1 MAHSCRW
8 RFPARPG
15 GSSNSGTGRR
25 AGRIRVTASLRS
37 VSGAHPNA
45 AGLGPGFDAALQV
58 SSVIGS
64 NLQKFRD
71 VLGESSDS
79 SSAEEEAFGGFGTVA
94 EQKLI
99 QSPSTTSSAGPPVQ
113 EKKPR
118 GRPPRALTAQKAAA
132 GLPSPS
138 SLPTHTQAIPEG
150 PDRPAE
156 KVKRL
161 PGRPPGTGEKRR
173 GRPPSS
179 SSKKAWI
186 TGSHAAGEDS
196 RPAGFELGMDTEE
209 DKDRKGAKRLP
220 VGSAQPHDTEAKLP
234 KGGRGESKVTNL
246 KRLTET
252 KLAPL
257 KSRLKTLPGVP
268 RRRRGRPPSAE
279 RLKAEA
285 AAAAAAQLSTSIEC
299 GEGKHKAFRVRG
311 GDRGT
316 EPHTPQ
322 QAMLSNVDGAEDQ
335 DSSNPPS
342 SPSASKPGRTV
353 GLRKSPRHRKPV
365 RIVPPSKRTDA
376 TIAKQLLQRAK
387 KGAQKRLEKEAVAIG
402 GSGARAIEAGIR
414 KTQLKNIRQFIMPV
428 VSTVSLR
435 IIKTPKRFI
444 EDEGSFGTPPPHTKI
459 ARIETTP
466 SSVSTSAQPTSTTS
480 SSPSP
485 ALVAST
491 SAVTS
496 TAPIDS
502 LPPPSS
508 PAPIPSVPTA
518 AASLLNS
525 NTNNAAN
532 GRFSSS
538 APSCGSSAVS
548 QLSSAESSRSSSPSL
563 DDSSCDSQASEATQA
578 LSEPEDHSPSSQ
590 GEREANLLHSSRPPS
605 PPSEP
610 EPEHVLAERSRRG
623 RRGQGVGRG
632 GQKQSVRESLTTGAK
647 KPIISPPTGVL
658 MSSSALVNSQQAS
671 STASSSSSPPPPPLL
686 TPPQPPQSGSSN
698 TAAISEHHP
707 QSSWMPHPIQPF
719 LPGPSVLSSLSDK
732 RSRSILREPTFRWTS
747 LSHPKHQYFS
757 SAKYAKE
764 GLIRKP
770 IFDNFR
776 PPPLTPEDV
785 GLLPQGV
792 SGTGGAAPVAFPAP
806 GSGAGTGTRL
816 FAPLHPHTHR
826 QHPSSSRFDAPLQK
840 RSPLLR
846 APRFTPSEAHS
857 RIFESVTLQSS
868 SGSSPG
874 SLSPHQTSSSSTR
887 TSRRRRRVVSG
898 TFRGHP
904 RSPSHSMTRRSSQIG
919 GQMVVGKGA
928 SEMSV
933 MTGSVSSS
941 NPSSLPGVSASPLAT
956 SALTPAPFSTF
967 STVSRGLASQGTPD
981 SRRGA
986 TGNPPPMSAT
996 SSTSSPLFPL
1006 FPSSAQ
1012 DTGRG
1017 GGKGGKEKSSS
1028 GPQEPAP
1035 KEKERDTDKNREK
1048 EKENKREGRKDL
1060 EKRSKVSTPDGSP
1073 SAPSSLFTVDGRD
1086 SEGAVLSLP
1095 PKKAPGRKK
1104 STSVDIV
1111 SDTASPD
1118 VRGLH
1123 SSVPVSIAKGRL
1135 PKKGRPS
1142 EKGAETEDGEK
1153 EKEKRSTPNQ
1163 QTTSLPGQPGRQQ
1176 LPVSSLGSMLAQ
1188 AEKHPVTD
1196 KRVVGLLK
1204 KAKAQLFEIKKNKLK
1219 PAEQTK
1225 VQGQESD
1232 SSETS
1237 VRGPRIKHVCRR
1249 AAVALGR
1256 NRAVFPDDMPT
1267 LSALPWEEREKIL
1280 SSMGN
1285 DDKSSVAGSEEAE
1298 PQSPPIKPR
1307 ETRQK
1312 AVQEAPPKKGR
1323 RSRRCGQCSGCQVP
1337 EDCGVCTNCLDKPKF
1352 GGRNIKK
1359 QCCKMRKC
1367 QNLQWMPSKM
1377 FLQKQGKGKKD
1388 KKKNK
1393 LSERKESL
1401 NPVKGPNS
1409 ESGSK
1414 PTPAPPK
1421 EEPLRKKSE
1430 TPPLKLSEE
1439 KSKQQPLSKQSS
1451 PALASSPAPVDLP
1464 QTPSTVAAQAQ
1475 SPALTPDPKQLS
1487 GTSSFTSKK
1496 GHKTQQSVPA
1506 STSSSSSSTSSS
1518 SSSSTSSSSSSSAQ
1532 NSPSQSTQSHQ
1543 ASQQQQRPLTSQAPS
1558 KKDASPKIS
1567 LSESKKKPQQH
1578 SLQQQSSTT
1587 AVSDTVESRQLKK
1600 PTSRSVPL
1608 SPKHRPKDK
1617 PLTTK
1622 PSSSSTLNWLS
1633 TPSTR
1638 GQVKSR
1644 APCDGVHRIRVDFK
1658 RDHDVEKVWEAGGL
1672 SLLTSVPVTPRVLCF
1687 LCASSGNVEFVF
1699 CQVCCE
1705 PFHLFC
1711 LGESERPLQEQFENW
1726 CCRRCRYC
1734 QACGRQHQKTK
1745 QQLLECDK
1753 CRNSYHPECLGP
1765 NHPTRPTKKKRV
1777 WVCTKCVRC
1786 KSCGATK
1793 PGKSWDAQWSH
1804 DFSMCHDCAKLFA
1817 KGNFC
1822 PLCDKC
1828 YDDDDYDSKMMEC
1841 GRCNHWVH
1849 AKCENLTDEMYEL
1862 LSKLPESVAYTCTKC
1877 TECHPAEWRTALER
1891 ELQGC
1896 VRNVLTALL
1905 NSRTSTHLLRYRQ
1918 TVKPPELNPETEESL
1933 PSRRSPEGPDPPVL
1947 TEVPSTPPSDS
1958 PPDLESVEKKM
1969 DQGRYNSLL
1978 EFSDDVVRIIQ
1989 TAING
1994 DGGQPESRKAN
2005 SMVKS
2010 FFIRQMDRIF
2020 PWFKVKESTFWERQ
2034 KVSANSGLLPNAVL
2048 PPSLD
2053 HNYAQWQERQELSR
2067 AEHPHFMKKI
2077 IPAPRPKT
2085 PGEPES
2091 PASPPPLPPS
2101 LPPPPPLLP
2110 DREDSPELP
2119 PPPGVTD
2126 NRQCVLCLKYG
2137 DENTNEGGR
2146 LLYIGQNEWAHV
2158 NCALWSAE
2166 VFEDDDGSLKNV
2178 HMAVLRGK
2186 QLRCEKCQKPGATV
2200 GCCLTSCTS
2209 NYHFMCARQCHC
2221 VFLEDKKVYCPK
2233 HRDLIK
2239 GEVVSGFEVTRR
2251 ILVDLDGISLR
2262 RKWLAGLE
2270 PENVHMMIGSMTI
2283 DCLGILTELSDCK
2296 RKLFPVGYQCSR
2308 VYWSTLDARKRCVYT
2323 CRILVCHPPVAESDL
2338 MSMMAPEEN
2347 RTTAHSPPP
2356 IIDFPDPFE
2365 SPRRSDTLS
2374 PTNTP
2379 KLRVYTR
2386 NRHPSYPPC
2395 QRSVG
2400 PRPMPTPGGTSQPQ
2414 SHEIVTVGDSLVNP
2428 GKRNIDSRRHS
2439 SPSLSPPPHQL
2450 NRQRGVTSPPQILS
2464 RPLTSPP
2471 PLIPS
2476 PARDPEKSKHPSKD
2490 STKSPVQ
2497 REDERGRLFSTDRNR
2512 QQPSRDQGLRDA
2524 DKGRMSSRDQAF
2536 KDFDKSRSS
2545 RELGQKDS
2553 DKGDI
2558 SAKET
2563 EKRRPLSKEAGLK
2576 ESDRGRPLSRDP
2588 LRDSVKG
2595 RQANRDSEKGRQA
2608 SRESSSRET
2617 DKSKSSS
2624 RDPSYKDTDKARSL
2638 GRDIG
2643 QRDSE
2648 KHRQYS
2654 RETGKDSGQGKDRP
2668 SSRDSDKGRPPSR
2681 DSSYRS
2687 TERNKDSGSGKD
2699 SNPGSQ
2705 SKQTGGESKSARLAP
2720 AGSGQSSPPV
2730 GTAVLTG
2737 QHRGG
2742 STKQTDKQGKHGGKD
2757 QDVSANLSL
2766 LPRHRSTPI
2775 SNIIQCKDKPS
2786 SGKEGSSGTGN
2797 LIPSSLHKDSVV
2809 GKSGSPQPSF
2819 QKSNT
2824 RKSNDYSSSP
2834 VTAAAVKPL
2843 WSSRTSGE
2851 DDAVKRG
2858 SMHLASP
2865 AAASAAKEKH
2875 PKVKTAGSR
2884 DVSKDRDREKTLQNS
2899 NSSNKIPLLN
2909 NNTKATGSSN
2919 THATNPSSHNSSNSK
2934 APILGNS
2941 TKAHGKAQG
2950 DKHENQ
2956 RGDRSSSKSR
2966 ENYSCPERKNSSSL
2980 DSLQQL
2986 QQAGLAPEKGVKT
2999 SSQSHT
3005 QQATNQLPLS
3015 SRDKKRSVKPP
3026 AATPLKTDIKTDP
3039 NGTSTVGGISSS
3051 SCPTTT
3057 ASTVSPAG
3065 QGTRRS
3071 ARSALFSSPSASSS
3085 NSSESD
3091 TQTQTEEDDLRKEH
3105 SRSELRDHHSL
3116 LAQGTEDEGDGAED
3130 DHDRGMEDKH
3140 HEDDSD
3146 GSGSAKRRYPRRS
3159 ARARANMFFGLTPF
3173 YGVRSYGEEDFP
3185 FYSSGDGAGAMV
3197 KRRTGGRKKSA
3208 EGQVDGADD
3217 MSTSSSS
3224 GDSGE
3229 DDDSGMK
3236 HRGKDPYYYNF
3247 TRTIINPG
3255 EGLPSIEGLDQC
3267 LGRGSQLQR
3276 FLKDE
3281 EQHQQ
3286 RVQEKAE
3293 EDMLSAL
3300 TLGKQRIGQLDGV
3313 DDGSES
3319 DNSICTTSTTTTT
3332 ATSSA
3337 TPHKSTPKR
3346 RGRERHTEKPDSHD
3360 SSKEADNSGG
3370 AVSGNTREGRK
3381 NQKEN
3386 CLPLGGGV
3394 KSQSQSQGQDPLE
3407 AQLSLST
3414 DLLKSDSDNNNS
3426 DDCGNI
3432 LPSDIM
3438 EFVLNTPSMSL
3449 PALGQQ
3455 SEPSS
3460 SELLLDEG
3468 YVGVDVNRRKDI
3480 LFDDFSQPLPSAESG
3495 GVVESS
3501 VNSSISVEE
3510 PYLPL
3515 ELPSDL
3521 SVLTTRSPT
3530 VSTSQNH
3537 TAGSLIS
3544 NTSDRSMLG
3553 LNSDPETISGEK
3565 SADKKRAGPGVSPS
3579 ENQHDAATLGNR
3591 DRQDTEGHMTPE
3603 QFIPSPAIGQVV
3615 EPSANQD
3622 VPRSSG
3628 TPGLPSSPSLPLQ
3641 GQKYLP
3647 ASAAAA
3653 GSPSPV
3659 PGPGPSQAQVS
3670 SPAVL
3675 KPGPDKLIVVNQQ
3688 FQPLYVLQTVPNG
3701 VTQKISATGVMDT
3714 SSPAVL
3720 SSMTLTTGLNT
3731 GLSTAQPI
3739 FPAGGKVLGTMS
3751 HPSQIHTFTGQT
3763 HTGFQTGIPS
3773 TTSGLLIGLPSQ
3785 PHDHSQI
3792 LVSEAGRPRELG
3804 PSVTIV
3810 SSPSSLISSP
3820 TVLASAHG
3828 KKRPISRL
3836 QPRKS
3841 KKLARSRNQPTLA
3854 PSEVGPSNMTLIN
3867 LSSPQITASIPGQPG
3882 GLVELST
3889 ISTSQRKV
3897 PNIIKRPK
3905 SGSVMY
3911 LDPTTLLQ
3919 QRIPGPAQP
3928 GILGHDSST
3937 HLLPCT
3943 VSGLNPSQSVLN
3955 VVSVPPSGG
3964 LLAQGTVSLSTPVLS
3979 SAEIT
3984 GPISNLL
3991 FKASPHGLGLS
4002 DQPVVLQSAGAPL
4015 MSQLSC
4021 SVQTSSASSI
4031 CVLPSQQTISMAVS
4045 QHGETEG
4052 SNVHLQHQPQ
4062 PVNSSQTADSCP
4074 NTVTLA
4080 RSPSTPLSPAKGRV
4094 VGVFTQTQTSAHS
4107 QTRRTTPIPRSSHHR
4122 PPNSTT
4128 VMSAAAAGSGAAKG
4142 KQKAKRSRQSPD
4154 VSSGKK
4160 LKASQAE
4167 EHRGNPAGRI
4177 PSSNPSS
4184 SKELSSPEP
4193 MDTGKPP
4200 DKATNKSMFG
4210 KKKSFEGHVL
4220 PGKVVGKDKLSAT
4233 GGAGSLL
4240 VASPPDQDGNSRDTG
4255 LDSKPKKGIIFEI
4268 CSEDGFHIRCESIE
4282 EAWKSL
4288 TDKVQEARSNAQL
4301 KELSFEGVNGLRML
4315 GVVHEAVVFLLEQLY
4330 GSRHCRSYRFRFHK
4344 PEETDEPPIN
4354 PHGSA
4359 RAEIHHRR
4367 SVFDMFNFL
4376 ASKHR
4381 QPPEYRPQEDDDEEG
4396 QLRTARRASIEL
4408 PLAARF
4414 KQLKATSKETVGV
4427 YRSPIHGRGLFCKKT
4442 IEAGDM
4448 VIEYSGNVIR
4458 SVLTDKREKYYDGK
4472 GIGCYMFRID
4482 DYEVVDATVH
4492 GNAAR
4497 FINHSC
4503 EPNCYSRVIT
4513 VDSQKHIVIF
4523 ASRRIYCGE
4532 ELTYDYKFPI
4542 EDASNKLPCNCGA
4555 KKCRKFLN

>member
-79 SSAEEEAFGGFGTVA
+79 SSGEEEAFGGFGTVA
-94 EQKLI
+94 EQKRI
-99 QSPSTTSSAGPPVQ
+99 QSPSTVSSVGPPLP

-132 GLPSPS
+132 SLPSPS
-138 SLPTHTQAIPEG
+138 SLPSPTQAKPEG
-150 PDRPAE
+150 PERPAE

-179 SSKKAWI
+179 SSKKAWS

-196 RPAGFELGMDTEE
+196 RHVGSELGIDTEE
-209 DKDRKGAKRLP
+209 DKDRKGAKRTPL
-220 VGSAQPHDTEAKLP
+220 GSAQPHDTEAKLP
-234 KGGRGESKVTNL
+234 KGGRGESKVTSL
-246 KRLTET
+246 KRLRAT

-285 AAAAAAQLSTSIEC
+285 AAAAAAAAAAQLSTSIEC
-299 GEGKHKAFRVRG
+299 GDGKNKAFRVRG

-322 QAMLSNVDGAEDQ
+322 QPMLRNMDGAEDQ
-335 DSSNPPS
+335 DSSNPPA
-342 SPSASKPGRTV
+342 SPSPSKPGKTV

-365 RIVPPSKRTDA
+365 RIVPSSKRTDA

-402 GSGARAIEAGIR
+402 GSGAGTIEAGIR

-444 EDEGSFGTPPPHTKI
+444 EDEGSFGTPPPHMKM
-459 ARIETTP
+459 ARLETTP

-480 SSPSP
+480 SCPSP
-485 ALVAST
+485 VLVSST
-491 SAVTS
+491 PAVTS
-496 TAPIDS
+496 TGNTAPIDS
-502 LPPPSS
+502 LPPPPP
-508 PAPIPSVPTA
+508 PAPTPSVTST

-525 NTNNAAN
+525 NTNSAAN

-538 APSCGSSAVS
+538 AASCGSSAMS

-610 EPEHVLAERSRRG
+610 EPEHVLAERNRRG

-632 GQKQSVRESLTTGAK
+632 SQRVRETLTTGGK

-658 MSSSALVNSQQAS
+658 MSSSTLVNSQQAS

-686 TPPQPPQSGSSN
+686 TPPQAPQSASSN

-707 QSSWMPHPIQPF
+707 QSSWMSHPIPPF
-719 LPGPSVLSSLSDK
+719 LSGPSVLSSLSDK

-747 LSHPKHQYFS
+747 LSHPEQQYFS

-776 PPPLTPEDV
+776 PPPLTAEDV
-785 GLLPQGV
+785 GLLPQGL
-792 SGTGGAAPVAFPAP
+792 SGAGGAAPVAFPAP
-806 GSGAGTGTRL
+806 GSGSGKGTRL
-816 FAPLHPHTHR
+816 FAPLHTHTHH

-874 SLSPHQTSSSSTR
+874 SLSPHQRSSSSSR

-898 TFRGHP
+898 IPRGHP
-904 RSPSHSMTRRSSQIG
+904 RSPSHSMTRRSSQMG
-919 GQMVVGKGA
+919 GQISVGKGS

-933 MTGSVSSS
+933 LTGSVSSS

-956 SALTPAPFSTF
+956 SALISPPFSTF
-967 STVSRGLASQGTPD
+967 TTVSLGLASQGTPD
-981 SRRGA
+981 TRRGA
-986 TGNPPPMSAT
+986 AGNPPPLSTT
-996 SSTSSPLFPL
+996 SSSSSPLFPL

-1017 GGKGGKEKSSS
+1017 AGKGGKEKSLSA
-1028 GPQEPAP
+1028 PQEPAP
-1035 KEKERDTDKNREK
+1035 KEKERDSEKNREK

-1073 SAPSSLFTVDGRD
+1073 NAPSSLFTVDGRD
-1086 SEGAVLSLP
+1086 SEDALSSIA

-1111 SDTASPD
+1111 SDTASPE
-1118 VRGLH
+1118 VRGVH
-1123 SSVPVSIAKGRL
+1123 STVPMSIAKGRIS
-1135 PKKGRPS
+1135 KKGRPP
-1142 EKGAETEDGEK
+1142 EKGAEIEDGEK
-1153 EKEKRSTPNQ
+1153 EKEKQSAPSQ
-1163 QTTSLPGQPGRQQ
+1163 QIASLPGQPGREQ
-1176 LPVSSLGSMLAQ
+1176 LAVSSIVS
-1188 AEKHPVTD
+1188 ETD

-1204 KAKAQLFEIKKNKLK
+1204 KAKAQLFEIKKSKLK
-1219 PAEQTK
+1219 PADQTK

-1232 SSETS
+1232 SSEAS

-1377 FLQKQGKGKKD
+1377 IPQKQAKGKKD

-1393 LSERKESL
+1393 LAEKKEGL
-1401 NPVKGPNS
+1401 NPVKGPVS
-1409 ESGSK
+1409 ESGPK
-1414 PTPAPPK
+1414 PALALPK
-1421 EEPLRKKSE
+1421 EEPPRKKSE
-1430 TPPLKLSEE
+1430 TPPLKVGEE
-1439 KSKQQPLSKQSS
+1439 KSRQQPTSKQSS
-1451 PALASSPAPVDLP
+1451 PALASSPAPVEPP
-1464 QTPSTVAAQAQ
+1464 QSVTAQGQ
-1475 SPALTPDPKQLS
+1475 SPALTPDTKQLS
-1487 GTSSFTSKK
+1487 VMSSVTSKK
-1496 GHKTQQSVPA
+1496 GHKPQLSVP
-1506 STSSSSSSTSSS
+1506 TSSSSSS
-1518 SSSSTSSSSSSSAQ
+1518 SSSSTSSSSSSSSSSSPSSSAQ
-1532 NSPSQSTQSHQ
+1532 NSPSQSSQSHHQ
-1543 ASQQQQRPLTSQAPS
+1543 PSQQQQQQQRPLTSQTPS
-1558 KKDASPKIS
+1558 KKDASPKIP
-1567 LSESKKKPQQH
+1567 LSEPKKKPQQH
-1578 SLQQQSSTT
+1578 SSQQQSITT
-1587 AVSDTVESRQLKK
+1587 TVSETAESKPLKK
-1600 PTSRSVPL
+1600 PTSRSVPP
-1608 SPKHRPKDK
+1608 SPKQRPKDK
-1617 PLTTK
+1617 PLTAK
-1622 PSSSSTLNWLS
+1622 PPSSSTLNWLS

-1638 GQVKSR
+1638 GQTKSR

-1726 CCRRCRYC
+1726 CCRRCRFC
-1734 QACGRQHQKTK
+1734 QACGHQHQKTK

-1841 GRCNHWVH
+1841 GRCKHWVH

-1877 TECHPAEWRTALER
+1877 TEHHPAEWRTALER

-1896 VRNVLTALL
+1896 VRHVLTALL
-1905 NSRTSTHLLRYRQ
+1905 NSRTSSHLLRYRQ
-1918 TVKPPELNPETEESL
+1918 AVKPPELNPETEESL

-1947 TEVPSTPPSDS
+1947 TEVTPAPPSDS

-1969 DQGRYNSLL
+1969 DQGRYNSVL
-1978 EFSDDVVRIIQ
+1978 EFSDDIVRIIQ

-2020 PWFKVKESTFWERQ
+2020 PWFKVKESRFWERQ
-2034 KVSANSGLLPNAVL
+2034 NVSANSGLLPNAVL

-2067 AEHPHFMKKI
+2067 AEHPHLMKKI

-2085 PGEPES
+2085 PGEPDS

-2119 PPPGVTD
+2119 PPPGVSD

-2146 LLYIGQNEWAHV
+2146 LLYIGQNEWTHV

-2251 ILVDLDGISLR
+2251 ILVDLEGISLR

-2283 DCLGILTELSDCK
+2283 DCLGILTELSDSK

-2323 CRILVCHPPVAESDL
+2323 CRILVCHPPVVESDL
-2338 MSMMAPEEN
+2338 KNMMAPEEN
-2347 RTTAHSPPP
+2347 RTIAHSPPS
-2356 IIDFPDPFE
+2356 ITDFPDPFE

-2374 PTNTP
+2374 PANTP

-2395 QRSVG
+2395 QRSLG
-2400 PRPMPTPGGTSQPQ
+2400 PRPMPSPGGTSQPQ

-2428 GKRNIDSRRHS
+2428 SMRNIDSRRHS

-2476 PARDPEKSKHPSKD
+2476 PARDPEKSKHLSKD
-2490 STKSPVQ
+2490 TKSSVQ
-2497 REDERGRLFSTDRNR
+2497 RDDERGKLFSTDRNR

-2524 DKGRMSSRDQAF
+2524 DKGRVSGQDQAS
-2536 KDFDKSRSS
+2536 KDSDKNRSS

-2553 DKGDI
+2553 DKGEI
-2558 SAKET
+2558 PAKEP
-2563 EKRRPLSKEAGLK
+2563 EKRRPLSKDSGLK
-2576 ESDRGRPLSRDP
+2576 ESERGRPLSRDS
-2588 LRDSVKG
+2588 LRDSEKS
-2595 RQANRDSEKGRQA
+2595 RQVNRDSEKGRQT
-2608 SRESSSRET
+2608 SRESSNRET

-2624 RDPSYKDTDKARSL
+2624 REPSYKDRSVS
-2638 GRDIG
+2638 RDAG

-2654 RETGKDSGQGKDRP
+2654 RETGKDSGQGKDRL

-2681 DSSYRS
+2681 DSSYRG
-2687 TERNKDSGSGKD
+2687 TEKNKDSGSGKD

-2705 SKQTGGESKSARLAP
+2705 SKQAGGDSKSPRLAP
-2720 AGSGQSSPPV
+2720 ACSGQSSPPV

-2737 QHRGG
+2737 QQRGG

-2757 QDVSANLSL
+2757 QDVSASLGLLS
-2766 LPRHRSTPI
+2766 RHRSNPT
-2775 SNIIQCKDKPS
+2775 SNITQSKEKAS
-2786 SGKEGSSGTGN
+2786 SGKESSSGTGN
-2797 LIPSSLHKDSVV
+2797 LMPSSLHKDSVV
-2809 GKSGSPQPSF
+2809 GKSGSPQSSF
-2819 QKSNT
+2819 QKSNA
-2824 RKSNDYSSSP
+2824 RKSNDYSSGP
-2834 VTAAAVKPL
+2834 ATAAAMKPL
-2843 WSSRTSGE
+2843 WPSRTPAE
-2851 DDAVKRG
+2851 DDVVKRG

-2865 AAASAAKEKH
+2865 AAASAAKDKH

-2884 DVSKDRDREKTLQNS
+2884 EVSKDREREKSLQNS
-2899 NSSNKIPLLN
+2899 NSSNKTPLLN

-2934 APILGNS
+2934 TPVLGNS

-2950 DKHENQ
+2950 EKLENQ
-2956 RGDRSSSKSR
+2956 GGDRSSSKSR
-2966 ENYSCPERKNSSSL
+2966 ENYSGPERKNSSSL
-2980 DSLQQL
+2980 DNLQQL
-2986 QQAGLAPEKGVKT
+2986 QQGGLASEKGVKT
-2999 SSQSHT
+2999 SSQPHT
-3005 QQATNQLPLS
+3005 KQATNQLPLS
-3015 SRDKKRSVKPP
+3015 SREKKRSVKPP
-3026 AATPLKTDIKTDP
+3026 TVTPLKTDIKTDP

-3051 SCPTTT
+3051 CPTTT
-3057 ASTVSPAG
+3057 TSTVSPAG
-3065 QGTRRS
+3065 QGTRHS

-3085 NSSESD
+3085 DSSESD

-3116 LAQGTEDEGDGAED
+3116 TQGTEDEGDGPED
-3130 DHDRGMEDKH
+3130 DHDRGMDDKH

-3159 ARARANMFFGLTPF
+3159 ARARSNMFFGLTPF
-3173 YGVRSYGEEDFP
+3173 YGVRSYGEEDLP
-3185 FYSSGDGAGAMV
+3185 FYGSGDGAGAVV

-3229 DDDSGMK
+3229 DEDSGMK
-3236 HRGKDPYYYNF
+3236 QRVKDPYYYNF

-3255 EGLPSIEGLDQC
+3255 EGLPSIEGIDQC

-3281 EQHQQ
+3281 EQQQQ
-3286 RVQEKAE
+3286 RTQGKAE

-3319 DNSICTTSTTTTT
+3319 DTSICTTSTTTTT
-3332 ATSSA
+3332 ATSSS

-3394 KSQSQSQGQDPLE
+3394 KSQPQSQGQDPLE

-3438 EFVLNTPSMSL
+3438 EFVLNTPSMSMQ
-3449 PALGQQ
+3449 ALGQQ

-3468 YVGVDVNRRKDI
+3468 YVDVNRRKDI

-3521 SVLTTRSPT
+3521 SVLTTRSPS

-3537 TAGSLIS
+3537 TAGNLMSD
-3544 NTSDRSMLG
+3544 TSDRTMMG
-3553 LNSDPETISGEK
+3553 LTSDPETISGDK
-3565 SADKKRAGPGVSPS
+3565 SGDKKRAGPGVSPS
-3579 ENQHDAATLGNR
+3579 ENQRDGTTLGNR
-3591 DRQDTEGHMTPE
+3591 DTQVTEGHMTPE

-3615 EPSANQD
+3615 EPPGNQD

-3628 TPGLPSSPSLPLQ
+3628 TPGLPSSPSLP
-3641 GQKYLP
+3641 QKYLP
-3647 ASAAAA
+3647 ASATAA

-3659 PGPGPSQAQVS
+3659 HGPGPSQAQVS
-3670 SPAVL
+3670 SPAVI
-3675 KPGPDKLIVVNQQ
+3675 KPGPDKLIVVSQQ

-3701 VTQKISATGVMDT
+3701 VTQKISATGVMD
-3714 SSPAVL
+3714 SSSQTVL

-3731 GLSTAQPI
+3731 GLSTAQQI
-3739 FPAGGKVLGTMS
+3739 FPAGGKVLGTMP
-3751 HPSQIHTFTGQT
+3751 HPSQIHTFTGATQA
-3763 HTGFQTGIPS
+3763 GFQTGIPS

-3785 PHDHSQI
+3785 AHDQSQI
-3792 LVSEAGRPRELG
+3792 LVSEASRAHELG
-3804 PSVTIV
+3804 HSVAIV
-3810 SSPSSLISSP
+3810 SSPSSLTSSP
-3820 TVLASAHG
+3820 TILASAHG

-3841 KKLARSRNQPTLA
+3841 KKLARSRSQPTLA
-3854 PSEVGPSNMTLIN
+3854 PSEMGPPNMTVIN
-3867 LSSPQITASIPGQPG
+3867 LSSSIPGQPG
-3882 GLVELST
+3882 SLVELNT
-3889 ISTSQRKV
+3889 LSTSQRKV

-3905 SGSVMY
+3905 SGGVMY
-3911 LDPTTLLQ
+3911 LDPNTLLQ
-3919 QRIPGPAQP
+3919 QRIPGTAQP

-3955 VVSVPPSGG
+3955 VVSVPPSGATG
-3964 LLAQGTVSLSTPVLS
+3964 LLAPGSVSLSTPVLS
-3979 SAEIT
+3979 STDIT

-3991 FKASPHGLGLS
+3991 FKAGPHGLGLS
-4002 DQPVVLQSAGAPL
+4002 DQAMVLQSAGGAPL
-4015 MSQLSC
+4015 MSQLSS
-4021 SVQTSSASSI
+4021 SVQTSIASSI

-4045 QHGETEG
+4045 QQGETDS
-4052 SNVHLQHQPQ
+4052 SNVHLHHQHQP
-4062 PVNSSQTADSCP
+4062 VNRAQTVDSSP
-4074 NTVTLA
+4074 NTTVTLA
-4080 RSPSTPLSPAKGRV
+4080 HGPATPLSPAKGRV
-4094 VGVFTQTQTSAHS
+4094 VGVFTQTSAYS
-4107 QTRRTTPIPRSSHHR
+4107 QSSRTTPISRSSEQR
-4122 PPNSTT
+4122 PHNSATA
-4128 VMSAAAAGSGAAKG
+4128 VAVSGAEKG
-4142 KQKAKRSRQSPD
+4142 KQKTKRSRQSTD
-4154 VSSGKK
+4154 LTSGKR

-4167 EHRGNPAGRI
+4167 EHESNPAGR
-4177 PSSNPSS
+4177 PHSNPSS
-4184 SKELSSPEP
+4184 KELGSPEP
-4193 MDTGKPP
+4193 MDTGKPT
-4200 DKATNKSMFG
+4200 DKATNKSVLG
-4210 KKKSFEGHVL
+4210 KKKTSEGSVL
-4220 PGKVVGKDKLSAT
+4220 PGKVIGKDKPSAA
-4233 GGAGSLL
+4233 GGTGSLP

-4288 TDKVQEARSNAQL
+4288 TDKVQEARSNARL

-4359 RAEIHHRR
+4359 RAEINQRR

-4381 QPPEYRPQEDDDEEG
+4381 QPPEYRPQEEEDDEG
-4396 QLRTARRASIEL
+4396 QLRTARRASMEL
-4408 PLAARF
+4408 PLTIRF

-4442 IEAGDM
+4442 IDAGEM

-4513 VDSQKHIVIF
+4513 VDGQKHIVIF

>member
-79 SSAEEEAFGGFGTVA
+79 SSGEEEAFGGFGTVV
-94 EQKLI
+94 EPKRV
-99 QSPSTTSSAGPPVQ
+99 QSPSTTSSGKVTHYWP
-113 EKKPR
+113 
-118 GRPPRALTAQKAAA
+118 GRALTV
-132 GLPSPS
+132 G
-138 SLPTHTQAIPEG
+138 PE
-150 PDRPAE
+150 RPAE

-179 SSKKAWI
+179 TSKKAWS
-186 TGSHAAGEDS
+186 TGSHTAGDDS
-196 RPAGFELGMDTEE
+196 RQVGSELGIDTEE
-209 DKDRKGAKRLP
+209 DKDRKGAKRTPL
-220 VGSAQPHDTEAKLP
+220 GSAQPHESEAKLP
-234 KGGRGESKVTNL
+234 KGGRGESKVANL
-246 KRLTET
+246 KRLRET
-252 KLAPL
+252 KLTPL

-285 AAAAAAQLSTSIEC
+285 AAAAAQLSTSIEC
-299 GEGKHKAFRVRG
+299 GEGKHKAFRSRG

-316 EPHTPQ
+316 EPHIPQ
-322 QAMLSNVDGAEDQ
+322 QSMLRNVDGAEDQ
-335 DSSNPPS
+335 DSSNPPA
-342 SPSASKPGRTV
+342 SPSPSKPGRTV

-387 KGAQKRLEKEAVAIG
+387 KGAQKRMEKEAVAIG
-402 GSGARAIEAGIR
+402 SSGAGTIEAGIR

-444 EDEGSFGTPPPHTKI
+444 EDEGSFGPPPPHMKMP
-459 ARIETTP
+459 RLETTP
-466 SSVSTSAQPTSTTS
+466 SSVSTSAQLTSTTS
-480 SSPSP
+480 SPSP
-485 ALVAST
+485 VLVSST
-491 SAVTS
+491 AAVTS
-496 TAPIDS
+496 TGTTAPIDS
-502 LPPPSS
+502 LPPPPP
-508 PAPIPSVPTA
+508 PAPIPTVPST

-525 NTNNAAN
+525 NTNNATN

-538 APSCGSSAVS
+538 AASCGSSAVS
-548 QLSSAESSRSSSPSL
+548 QHSSSAESSRSSSPSL

-590 GEREANLLHSSRPPS
+590 GEREGNLLHSSRPPS

-632 GQKQSVRESLTTGAK
+632 SQSQRVRETLNTGPK

-658 MSSSALVNSQQAS
+658 MSSSTHVNSQQAS

-686 TPPQPPQSGSSN
+686 TPPQPPQSASSN

-707 QSSWMPHPIQPF
+707 QSPWMPHPIPQF
-719 LPGPSVLSSLSDK
+719 LSGSSVLSSLSDK

-747 LSHPKHQYFS
+747 LSHPEQQQYFS

-776 PPPLTPEDV
+776 PPPLTAEDV
-785 GLLPQGV
+785 GLLPQSV
-792 SGTGGAAPVAFPAP
+792 SGAGGAAPVAFPAP

-816 FAPLHPHTHR
+816 FAPLHPHTHH

-868 SGSSPG
+868 SGSAPG
-874 SLSPHQTSSSSTR
+874 SLSPHQTSSSSSR
-887 TSRRRRRVVSG
+887 ISRRRKRLIAG
-898 TFRGHP
+898 TLRGHP

-919 GQMVVGKGA
+919 GQISVGKGS

-933 MTGSVSSS
+933 LTGSVSSS

-956 SALTPAPFSTF
+956 SALTPASFSTF
-967 STVSRGLASQGTPD
+967 SMGLASQGTPE

-986 TGNPPPMSAT
+986 AVNPPPMSTT

-1017 GGKGGKEKSSS
+1017 AGKGGKEKSLPA
-1028 GPQEPAP
+1028 PQEPAA
-1035 KEKERDTDKNREK
+1035 KEKERDSEKNREK
-1048 EKENKREGRKDL
+1048 EKENKKEGRK
-1060 EKRSKVSTPDGSP
+1060 
-1073 SAPSSLFTVDGRD
+1073 DGRD
-1086 SEGAVLSLP
+1086 SEDALSLA

-1104 STSVDIV
+1104 STSVDMV
-1111 SDTASPD
+1111 SDTASSE

-1123 SSVPVSIAKGRL
+1123 STIPMSIAKGRL

-1142 EKGAETEDGEK
+1142 EKGAEMEDGEK
-1153 EKEKRSTPNQ
+1153 EKEKQSAPGQ
-1163 QTTSLPGQPGRQQ
+1163 QTASLQGQPGRQQ

-1188 AEKHPVTD
+1188 AEKQPVTD

-1204 KAKAQLFEIKKNKLK
+1204 KAKAQLFEIKKSKLK
-1219 PAEQTK
+1219 PADQTK

-1377 FLQKQGKGKKD
+1377 FLQKQGKSKKD

-1393 LSERKESL
+1393 LSEKREGL

-1409 ESGSK
+1409 ESGPK
-1414 PTPAPPK
+1414 PSPVPPK
-1421 EEPLRKKSE
+1421 EEPPRKKSE
-1430 TPPLKLSEE
+1430 TPPLKVGEE
-1439 KSKQQPLSKQSS
+1439 KSRQQPSSKQSS
-1451 PALASSPAPVDLP
+1451 PALTSSPAPVEPP
-1464 QTPSTVAAQAQ
+1464 QAPGTVTAQAQ

-1487 GTSSFTSKK
+1487 VTS
-1496 GHKTQQSVPA
+1496 G
-1506 STSSSSSSTSSS
+1506 
-1518 SSSSTSSSSSSSAQ
+1518 
-1532 NSPSQSTQSHQ
+1532 
-1543 ASQQQQRPLTSQAPS
+1543 QRPLMSQAPP
-1558 KKDASPKIS
+1558 KKDSSPKIP

-1578 SLQQQSSTT
+1578 SSQQQSSTNI
-1587 AVSDTVESRQLKK
+1587 SDTGFIF
-1600 PTSRSVPL
+1600 
-1608 SPKHRPKDK
+1608 
-1617 PLTTK
+1617 
-1622 PSSSSTLNWLS
+1622 SSMLNSSTLNWLS

-1726 CCRRCRYC
+1726 CCRRCRFC
-1734 QACGRQHQKTK
+1734 QVCGRQHQKTK
-1745 QQLLECDK
+1745 QLLECDK

-1877 TECHPAEWRTALER
+1877 TERHPAEWRTALER

-1896 VRNVLTALL
+1896 IRHVLTALL

-1918 TVKPPELNPETEESL
+1918 AVKPPELNPETEESL

-1947 TEVPSTPPSDS
+1947 TEVTPTPPSDS

-1969 DQGRYNSLL
+1969 VQGRYNSVLD
-1978 EFSDDVVRIIQ
+1978 FSDDIVRIIQ
-1989 TAING
+1989 TAINS

-2020 PWFKVKESTFWERQ
+2020 PWFKAKESRFWERQ

-2053 HNYAQWQERQELSR
+2053 HNYAQWQERLELSR
-2067 AEHPHFMKKI
+2067 AEHPHLMKKI

-2085 PGEPES
+2085 PGEPDS
-2091 PASPPPLPPS
+2091 PASPPSLPPS

-2119 PPPGVTD
+2119 PPPGVSD

-2146 LLYIGQNEWAHV
+2146 LLYIGQNEWTHV

-2251 ILVDLDGISLR
+2251 ILVDLEGISLR

-2323 CRILVCHPPVAESDL
+2323 CRILVCRPPVVESDL
-2338 MSMMAPEEN
+2338 KSMIASEEN
-2347 RTTAHSPPP
+2347 CTIAHSPPP
-2356 IIDFPDPFE
+2356 IADFPDPFE

-2395 QRSVG
+2395 QRSLG
-2400 PRPMPTPGGTSQPQ
+2400 PRPMPSPGIN

-2428 GKRNIDSRRHS
+2428 GMRNIDSRRHS

-2450 NRQRGVTSPPQILS
+2450 NRQRVHTSQ
-2464 RPLTSPP
+2464 
-2471 PLIPS
+2471 
-2476 PARDPEKSKHPSKD
+2476 
-2490 STKSPVQ
+2490 
-2497 REDERGRLFSTDRNR
+2497 
-2512 QQPSRDQGLRDA
+2512 
-2524 DKGRMSSRDQAF
+2524 
-2536 KDFDKSRSS
+2536 
-2545 RELGQKDS
+2545 
-2553 DKGDI
+2553 
-2558 SAKET
+2558 
-2563 EKRRPLSKEAGLK
+2563 
-2576 ESDRGRPLSRDP
+2576 
-2588 LRDSVKG
+2588 
-2595 RQANRDSEKGRQA
+2595 
-2608 SRESSSRET
+2608 
-2617 DKSKSSS
+2617 
-2624 RDPSYKDTDKARSL
+2624 
-2638 GRDIG
+2638 
-2643 QRDSE
+2643 

-2687 TERNKDSGSGKD
+2687 TERNKESGSGKD

-2705 SKQTGGESKSARLAP
+2705 SKQAGGESKSPRLAP
-2720 AGSGQSSPPV
+2720 ASSGQSSPPV

-2737 QHRGG
+2737 QQRGG
-2742 STKQTDKQGKHGGKD
+2742 STKQTEKQGKHTGKD
-2757 QDVSANLSL
+2757 QDLSASLSL
-2766 LPRHRSTPI
+2766 LPRHRSTPT
-2775 SNIIQCKDKPS
+2775 SNIIQSKDKPS
-2786 SGKEGSSGTGN
+2786 SGKESSSGTGN
-2797 LIPSSLHKDSVV
+2797 LMPASHHKDSVV
-2809 GKSGSPQPSF
+2809 GKSSSPQPSF
-2819 QKSNT
+2819 QKSNA
-2824 RKSNDYSSSP
+2824 RKSNDYSSGSA
-2834 VTAAAVKPL
+2834 TAAAMKPL
-2843 WSSRTSGE
+2843 WPSRTSAE
-2851 DDAVKRG
+2851 DDVVKRG
-2858 SMHLASP
+2858 SMHLASS
-2865 AAASAAKEKH
+2865 AAASAAKDKH
-2875 PKVKTAGSR
+2875 PKVKTTGSR
-2884 DVSKDRDREKTLQNS
+2884 EVSKDREKEKTLQNS

-2919 THATNPSSHNSSNSK
+2919 THATNPSSHNSSNM
-2934 APILGNS
+2934 
-2941 TKAHGKAQG
+2941 
-2950 DKHENQ
+2950 
-2956 RGDRSSSKSR
+2956 KS
-2966 ENYSCPERKNSSSL
+2966 
-2980 DSLQQL
+2980 
-2986 QQAGLAPEKGVKT
+2986 
-2999 SSQSHT
+2999 SSQSHSKQT
-3005 QQATNQLPLS
+3005 TNQLSLS
-3015 SRDKKRSVKPP
+3015 SREKKRSVKPP
-3026 AATPLKTDIKTDP
+3026 SVTLLKSDIKTDP
-3039 NGTSTVGGISSS
+3039 NGTSTVSGISSS

-3057 ASTVSPAG
+3057 TSTVSPAG

-3085 NSSESD
+3085 DSSESD
-3091 TQTQTEEDDLRKEH
+3091 TQTQTEDDDLHKEH
-3105 SRSELRDHHSL
+3105 SRSDLRDHRSL
-3116 LAQGTEDEGDGAED
+3116 LTQGPEDEGDGPED
-3130 DHDRGMEDKH
+3130 DHDRGMDDKH

-3159 ARARANMFFGLTPF
+3159 ARARSNMFFGLTPF
-3173 YGVRSYGEEDFP
+3173 YGVRSYGEEDLA
-3185 FYSSGDGAGAMV
+3185 FYGSGDGAGAVV
-3197 KRRTGGRKKSA
+3197 KRRTGSRKKSA

-3229 DDDSGMK
+3229 DEDSAMK
-3236 HRGKDPYYYNF
+3236 QRGKDPYYYNF

-3255 EGLPSIEGLDQC
+3255 EGLPSIEGIDQC

-3281 EQHQQ
+3281 EQQQQ
-3286 RVQEKAE
+3286 RAQGKAE

-3319 DNSICTTSTTTTT
+3319 DTSICTTSTTTTT
-3332 ATSSA
+3332 ATSSS

-3360 SSKEADNSGG
+3360 SSKEADSSGG
-3370 AVSGNTREGRK
+3370 AVSNTREGRK

-3386 CLPLGGGV
+3386 CLPLGVGV
-3394 KSQSQSQGQDPLE
+3394 KSQPQSQGQDPLE

-3438 EFVLNTPSMSL
+3438 EFVLNTPSMSMQ
-3449 PALGQQ
+3449 ALGQQ

-3530 VSTSQNH
+3530 VSSSQNH

-3544 NTSDRSMLG
+3544 DTSDRTMLG
-3553 LNSDPETISGEK
+3553 LTSDPENISGEK
-3565 SADKKRAGPGVSPS
+3565 SGDKKRAGPGVSPS
-3579 ENQHDAATLGNR
+3579 ENQHDATTLGNR
-3591 DRQDTEGHMTPE
+3591 DTQVTEGHMTPE

-3615 EPSANQD
+3615 DPPGNQD

-3659 PGPGPSQAQVS
+3659 S
-3670 SPAVL
+3670 SPAVI

-3714 SSPAVL
+3714 SSPTVL

-3731 GLSTAQPI
+3731 GLSSAQPI
-3739 FPAGGKVLGTMS
+3739 FPAGGKVLGTMP
-3751 HPSQIHTFTGQT
+3751 HPSHIHTFAGATQ
-3763 HTGFQTGIPS
+3763 TGFQTGIPS

-3785 PHDHSQI
+3785 PHDQPQI
-3792 LVSEAGRPRELG
+3792 LVSEAGRPHELG
-3804 PSVTIV
+3804 PSVAIV
-3810 SSPSSLISSP
+3810 SSPSSLTSSP

-3828 KKRPISRL
+3828 RKRPISRL

-3841 KKLARSRNQPTLA
+3841 KKLARSRSQPTLA
-3854 PSEVGPSNMTLIN
+3854 PSEVGPPNMTLIN

-3889 ISTSQRKV
+3889 LSTSQRKV

-3905 SGSVMY
+3905 SGGVMY
-3911 LDPTTLLQ
+3911 LDPTTILQ
-3919 QRIPGPAQP
+3919 QRIPGSAQP

-3955 VVSVPPSGG
+3955 VVSVPPSGATS
-3964 LLAQGTVSLSTPVLS
+3964 LLAPGSVSLSTPVLS
-3979 SAEIT
+3979 STEIT

-4002 DQPVVLQSAGAPL
+4002 DQPMVLQSAGGAPL
-4015 MSQLSC
+4015 MSQLS
-4021 SVQTSSASSI
+4021 SPVQTSIASSI
-4031 CVLPSQQTISMAVS
+4031 CVLPSQQTISMAVN
-4045 QHGETEG
+4045 QQGETEG
-4052 SNVHLQHQPQ
+4052 SNIHLQHQSQ
-4062 PVNSSQTADSCP
+4062 PVNRAHTVDSCH
-4074 NTVTLA
+4074 NTTVTLA
-4080 RSPSTPLSPAKGRV
+4080 HGPATSLSPANGRV

-4107 QTRRTTPIPRSSHHR
+4107 QSSRKTPISRSSEQR

-4128 VMSAAAAGSGAAKG
+4128 VVSAAAAGSGAERG

-4154 VSSGKK
+4154 MNSGKK

-4167 EHRGNPAGRI
+4167 DAKERI
-4177 PSSNPSS
+4177 
-4184 SKELSSPEP
+4184 SPEP
-4193 MDTGKPP
+4193 MDTGKPL
-4200 DKATNKSMFG
+4200 DKATNKRCEVSILDIVLG
-4210 KKKSFEGHVL
+4210 KKKTSEGLVL
-4220 PGKVVGKDKLSAT
+4220 SGKVLGKDKPPAA
-4233 GGAGSLL
+4233 GRAGSLP

-4288 TDKVQEARSNAQL
+4288 TDKVQEARSNARL

-4381 QPPEYRPQEDDDEEG
+4381 QPPEYRPQEDDEEEG
-4396 QLRTARRASIEL
+4396 QLRTARRASMEL
-4408 PLAARF
+4408 PIAVRF

-4442 IEAGDM
+4442 IDAGEM

-4513 VDSQKHIVIF
+4513 VDGLKHIVIF

>member
-37 VSGAHPNA
+37 ISGAHPNA
-45 AGLGPGFDAALQV
+45 SGLGPGFDAALQV

-79 SSAEEEAFGGFGTVA
+79 SSGEEEAFGGFGTVA
-94 EQKLI
+94 EQKRI
-99 QSPSTTSSAGPPVQ
+99 QSPSTTSSGPPIQ

-132 GLPSPS
+132 CLPSPS
-138 SLPTHTQAIPEG
+138 SLPSPTQAKPEG

-161 PGRPPGTGEKRR
+161 PGRPPGSGEKRR

-179 SSKKAWI
+179 SSKKAWS
-186 TGSHAAGEDS
+186 TGSHAPGDDS
-196 RPAGFELGMDTEE
+196 RQAGSELGVETEE
-209 DKDRKGAKRLP
+209 DKDRKGAKRTSL
-220 VGSAQPHDTEAKLP
+220 GSAQPHDTEAKLP

-246 KRLTET
+246 KRLRAT

-285 AAAAAAQLSTSIEC
+285 AAAAAAAAQLSTSIEC
-299 GEGKHKAFRVRG
+299 GEGKHKAFRARG
-311 GDRGT
+311 ADRGT
-316 EPHTPQ
+316 EPHIPQ
-322 QAMLSNVDGAEDQ
+322 QPMLRNVDGAEDQ
-335 DSSNPPS
+335 DPSNPPVS
-342 SPSASKPGRTV
+342 LSPSKPGKTV

-365 RIVPPSKRTDA
+365 RIVPSSKRTDA

-402 GSGARAIEAGIR
+402 GSGAGTIEGGIR

-444 EDEGSFGTPPPHTKI
+444 EDEGSFGTPPPHMKM
-459 ARIETTP
+459 ARLETTP
-466 SSVSTSAQPTSTTS
+466 SSVSTSAQPTSTAS

-485 ALVAST
+485 VPVSST
-491 SAVTS
+491 PAITS
-496 TAPIDS
+496 TGTTAPIDS
-502 LPPPSS
+502 LPPPPP
-508 PAPIPSVPTA
+508 PAPTPSVPST
-518 AASLLNS
+518 AASLLNN

-538 APSCGSSAVS
+538 AASCGSSAVSQHSS

-590 GEREANLLHSSRPPS
+590 GERVANLLHSSRPPS

-610 EPEHVLAERSRRG
+610 EPEHVLAERNRRG

-632 GQKQSVRESLTTGAK
+632 SQSQRVRETLTTGAK

-686 TPPQPPQSGSSN
+686 TPPQPPQSASSN

-707 QSSWMPHPIQPF
+707 QSPWMSHPIPPF

-747 LSHPKHQYFS
+747 LSHPEQQYFS

-776 PPPLTPEDV
+776 PPPLTAEDV

-792 SGTGGAAPVAFPAP
+792 SGAGGAAPVAFPAP
-806 GSGAGTGTRL
+806 GSGTGTGTRL
-816 FAPLHPHTHR
+816 FAPLHPHTHH

-874 SLSPHQTSSSSTR
+874 SLSPHQTSSSSSR
-887 TSRRRRRVVSG
+887 TSRRRRRLVSG
-898 TFRGHP
+898 TPRGHP

-919 GQMVVGKGA
+919 GHMSVGKG
-928 SEMSV
+928 SSDMSAL
-933 MTGSVSSS
+933 TGSVTNS

-967 STVSRGLASQGTPD
+967 STVSLGLASQGTPD
-981 SRRGA
+981 NRRGA
-986 TGNPPPMSAT
+986 AGNPPPLSAT
-996 SSTSSPLFPL
+996 SSSSSPLFPL

-1017 GGKGGKEKSSS
+1017 AGKGGKEKSLSA
-1028 GPQEPAP
+1028 PQEPTP
-1035 KEKERDTDKNREK
+1035 KEKERDSEKNREK

-1086 SEGAVLSLP
+1086 SEDALLSLA

-1104 STSVDIV
+1104 STSVDMG
-1111 SDTASPD
+1111 SDTASSD

-1123 SSVPVSIAKGRL
+1123 STVPVSIAKGRL
-1135 PKKGRPS
+1135 SKKGRPS
-1142 EKGAETEDGEK
+1142 EKGTEIEDGEK
-1153 EKEKRSTPNQ
+1153 EKEKQSAPSQ
-1163 QTTSLPGQPGRQQ
+1163 QTASLPGQPGRQQ

-1188 AEKHPVTD
+1188 AEKQPVTD

-1204 KAKAQLFEIKKNKLK
+1204 KAKAQLFEIKKSKMK
-1219 PAEQTK
+1219 PADQTK

-1393 LSERKESL
+1393 LSEKREGL
-1401 NPVKGPNS
+1401 NPVKGPIS
-1409 ESGSK
+1409 ESGPK
-1414 PTPAPPK
+1414 PTPAAPK
-1421 EEPLRKKSE
+1421 EEPPRKKSE
-1430 TPPLKLSEE
+1430 TPPLKLGEE
-1439 KSKQQPLSKQSS
+1439 KSRQQPSSKQSS
-1451 PALASSPAPVDLP
+1451 PALASSPAPVEPP
-1464 QTPSTVAAQAQ
+1464 QAPSTVTAQ
-1475 SPALTPDPKQLS
+1475 SQSPVLTPDTKQLS
-1487 GTSSFTSKK
+1487 VTSSVTSKK
-1496 GHKTQQSVPA
+1496 GHKPQQSAP
-1506 STSSSSSSTSSS
+1506 SSSSSSS
-1518 SSSSTSSSSSSSAQ
+1518 SSSSTSSSSSSSSSSSPSSSAQ
-1532 NSPSQSTQSHQ
+1532 NSPSQCTQSHQ
-1543 ASQQQQRPLTSQAPS
+1543 PSQQQQRPLTSQAPS
-1558 KKDASPKIS
+1558 KKDASPKIP
-1567 LSESKKKPQQH
+1567 LSELKKKPQQH
-1578 SLQQQSSTT
+1578 SSQQQSATT
-1587 AVSDTVESRQLKK
+1587 VSDTVDSKQLKK
-1600 PTSRSVPL
+1600 PTSRSVPP
-1608 SPKHRPKDK
+1608 SPKQRPKDK
-1617 PLTTK
+1617 PLTAK
-1622 PSSSSTLNWLS
+1622 PPSSSTLNWLS

-1638 GQVKSR
+1638 GQTKSR

-1726 CCRRCRYC
+1726 CCRRCRFC

-1745 QQLLECDK
+1745 QLLECDK

-1793 PGKSWDAQWSH
+1793 PGKSWDAKWSH

-1877 TECHPAEWRTALER
+1877 TERHPAEWRTALER

-1896 VRNVLTALL
+1896 VRHVLTALL
-1905 NSRTSTHLLRYRQ
+1905 NSRTSSHLLRYRQ
-1918 TVKPPELNPETEESL
+1918 AVKPPELNPETEESL

-1947 TEVPSTPPSDS
+1947 TEVTPTPPSDS
-1958 PPDLESVEKKM
+1958 PPDLESIEKKM
-1969 DQGRYNSLL
+1969 DQGRYKSVL
-1978 EFSDDVVRIIQ
+1978 EFSDDIVRIIQ
-1989 TAING
+1989 TAINS

-2020 PWFKVKESTFWERQ
+2020 PWFKVKESRFWERQ
-2034 KVSANSGLLPNAVL
+2034 NVSANSGLLPNAVL

-2067 AEHPHFMKKI
+2067 AEHPHLMKKI

-2085 PGEPES
+2085 PGEPDS

-2119 PPPGVTD
+2119 PPPGVSD

-2146 LLYIGQNEWAHV
+2146 LLYIGQNEWTHV

-2251 ILVDLDGISLR
+2251 ILVDLEGISLR

-2323 CRILVCHPPVAESDL
+2323 CRILVCHPPVVESDL
-2338 MSMMAPEEN
+2338 KNMMAPEEN
-2347 RTTAHSPPP
+2347 RTIAHSPSP
-2356 IIDFPDPFE
+2356 ITDFPDPFE

-2374 PTNTP
+2374 PANTP

-2395 QRSVG
+2395 QRSLG
-2400 PRPMPTPGGTSQPQ
+2400 PRPIPTPGGASQPQ

-2428 GKRNIDSRRHS
+2428 SMRNIDSRRHS
-2439 SPSLSPPPHQL
+2439 SPCLSPPPHQL

-2476 PARDPEKSKHPSKD
+2476 PARDPEKAKHLSKD
-2490 STKSPVQ
+2490 SAKSPIQ
-2497 REDERGRLFSTDRNR
+2497 RDDERGRLFSTDRNR
-2512 QQPSRDQGLRDA
+2512 QQASRDQGLRDT
-2524 DKGRMSSRDQAF
+2524 DKGRVSSQDQAS
-2536 KDFDKSRSS
+2536 KDSDKTRSS

-2553 DKGDI
+2553 DKTETP
-2558 SAKET
+2558 AKEP
-2563 EKRRPLSKEAGLK
+2563 EKRRPLSKDSGLK
-2576 ESDRGRPLSRDP
+2576 ESERGRPLSRDP
-2588 LRDSVKG
+2588 LRDSEKG
-2595 RQANRDSEKGRQA
+2595 RQVNRDSEKGRQT
-2608 SRESSSRET
+2608 SRESSNRET

-2624 RDPSYKDTDKARSL
+2624 RDPSYKDMEKARSL
-2638 GRDIG
+2638 SRDAG
-2643 QRDSE
+2643 LRDSE

-2654 RETGKDSGQGKDRP
+2654 RETGKDSGQGKDRL

-2681 DSSYRS
+2681 DSNYRS
-2687 TERNKDSGSGKD
+2687 TEKNKDSGSGKE

-2705 SKQTGGESKSARLAP
+2705 SKQAGGESKNPRLAP

-2737 QHRGG
+2737 QQRGG
-2742 STKQTDKQGKHGGKD
+2742 STKQMDKLGKHGSKD
-2757 QDVSANLSL
+2757 HDVSVSL
-2766 LPRHRSTPI
+2766 LPRHRSTPT
-2775 SNIIQCKDKPS
+2775 SNITQSKDKAS
-2786 SGKEGSSGTGN
+2786 SGKESSSGTGN
-2797 LIPSSLHKDSVV
+2797 LMPASLHKDSVI
-2809 GKSGSPQPSF
+2809 GKSGSPQSSF
-2819 QKSNT
+2819 HKSNA
-2824 RKSNDYSSSP
+2824 RKSNDYSSGP
-2834 VTAAAVKPL
+2834 ATAAAMKPL
-2843 WSSRTSGE
+2843 WPSRTPAE
-2851 DDAVKRG
+2851 DDIVKRG
-2858 SMHLASP
+2858 STHLASP
-2865 AAASAAKEKH
+2865 AAASAAKDKH
-2875 PKVKTAGSR
+2875 PKVKMAGSR
-2884 DVSKDRDREKTLQNS
+2884 EVSKDREREKSLQNNN

-2909 NNTKATGSSN
+2909 NNTKAAGSSN
-2919 THATNPSSHNSSNSK
+2919 THATNPTSHNSSNSK
-2934 APILGNS
+2934 APVLGNS

-2950 DKHENQ
+2950 EKLENQ
-2956 RGDRSSSKSR
+2956 AGDRSSSKSR

-2980 DSLQQL
+2980 DNLQQL
-2986 QQAGLAPEKGVKT
+2986 QQGGLAPDKGVKT

-3005 QQATNQLPLS
+3005 KPTTNQLPLS
-3015 SRDKKRSVKPP
+3015 SREKKRSVKPP
-3026 AATPLKTDIKTDP
+3026 TVTPLKTDIKTDP

-3051 SCPTTT
+3051 CPTTAT
-3057 ASTVSPAG
+3057 STVSPAG
-3065 QGTRRS
+3065 QGTRRC

-3085 NSSESD
+3085 DSSESD
-3091 TQTQTEEDDLRKEH
+3091 TQTQTEEDDLCKDH
-3105 SRSELRDHHSL
+3105 SRSELRDHRSL
-3116 LAQGTEDEGDGAED
+3116 LTQGTEDEGDGPED
-3130 DHDRGMEDKH
+3130 DNDRGMDDKH

-3159 ARARANMFFGLTPF
+3159 ARARSNMFFGLTPF
-3173 YGVRSYGEEDFP
+3173 YGVRSYGEEDLP
-3185 FYSSGDGAGAMV
+3185 FYGSGDGAGTVV

-3229 DDDSGMK
+3229 DEDSGMK
-3236 HRGKDPYYYNF
+3236 QRGKDPYYYNF

-3255 EGLPSIEGLDQC
+3255 EGLPSIEGIDQC

-3281 EQHQQ
+3281 EQQQQ
-3286 RVQEKAE
+3286 RAQGKAE

-3319 DNSICTTSTTTTT
+3319 DTSICTTSTTTTT
-3332 ATSSA
+3332 ATSSS

-3360 SSKEADNSGG
+3360 SSKEADNSAG

-3394 KSQSQSQGQDPLE
+3394 KSQPQSQGQDPLE
-3407 AQLSLST
+3407 AQLSLGT

-3438 EFVLNTPSMSL
+3438 EFVLNTPSMSMQ
-3449 PALGQQ
+3449 ALGQQ

-3468 YVGVDVNRRKDI
+3468 YVDVNRRKDI

-3495 GVVESS
+3495 GVVETS

-3544 NTSDRSMLG
+3544 DTSDRTMLA
-3553 LNSDPETISGEK
+3553 LTSDPEAISGDK
-3565 SADKKRAGPGVSPS
+3565 SGDKKRAGPGVSPS
-3579 ENQHDAATLGNR
+3579 ENQHDTATLANR
-3591 DRQDTEGHMTPE
+3591 DTQVTEGHMTPE

-3615 EPSANQD
+3615 EPPGNQD

-3628 TPGLPSSPSLPLQ
+3628 TPGLPSSPSLP
-3641 GQKYLP
+3641 QKYLP

-3653 GSPSPV
+3653 SSPSPV

-3670 SPAVL
+3670 SPAVI

-3714 SSPAVL
+3714 SSQAVL

-3739 FPAGGKVLGTMS
+3739 FPAGGKVLGTMP
-3751 HPSQIHTFTGQT
+3751 HPSQIHTFTGATQ
-3763 HTGFQTGIPS
+3763 TGFQTGIPS

-3785 PHDHSQI
+3785 PHDQSQI
-3792 LVSEAGRPRELG
+3792 LVSEAGRPHELG
-3804 PSVTIV
+3804 PSVAIV
-3810 SSPSSLISSP
+3810 SSPSSLTSSP

-3841 KKLARSRNQPTLA
+3841 KKLARSRSQPTLA
-3854 PSEVGPSNMTLIN
+3854 PSEVGPPNMTLIN

-3889 ISTSQRKV
+3889 LSTSQRKV

-3905 SGSVMY
+3905 SGGVMY
-3911 LDPTTLLQ
+3911 LDHTALLQ

-3955 VVSVPPSGG
+3955 VVSVPPSGATG
-3964 LLAQGTVSLSTPVLS
+3964 LLAPGSVSLSTPVLS

-4002 DQPVVLQSAGAPL
+4002 DQPMVLQSAGAPL
-4015 MSQLSC
+4015 MSQLSS
-4021 SVQTSSASSI
+4021 SVQTSIASSI
-4031 CVLPSQQTISMAVS
+4031 CVLPSQQTISMAVN
-4045 QHGETEG
+4045 QQGETEG
-4052 SNVHLQHQPQ
+4052 NNVHLQHQSQ
-4062 PVNSSQTADSCP
+4062 PVNRAQTMDSSQ
-4074 NTVTLA
+4074 NTTVPLA
-4080 RSPSTPLSPAKGRV
+4080 PGPANPLSPAKGRV
-4094 VGVFTQTQTSAHS
+4094 VGLFTQTSAHS
-4107 QTRRTTPIPRSSHHR
+4107 QSSRTTPISRSSDQR
-4122 PPNSTT
+4122 LPNSTT
-4128 VMSAAAAGSGAAKG
+4128 AVVVSGSEKG
-4142 KQKAKRSRQSPD
+4142 KQKTKRSRQSTD
-4154 VSSGKK
+4154 LASGKK
-4160 LKASQAE
+4160 LKTSQPE
-4167 EHRGNPAGRI
+4167 EHHSNPAGH
-4177 PSSNPSS
+4177 PHSNPS

-4193 MDTGKPP
+4193 MDTGKTT
-4200 DKATNKSMFG
+4200 DKATNKSVLG
-4210 KKKSFEGHVL
+4210 KKKTSQGPVV
-4220 PGKVVGKDKLSAT
+4220 PGKVLGKDKPAAA
-4233 GGAGSLL
+4233 GGAGSLP
-4240 VASPPDQDGNSRDTG
+4240 VASPPDQDDNSRDIG
-4255 LDSKPKKGIIFEI
+4255 LDNKPKKGIIFEI

-4288 TDKVQEARSNAQL
+4288 TDKVQEARSNARL

-4359 RAEIHHRR
+4359 RAEINHRR

-4381 QPPEYRPQEDDDEEG
+4381 QPPEYRPQEEDDEEG
-4396 QLRTARRASIEL
+4396 QLRTARRASMEL
-4408 PLAARF
+4408 PLTVRF

-4442 IEAGDM
+4442 IDAGEM

-4523 ASRRIYCGE
+4523 ASRRIYSGE

-4542 EDASNKLPCNCGA
+4542 EDASNKLPCNCGT

>member
-1 MAHSCRW
+1 MFC
-8 RFPARPG
+8 
-15 GSSNSGTGRR
+15 
-25 AGRIRVTASLRS
+25 S
-37 VSGAHPNA
+37 VV
-45 AGLGPGFDAALQV
+45 F
-58 SSVIGS
+58 
-64 NLQKFRD
+64 
-71 VLGESSDS
+71 
-79 SSAEEEAFGGFGTVA
+79 T
-94 EQKLI
+94 
-99 QSPSTTSSAGPPVQ
+99 AGPPIQ

-118 GRPPRALTAQKAAA
+118 GRPPRALTAQKAATIPSPTS
-132 GLPSPS
+132 LPSP
-138 SLPTHTQAIPEG
+138 TQAKPED
-150 PDRPAE
+150 PERPAE

-161 PGRPPGTGEKRR
+161 PGRPPGTGERRGR

-179 SSKKAWI
+179 SSKKAWS
-186 TGSHAAGEDS
+186 TGSHAAGEDIRQAVS
-196 RPAGFELGMDTEE
+196 ELGIDTEE
-209 DKDRKGAKRLP
+209 DKDRKGSKRMPL
-220 VGSAQPHDTEAKLP
+220 GSAQSYDPEAKLP
-234 KGGRGESKVTNL
+234 KGGRGLSKVGNL
-246 KRLTET
+246 KRLRAT

-279 RLKAEA
+279 RLKAKA
-285 AAAAAAQLSTSIEC
+285 AAA
-299 GEGKHKAFRVRG
+299 
-311 GDRGT
+311 
-316 EPHTPQ
+316 
-322 QAMLSNVDGAEDQ
+322 
-335 DSSNPPS
+335 
-342 SPSASKPGRTV
+342 PGRTV
-353 GLRKSPRHRKPV
+353 GLRKSPRHIKPV

-402 GSGARAIEAGIR
+402 GSGAGAIEAGIR
-414 KTQLKNIRQFIMPV
+414 KTPLKNIRQFIMPV

-444 EDEGSFGTPPPHTKI
+444 EDEGSFGTP
-459 ARIETTP
+459 
-466 SSVSTSAQPTSTTS
+466 
-480 SSPSP
+480 
-485 ALVAST
+485 
-491 SAVTS
+491 
-496 TAPIDS
+496 
-502 LPPPSS
+502 
-508 PAPIPSVPTA
+508 
-518 AASLLNS
+518 
-525 NTNNAAN
+525 
-532 GRFSSS
+532 SS
-538 APSCGSSAVS
+538 AASCGSSAVSQHSS

-563 DDSSCDSQASEATQA
+563 DDSSCDSQASEATQV
-578 LSEPEDHSPSSQ
+578 LSEAEDHSPSSQ
-590 GEREANLLHSSRPPS
+590 GEREANLLHSSQSPS

-610 EPEHVLAERSRRG
+610 EAEQVLAERSRRG
-623 RRGQGVGRG
+623 RRGQG
-632 GQKQSVRESLTTGAK
+632 L
-647 KPIISPPTGVL
+647 
-658 MSSSALVNSQQAS
+658 AS
-671 STASSSSSPPPPPLL
+671 SPSSPPPPPLL
-686 TPPQPPQSGSSN
+686 TPPQPPQSASSN

-707 QSSWMPHPIQPF
+707 QSPWMPHTIPPF
-719 LPGPSVLSSLSDK
+719 LSGPSVIPSLQDK

-747 LSHPKHQYFS
+747 LSHPEQQYFS

-776 PPPLTPEDV
+776 PPPLTAEDV
-785 GLLPQGV
+785 GLLPQSV
-792 SGTGGAAPVAFPAP
+792 SGAGGAAPVTFPAP

-816 FAPLHPHTHR
+816 FAPLHPHTHH

-857 RIFESVTLQSS
+857 RIFESVTLHSS

-874 SLSPHQTSSSSTR
+874 SLSPHQTSPSSSR
-887 TSRRRRRVVSG
+887 TSRRRRRPLSG
-898 TFRGHP
+898 TVRGHP
-904 RSPSHSMTRRSSQIG
+904 RSPSHSMTRRSSHIG
-919 GQMVVGKGA
+919 SQMSVGKGA

-933 MTGSVSSS
+933 LTGTVSST

-956 SALTPAPFSTF
+956 SALTPASFSTF
-967 STVSRGLASQGTPD
+967 STVSLGLALQGTPD

-986 TGNPPPMSAT
+986 SGNPPSLSTT
-996 SSTSSPLFPL
+996 SSASSPLFPL

-1017 GGKGGKEKSSS
+1017 CGKGGKEKSLSA
-1028 GPQEPAP
+1028 PQEAAP
-1035 KEKERDTDKNREK
+1035 KEKERDSEKNREK

-1073 SAPSSLFTVDGRD
+1073 NAPSSLFTVDGRD
-1086 SEGAVLSLP
+1086 SEDALLP
-1095 PKKAPGRKK
+1095 LAPKKTPGRKK
-1104 STSVDIV
+1104 STSVDVVTDPV
-1111 SDTASPD
+1111 SSE

-1123 SSVPVSIAKGRL
+1123 SSVPISIAKVRV

-1142 EKGAETEDGEK
+1142 EKGGEMEDGEK
-1153 EKEKRSTPNQ
+1153 EKEKQSVPSQ
-1163 QTTSLPGQPGRQQ
+1163 QTASLPGQPGRTQ
-1176 LPVSSLGSMLAQ
+1176 LPVTSLGSMLAQ
-1188 AEKHPVTD
+1188 AEKQPVTD
-1196 KRVVGLLK
+1196 KRVFKLLK
-1204 KAKAQLFEIKKNKLK
+1204 KAKDQLIDLKKSKLK
-1219 PAEQTK
+1219 PADQTK

-1377 FLQKQGKGKKD
+1377 FLQKQGKVKKE

-1393 LSERKESL
+1393 VSEKKEGPNL
-1401 NPVKGPNS
+1401 AKGPNT
-1409 ESGSK
+1409 ESGPKSS
-1414 PTPAPPK
+1414 PAPPK
-1421 EEPLRKKSE
+1421 EEPPRKKSE
-1430 TPPLKLSEE
+1430 TPPLKLGEE
-1439 KSKQQPLSKQSS
+1439 KSRQQPASKQSS
-1451 PALASSPAPVDLP
+1451 PALASSPAPAEPP
-1464 QTPSTVAAQAQ
+1464 QTPSTVTI
-1475 SPALTPDPKQLS
+1475 P
-1487 GTSSFTSKK
+1487 
-1496 GHKTQQSVPA
+1496 
-1506 STSSSSSSTSSS
+1506 
-1518 SSSSTSSSSSSSAQ
+1518 
-1532 NSPSQSTQSHQ
+1532 
-1543 ASQQQQRPLTSQAPS
+1543 
-1558 KKDASPKIS
+1558 
-1567 LSESKKKPQQH
+1567 LSEPKKKPQEQ
-1578 SLQQQSSTT
+1578 SSQQQSS
-1587 AVSDTVESRQLKK
+1587 
-1600 PTSRSVPL
+1600 
-1608 SPKHRPKDK
+1608 K

-1622 PSSSSTLNWLS
+1622 PPSSSTLNWLG

-1672 SLLTSVPVTPRVLCF
+1672 NLLTSVPVTPRVLCF

-1711 LGESERPLQEQFENW
+1711 LGESERPLQEQIENW
-1726 CCRRCRYC
+1726 CCRRCRFC
-1734 QACGRQHQKTK
+1734 QVCGRQHQKTK
-1745 QQLLECDK
+1745 QLLECDK

-1786 KSCGATK
+1786 TSCGATK

-1828 YDDDDYDSKMMEC
+1828 YDDDNYDSKMMEC

-1877 TECHPAEWRTALER
+1877 TEHHPAEWRTALER

-1896 VRNVLTALL
+1896 IRHVLTALL

-1918 TVKPPELNPETEESL
+1918 AVKPPELNPETEESL

-1947 TEVPSTPPSDS
+1947 TEVPPTPPSDS

-1969 DQGRYNSLL
+1969 DQGRYKSVL
-1978 EFSDDVVRIIQ
+1978 EFSDDIVRIIQ
-1989 TAING
+1989 AAINN
-1994 DGGQPESRKAN
+1994 DGGHPESRKAN
-2005 SMVKS
+2005 SIVKS
-2010 FFIRQMDRIF
+2010 FFIRQMERIF
-2020 PWFKVKESTFWERQ
+2020 PWFKVKESRFWERQ

-2053 HNYAQWQERQELSR
+2053 HNYAQWQQRQELSR
-2067 AEHPHFMKKI
+2067 AEHPHLMKKI

-2085 PGEPES
+2085 PGEPDS
-2091 PASPPPLPPS
+2091 PASPPQVPPAIT
-2101 LPPPPPLLP
+2101 PPPLLLP
-2110 DREDSPELP
+2110 DCEDSPELP
-2119 PPPGVTD
+2119 PPPGVRD

-2137 DENTNEGGR
+2137 DENINEGGR
-2146 LLYIGQNEWAHV
+2146 LLYIGQNEWTHV

-2178 HMAVLRGK
+2178 HMAVLRGR

-2251 ILVDLDGISLR
+2251 VLVDLEGVSLR
-2262 RKWLAGLE
+2262 RKWQAGLE

-2323 CRILVCHPPVAESDL
+2323 CRILVCHPPVVESDVK
-2338 MSMMAPEEN
+2338 SKMAPEEN
-2347 RTTAHSPPP
+2347 RTIAHST
-2356 IIDFPDPFE
+2356 
-2365 SPRRSDTLS
+2365 SPVAGNLQTIVSLCHLTVCTLFIM
-2374 PTNTP
+2374 
-2379 KLRVYTR
+2379 
-2386 NRHPSYPPC
+2386 C
-2395 QRSVG
+2395 I
-2400 PRPMPTPGGTSQPQ
+2400 SQPQ
-2414 SHEIVTVGDSLVNP
+2414 NHEIVTVGASLMNP
-2428 GKRNIDSRRHS
+2428 GIRNIDSRRHS
-2439 SPSLSPPPHQL
+2439 SPSLSPPPHHL
-2450 NRQRGVTSPPQILS
+2450 NRQRGVTSPSQILS

-2476 PARDPEKSKHPSKD
+2476 PARDPEKSKHLFKD
-2490 STKSPVQ
+2490 SARSPVQ
-2497 REDERGRLFSTDRNR
+2497 RDDERGRLFSTDRSR

-2524 DKGRMSSRDQAF
+2524 DKGRMSSRDQAS
-2536 KDFDKSRSS
+2536 KDSEKNRLS

-2553 DKGDI
+2553 DR
-2558 SAKET
+2558 SEQPAKES
-2563 EKRRPLSKEAGLK
+2563 EKRRLSSKDSGQK
-2576 ESDRGRPLSRDP
+2576 ESERGRPLCRDP
-2588 LRDSVKG
+2588 LKESEKV
-2595 RQANRDSEKGRQA
+2595 RQVNRDSEKGRQA
-2608 SRESSSRET
+2608 SRESSNREA
-2617 DKSKSSS
+2617 DKCKSTS
-2624 RDPSYKDTDKARSL
+2624 RDPSYKDMEKAKTL
-2638 GRDIG
+2638 
-2643 QRDSE
+2643 
-2648 KHRQYS
+2648 
-2654 RETGKDSGQGKDRP
+2654 
-2668 SSRDSDKGRPPSR
+2668 
-2681 DSSYRS
+2681 
-2687 TERNKDSGSGKD
+2687 
-2699 SNPGSQ
+2699 
-2705 SKQTGGESKSARLAP
+2705 
-2720 AGSGQSSPPV
+2720 
-2730 GTAVLTG
+2730 
-2737 QHRGG
+2737 
-2742 STKQTDKQGKHGGKD
+2742 
-2757 QDVSANLSL
+2757 
-2766 LPRHRSTPI
+2766 
-2775 SNIIQCKDKPS
+2775 
-2786 SGKEGSSGTGN
+2786 KEDD
-2797 LIPSSLHKDSVV
+2797 LHKD
-2809 GKSGSPQPSF
+2809 
-2819 QKSNT
+2819 
-2824 RKSNDYSSSP
+2824 
-2834 VTAAAVKPL
+2834 
-2843 WSSRTSGE
+2843 
-2851 DDAVKRG
+2851 
-2858 SMHLASP
+2858 H
-2865 AAASAAKEKH
+2865 
-2875 PKVKTAGSR
+2875 
-2884 DVSKDRDREKTLQNS
+2884 
-2899 NSSNKIPLLN
+2899 
-2909 NNTKATGSSN
+2909 
-2919 THATNPSSHNSSNSK
+2919 
-2934 APILGNS
+2934 
-2941 TKAHGKAQG
+2941 
-2950 DKHENQ
+2950 
-2956 RGDRSSSKSR
+2956 
-2966 ENYSCPERKNSSSL
+2966 SCS
-2980 DSLQQL
+2980 QL
-2986 QQAGLAPEKGVKT
+2986 Q
-2999 SSQSHT
+2999 
-3005 QQATNQLPLS
+3005 
-3015 SRDKKRSVKPP
+3015 
-3026 AATPLKTDIKTDP
+3026 
-3039 NGTSTVGGISSS
+3039 
-3051 SCPTTT
+3051 
-3057 ASTVSPAG
+3057 
-3065 QGTRRS
+3065 
-3071 ARSALFSSPSASSS
+3071 
-3085 NSSESD
+3085 
-3091 TQTQTEEDDLRKEH
+3091 
-3105 SRSELRDHHSL
+3105 DHHNL
-3116 LAQGTEDEGDGAED
+3116 LTQGTEDEGDGPED
-3130 DHDRGMEDKH
+3130 DHDRGMDDKH

-3159 ARARANMFFGLTPF
+3159 ARARSNMFFGLTHL
-3173 YGVRSYGEEDFP
+3173 YGIRSYGEEDLP
-3185 FYSSGDGAGAMV
+3185 FSGVRDGAGAMV

-3208 EGQVDGADD
+3208 EGQVDGD
-3217 MSTSSSS
+3217 
-3224 GDSGE
+3224 E
-3229 DDDSGMK
+3229 DSGMK
-3236 HRGKDPYYYNF
+3236 QRGKDPYYYNF
-3247 TRTIINPG
+3247 TRTIINRG
-3255 EGLPSIEGLDQC
+3255 EGLPSIEGIDQC

-3281 EQHQQ
+3281 EH
-3286 RVQEKAE
+3286 
-3293 EDMLSAL
+3293 
-3300 TLGKQRIGQLDGV
+3300 
-3313 DDGSES
+3313 
-3319 DNSICTTSTTTTT
+3319 TTTTT
-3332 ATSSA
+3332 ATSSS

-3346 RGRERHTEKPDSHD
+3346 RGRERHIEKLDD
-3360 SSKEADNSGG
+3360 SSKEADSSGG

-3386 CLPLGGGV
+3386 CLPLGV
-3394 KSQSQSQGQDPLE
+3394 KSQPQSHGQDPLE
-3407 AQLSLST
+3407 TQLSLST

-3438 EFVLNTPSMSL
+3438 EFVLNTPSMSMQ
-3449 PALGQQ
+3449 ALGQQ

-3460 SELLLDEG
+3460 SELLLDES

-3480 LFDDFSQPLPSAESG
+3480 LFEDFSQPLPSAEGG

-3501 VNSSISVEE
+3501 VNSSMSVEE

-3521 SVLTTRSPT
+3521 SVLTTRSPA

-3544 NTSDRSMLG
+3544 DTSERTML
-3553 LNSDPETISGEK
+3553 
-3565 SADKKRAGPGVSPS
+3565 
-3579 ENQHDAATLGNR
+3579 ENQHDTTTLGNR
-3591 DRQDTEGHMTPE
+3591 DTQVTEGHMTPE

-3615 EPSANQD
+3615 EPPGNQD
-3622 VPRSSG
+3622 VPRGSG

-3647 ASAAAA
+3647 AAAA

-3659 PGPGPSQAQVS
+3659 SGPGPSQAQVS
-3670 SPAVL
+3670 SPAVI

-3688 FQPLYVLQTVPNG
+3688 FQPLYVFQTVPNG
-3701 VTQKISATGVMDT
+3701 VTQKLSATGVMDT

-3731 GLSTAQPI
+3731 GLSPAQPI
-3739 FPAGGKVLGTMS
+3739 FPAGGKVLGTMP
-3751 HPSQIHTFTGQT
+3751 HPSQIHTFTGAAQA
-3763 HTGFQTGIPS
+3763 GFPTGIPS
-3773 TTSGLLIGLPSQ
+3773 TTSGLLIGLPSHT
-3785 PHDHSQI
+3785 HDQSQI
-3792 LVSEAGRPRELG
+3792 LVSEA
-3804 PSVTIV
+3804 V
-3810 SSPSSLISSP
+3810 SSPSSLTSSP

-3828 KKRPISRL
+3828 RKRPISRL
-3836 QPRKS
+3836 QPRKN
-3841 KKLARSRNQPTLA
+3841 KKLARSRSQPTLA
-3854 PSEVGPSNMTLIN
+3854 PSEVGPPNMTLIN

-3889 ISTSQRKV
+3889 LSASQRKV

-3905 SGSVMY
+3905 SGGVMY

-3919 QRIPGPAQP
+3919 SRIPGSAQP

-3937 HLLPCT
+3937 HLLPCS

-3955 VVSVPPSGG
+3955 VVSVPPSGATG
-3964 LLAQGTVSLSTPVLS
+3964 ILAPGSVSLSTPVLS

-3991 FKASPHGLGLS
+3991 FKASQHGLGLS
-4002 DQPVVLQSAGAPL
+4002 DQPVVLQSAGGAPL
-4015 MSQLSC
+4015 MSQLS
-4021 SVQTSSASSI
+4021 SPVQTSISSSI
-4031 CVLPSQQTISMAVS
+4031 CVLPSQQTISMAVN
-4045 QHGETEG
+4045 QQVETE
-4052 SNVHLQHQPQ
+4052 
-4062 PVNSSQTADSCP
+4062 
-4074 NTVTLA
+4074 VTLA
-4080 RSPSTPLSPAKGRV
+4080 PGPATSLSPAKGRV
-4094 VGVFTQTQTSAHS
+4094 VGVFSQTQTSAHS
-4107 QTRRTTPIPRSSHHR
+4107 QSSRTTPISRSSEHR
-4122 PPNSTT
+4122 PGNSNT
-4128 VMSAAAAGSGAAKG
+4128 VVSAAFSGSGAEKG
-4142 KQKAKRSRQSPD
+4142 KQKVKRSRQSLD
-4154 VSSGKK
+4154 LTSGKK
-4160 LKASQAE
+4160 LKASQTE
-4167 EHRGNPAGRI
+4167 DHHILMPHI
-4177 PSSNPSS
+4177 VSSM
-4184 SKELSSPEP
+4184 L
-4193 MDTGKPP
+4193 
-4200 DKATNKSMFG
+4200 G
-4210 KKKSFEGHVL
+4210 KKKTSEGPVL
-4220 PGKVVGKDKLSAT
+4220 PGKVVGKDKPAT
-4233 GGAGSLL
+4233 ARAGSLL
-4240 VASPPDQDGNSRDTG
+4240 VASPPDQDGNSMDTS

-4288 TDKVQEARSNAQL
+4288 TDKVKEARANARL
-4301 KELSFEGVNGLRML
+4301 KELSFEGVNALRML

-4344 PEETDEPPIN
+4344 PEETNEPPIN

-4396 QLRTARRASIEL
+4396 QLRTARRTSMEL
-4408 PLAARF
+4408 PLTVRF

-4442 IEAGDM
+4442 IDAGEM

-4513 VDSQKHIVIF
+4513 VDGQKHIVIF

-4542 EDASNKLPCNCGA
+4542 EDASNKLLCNCGA

>member
-37 VSGAHPNA
+37 VSGTHPNA

-58 SSVIGS
+58 SSVIES

-79 SSAEEEAFGGFGTVA
+79 SSGEEEAFGGFGTVV
-94 EQKLI
+94 EQKRI
-99 QSPSTTSSAGPPVQ
+99 QSPSTTSSVGPPIQ

-132 GLPSPS
+132 NLPSPS
-138 SLPTHTQAIPEG
+138 SLPSPTQAKPEG
-150 PDRPAE
+150 PERPAE

-179 SSKKAWI
+179 SNKKAWS
-186 TGSHAAGEDS
+186 TGSHAAVEDS
-196 RPAGFELGMDTEE
+196 RQAGSELGMDTEE
-209 DKDRKGAKRLP
+209 DKDRKGTKRMSL
-220 VGSAQPHDTEAKLP
+220 GSAQPHDTEAKLP

-246 KRLTET
+246 KRLRAT

-285 AAAAAAQLSTSIEC
+285 AAAAAAAQLSTSIEC
-299 GEGKHKAFRVRG
+299 GDGKYKAFRARG

-316 EPHTPQ
+316 EPHTSQ
-322 QAMLSNVDGAEDQ
+322 QPILRNVDGTEDQ
-335 DSSNPPS
+335 DSSNPPA
-342 SPSASKPGRTV
+342 SPSPSKPGKTV

-365 RIVPPSKRTDA
+365 RIVPSSKRTDA

-402 GSGARAIEAGIR
+402 GSGAGTIEAGIR

-444 EDEGSFGTPPPHTKI
+444 EDEGSFGTPPPHMKV
-459 ARIETTP
+459 ARLESTP
-466 SSVSTSAQPTSTTS
+466 SSVSTSAQPTSATS

-485 ALVAST
+485 VLVSST
-491 SAVTS
+491 LPVTTTGT
-496 TAPIDS
+496 TAPTDT
-502 LPPPSS
+502 LPPPPP
-508 PAPIPSVPTA
+508 PAPAPSVPST

-538 APSCGSSAVS
+538 AASCGSSALSQHSS

-590 GEREANLLHSSRPPS
+590 GEREPNLLHSSQPPS

-610 EPEHVLAERSRRG
+610 EPEHMLSERDRRG
-623 RRGQGVGRG
+623 RRGQGVNRG
-632 GQKQSVRESLTTGAK
+632 SQNQRVRDTLTTGAK

-658 MSSSALVNSQQAS
+658 MSSSSLVNSQQAS

-686 TPPQPPQSGSSN
+686 TPPQPQSASSN
-698 TAAISEHHP
+698 TAAVSEHHP
-707 QSSWMPHPIQPF
+707 QSPWMSHSIPPF
-719 LPGPSVLSSLSDK
+719 LSGTSVLSNLSDK

-747 LSHPKHQYFS
+747 LSHPEHQYFS

-776 PPPLTPEDV
+776 PPPLTAEDV

-792 SGTGGAAPVAFPAP
+792 SGPGGAAPVAFPAQ

-816 FAPLHPHTHR
+816 FAPLHPHTHH
-826 QHPSSSRFDAPLQK
+826 QHPSSSRFDASLQK

-874 SLSPHQTSSSSTR
+874 SLSPHQTSSNSSR
-887 TSRRRRRVVSG
+887 TSRRRKRLVS
-898 TFRGHP
+898 TTPRGHP

-919 GQMVVGKGA
+919 GQMSRGKG
-928 SEMSV
+928 SSDMSV
-933 MTGSVSSS
+933 LTGSVSCS

-967 STVSRGLASQGTPD
+967 SPVSLGLTSQGTPD

-986 TGNPPPMSAT
+986 PGNPPPLTTT
-996 SSTSSPLFPL
+996 STTSSSPLFPL

-1017 GGKGGKEKSSS
+1017 PGKGGKEKSLST
-1028 GPQEPAP
+1028 PQEPSP
-1035 KEKERDTDKNREK
+1035 KEKERDSEKNREK
-1048 EKENKREGRKDL
+1048 EKENKREGRKEL
-1060 EKRSKVSTPDGSP
+1060 EKRSKVSSPDGSP
-1073 SAPSSLFTVDGRD
+1073 NAPSSLFTVDGRD
-1086 SEGAVLSLP
+1086 SEDALLSLA
-1095 PKKAPGRKK
+1095 PKKNPGRKK
-1104 STSVDIV
+1104 STSVDVV
-1111 SDTASPD
+1111 SDTASSE
-1118 VRGLH
+1118 VRGVH
-1123 SSVPVSIAKGRL
+1123 STVPMSVAKGRL
-1135 PKKGRPS
+1135 SKKGRPS
-1142 EKGAETEDGEK
+1142 DKGAEIEDGEK
-1153 EKEKRSTPNQ
+1153 EKEKQSAPSQ
-1163 QTTSLPGQPGRQQ
+1163 QTTNLPGQPGRQQ
-1176 LPVSSLGSMLAQ
+1176 LPSLGLVLIE
-1188 AEKHPVTD
+1188 AEKQPVSD

-1204 KAKAQLFEIKKNKLK
+1204 KAKAQFFEIKKSKLK
-1219 PAEQTK
+1219 PADQTK

-1393 LSERKESL
+1393 LSEKKEIL
-1401 NPVKGPNS
+1401 NPVKGPIS
-1409 ESGSK
+1409 ESGPKS
-1414 PTPAPPK
+1414 TPAPPK

-1430 TPPLKLSEE
+1430 TPPLKLGEE
-1439 KSKQQPLSKQSS
+1439 KSRQQPLSKQPS
-1451 PALASSPAPVDLP
+1451 PALASSPAPIEPP
-1464 QTPSTVAAQAQ
+1464 QAPNTVTAQTQ
-1475 SPALTPDPKQLS
+1475 SPALTADTKQVS
-1487 GTSSFTSKK
+1487 ITSSVTSKK
-1496 GHKTQQSVPA
+1496 GHKPQQSVPT
-1506 STSSSSSSTSSS
+1506 SSSSSSSSSSTSSS
-1518 SSSSTSSSSSSSAQ
+1518 SSSSSSSSPSSSAQ

-1543 ASQQQQRPLTSQAPS
+1543 PSQQQQRPLTSQASS
-1558 KKDASPKIS
+1558 KKDASPRIP
-1567 LSESKKKPQQH
+1567 LIEPKKKPQQH
-1578 SLQQQSSTT
+1578 SSQQQSST
-1587 AVSDTVESRQLKK
+1587 AISDTVESKQLKK
-1600 PTSRSVPL
+1600 PPSRSALP
-1608 SPKHRPKDK
+1608 SPKQRPKDK
-1617 PLTTK
+1617 PLTAK
-1622 PSSSSTLNWLS
+1622 PPSSSTLNWLS

-1638 GQVKSR
+1638 GQTKSR

-1726 CCRRCRYC
+1726 CCRRCRFC

-1753 CRNSYHPECLGP
+1753 CRNSYHPECLDP

-1777 WVCTKCVRC
+1777 WVCTKCVCC

-1793 PGKSWDAQWSH
+1793 PGKSLGAQWSH

-1877 TECHPAEWRTALER
+1877 TERHPPEWRTALER

-1896 VRNVLTALL
+1896 VRHVLTALL
-1905 NSRTSTHLLRYRQ
+1905 NSRTSSHLLRYRQ
-1918 TVKPPELNPETEESL
+1918 AVKPPELNPETEESL

-1947 TEVPSTPPSDS
+1947 TEVTPTPPSDS

-1969 DQGRYNSLL
+1969 DQGRYNSVL
-1978 EFSDDVVRIIQ
+1978 EFSDDIVRIIQ
-1989 TAING
+1989 TAMNS

-2020 PWFKVKESTFWERQ
+2020 PWFKVKESRFWERQ
-2034 KVSANSGLLPNAVL
+2034 NVSANSGLLPNAVL

-2067 AEHPHFMKKI
+2067 AEHPHLMKKI

-2085 PGEPES
+2085 PGEPDC

-2101 LPPPPPLLP
+2101 LLPPFPLLP

-2119 PPPGVTD
+2119 PPPGVSD

-2146 LLYIGQNEWAHV
+2146 LLYIGQNEWTHV

-2186 QLRCEKCQKPGATV
+2186 QLRCEMCQKPGATV

-2209 NYHFMCARQCHC
+2209 NYHFMCARQCNC

-2251 ILVDLDGISLR
+2251 ILVDLEGISIR

-2270 PENVHMMIGSMTI
+2270 PENVHMIIGSMTI
-2283 DCLGILTELSDCK
+2283 DCLGILTELSDSK

-2323 CRILVCHPPVAESDL
+2323 CRILVCHPPVVESDL
-2338 MSMMAPEEN
+2338 KNMMAPEEN
-2347 RTTAHSPPP
+2347 RTIAHSPPP
-2356 IIDFPDPFE
+2356 ITEFLDPFE
-2365 SPRRSDTLS
+2365 SPRRSDSLS
-2374 PTNTP
+2374 PANTP

-2395 QRSVG
+2395 QRSLG
-2400 PRPMPTPGGTSQPQ
+2400 PRPMPSPGGTSQPQ

-2428 GKRNIDSRRHS
+2428 SMRNIDSRRHS
-2439 SPSLSPPPHQL
+2439 SPSLSPPSHQL

-2476 PARDPEKSKHPSKD
+2476 PARDPEKSKHLSKD
-2490 STKSPVQ
+2490 LAKSPVQ
-2497 REDERGRLFSTDRNR
+2497 RDDERGRLFSTDRNR
-2512 QQPSRDQGLRDA
+2512 QQPSRDQGMRDA
-2524 DKGRMSSRDQAF
+2524 DKGRVSSQDQVS
-2536 KDFDKSRSS
+2536 KDSDKNRSY

-2553 DKGDI
+2553 DKGETP
-2558 SAKET
+2558 AKEL
-2563 EKRRPLSKEAGLK
+2563 EKKRPLSKDSGLK
-2576 ESDRGRPLSRDP
+2576 ESERGRPLGRDL
-2588 LRDSVKG
+2588 LRDSEKG
-2595 RQANRDSEKGRQA
+2595 RQANRDSEKGRQT

-2624 RDPSYKDTDKARSL
+2624 KDPSYKDRSL
-2638 GRDIG
+2638 SRDVG
-2643 QRDSE
+2643 LRDSE
-2648 KHRQYS
+2648 KHRQYC
-2654 RETGKDSGQGKDRP
+2654 RETGKDSGQGKDRL
-2668 SSRDSDKGRPPSR
+2668 SSRDSDKGRPLSR

-2687 TERNKDSGSGKD
+2687 TEKSKDSGSGKD

-2705 SKQTGGESKSARLAP
+2705 SKQAGGESKSPRLAP
-2720 AGSGQSSPPV
+2720 AGLSLQM
-2730 GTAVLTG
+2730 
-2737 QHRGG
+2737 RM
-2742 STKQTDKQGKHGGKD
+2742 DKQGQHGGKD
-2757 QDVSANLSL
+2757 QDVSSSPGL
-2766 LPRHRSTPI
+2766 LPRHRSTPT
-2775 SNIIQCKDKPS
+2775 SHSTQFKDKAS
-2786 SGKEGSSGTGN
+2786 SGKESNSGTGN
-2797 LIPSSLHKDSVV
+2797 LMPVHKDSV
-2809 GKSGSPQPSF
+2809 GKSGSPQSSF
-2819 QKSNT
+2819 QKSNA
-2824 RKSNDYSSSP
+2824 RKSNDYSSGP
-2834 VTAAAVKPL
+2834 ATAADMKPL
-2843 WSSRTSGE
+2843 WPLRTPAE
-2851 DDAVKRG
+2851 DDVVKRG
-2858 SMHLASP
+2858 SLHLASP
-2865 AAASAAKEKH
+2865 TAASAAKDKH
-2875 PKVKTAGSR
+2875 SKVKMASSR
-2884 DVSKDRDREKTLQNS
+2884 EVSKDHEREKSLQ
-2899 NSSNKIPLLN
+2899 NSSNKISLLN
-2909 NNTKATGSSN
+2909 NNTKATGSTN
-2919 THATNPSSHNSSNSK
+2919 THATNPSSHNSNNSK
-2934 APILGNS
+2934 APVLGNS
-2941 TKAHGKAQG
+2941 TKAHGKAQLE
-2950 DKHENQ
+2950 KLENQ
-2956 RGDRSSSKSR
+2956 GADRLPSKSR

-2980 DSLQQL
+2980 DNLQQL
-2986 QQAGLAPEKGVKT
+2986 QSAGLPSEKGVKT

-3005 QQATNQLPLS
+3005 KPTTNQLPLS
-3015 SRDKKRSVKPP
+3015 SREKKRSIKPP
-3026 AATPLKTDIKTDP
+3026 AVAPLKTDIKTDP
-3039 NGTSTVGGISSS
+3039 NGTSTLGGISSS
-3051 SCPTTT
+3051 CPTSTT
-3057 ASTVSPAG
+3057 STVSPAE
-3065 QGTRRS
+3065 QGARRS
-3071 ARSALFSSPSASSS
+3071 ARSTLFSSPSASSS
-3085 NSSESD
+3085 DSSESD
-3091 TQTQTEEDDLRKEH
+3091 TQTQTEEDDLCKEPSH
-3105 SRSELRDHHSL
+3105 SELRDHHSL
-3116 LAQGTEDEGDGAED
+3116 LSQGTEDEGECPED
-3130 DHDRGMEDKH
+3130 DQDRGMDYKH

-3159 ARARANMFFGLTPF
+3159 ARARSNMFFGLTPF
-3173 YGVRSYGEEDFP
+3173 YGVRSYGEEDLP
-3185 FYSSGDGAGAMV
+3185 FYGSGDGPGAAV

-3229 DDDSGMK
+3229 DEDSGMK

-3247 TRTIINPG
+3247 TRTIINPSD
-3255 EGLPSIEGLDQC
+3255 GLPSIEGIDQC

-3281 EQHQQ
+3281 AQQQQ
-3286 RVQEKAE
+3286 RAQGKAE

-3300 TLGKQRIGQLDGV
+3300 TLGKQQIGQLDGV

-3319 DNSICTTSTTTTT
+3319 DTSICTTSTTTTT
-3332 ATSSA
+3332 TPSSS
-3337 TPHKSTPKR
+3337 TPHKSIPKR

-3360 SSKEADNSGG
+3360 SNKEADNSGG
-3370 AVSGNTREGRK
+3370 TVSSNTREGRK

-3386 CLPLGGGV
+3386 CLSLGGGV
-3394 KSQSQSQGQDPLE
+3394 KSQPQSQGQDPLE

-3438 EFVLNTPSMSL
+3438 EFVLNTPSMSMQ
-3449 PALGQQ
+3449 ALGQQ

-3468 YVGVDVNRRKDI
+3468 YVDVNRRKDI
-3480 LFDDFSQPLPSAESG
+3480 LFDDFSQPLPTAESG

-3501 VNSSISVEE
+3501 VNSSMSVEE

-3544 NTSDRSMLG
+3544 DTSDRTMLG
-3553 LNSDPETISGEK
+3553 LTSDPETISADK
-3565 SADKKRAGPGVSPS
+3565 SGDKKRTRPGVSPS
-3579 ENQHDAATLGNR
+3579 ENQHDATTLGNR
-3591 DRQDTEGHMTPE
+3591 DTQVTEGHMTPE
-3603 QFIPSPAIGQVV
+3603 QFIPSPTVGQVI
-3615 EPSANQD
+3615 EPQGNQD
-3622 VPRSSG
+3622 VSRSSG
-3628 TPGLPSSPSLPLQ
+3628 TPGLPSSPSLP
-3641 GQKYLP
+3641 QKYLP

-3659 PGPGPSQAQVS
+3659 PGPGPAQAQVS
-3670 SPAVL
+3670 SPAVI

-3714 SSPAVL
+3714 SSQAVL

-3731 GLSTAQPI
+3731 GLSTAQSI
-3739 FPAGGKVLGTMS
+3739 FPAGGKVLGTMP
-3751 HPSQIHTFTGQT
+3751 HPSQIHTFTGPSQ
-3763 HTGFQTGIPS
+3763 TGFQTGIPS

-3785 PHDHSQI
+3785 PHEQSQI
-3792 LVSEAGRPRELG
+3792 LVSEAGRPHELG
-3804 PSVTIV
+3804 PSVAIV
-3810 SSPSSLISSP
+3810 SSPSSLTSSS

-3841 KKLARSRNQPTLA
+3841 KKLARSRSQPTLA
-3854 PSEVGPSNMTLIN
+3854 PSEVGPPNMTLIN

-3889 ISTSQRKV
+3889 LSTSQRKV

-3905 SGSVMY
+3905 SGGVMY

-3955 VVSVPPSGG
+3955 VVSVPPSGATG
-3964 LLAQGTVSLSTPVLS
+3964 LLAPGSVSLSTPVLS
-3979 SAEIT
+3979 STEIT

-4002 DQPVVLQSAGAPL
+4002 DQPMVLQSAGGAPL
-4015 MSQLSC
+4015 MSQLSS
-4021 SVQTSSASSI
+4021 SVQTSIASSI
-4031 CVLPSQQTISMAVS
+4031 CVLPSQQTISMAVN
-4045 QHGETEG
+4045 QQGETEG
-4052 SNVHLQHQPQ
+4052 SNVHLQHQSQ
-4062 PVNSSQTADSCP
+4062 LVNRAQTVDSSP
-4074 NTVTLA
+4074 NTTVTLA
-4080 RSPSTPLSPAKGRV
+4080 PGPANPLSPAKGRV
-4094 VGVFTQTQTSAHS
+4094 VGVFTQTSAHS
-4107 QTRRTTPIPRSSHHR
+4107 QSSRTTPISRSSEQR
-4122 PPNSTT
+4122 LPNSST
-4128 VMSAAAAGSGAAKG
+4128 AAAISGTEKG
-4142 KQKAKRSRQSPD
+4142 KQKMKRSRQSTD
-4154 VSSGKK
+4154 VTSGKK
-4160 LKASQAE
+4160 PKVSQVE
-4167 EHRGNPAGRI
+4167 EHRSNSAGQ
-4177 PSSNPSS
+4177 PHSNPSS
-4184 SKELSSPEP
+4184 KELNSPEP
-4193 MDTGKPP
+4193 MDTGKPM
-4200 DKATNKSMFG
+4200 DKASSKSVLG
-4210 KKKSFEGHVL
+4210 KKKTPGSPVL
-4220 PGKVVGKDKLSAT
+4220 SGKVVGKDKPSAS
-4233 GGAGSLL
+4233 GGAGTFP
-4240 VASPPDQDGNSRDTG
+4240 VTSPPDQDENSRDTG

-4268 CSEDGFHIRCESIE
+4268 SSEDGFHIRCESIE

-4288 TDKVQEARSNAQL
+4288 TDKVQEARSNARL

-4315 GVVHEAVVFLLEQLY
+4315 GIVHEAVVFLLEQLY

-4359 RAEIHHRR
+4359 RAEINHRR

-4381 QPPEYRPQEDDDEEG
+4381 QPPEYRPQEEDDDEG
-4396 QLRTARRASIEL
+4396 QLRTVRRASMEL
-4408 PLAARF
+4408 PLAVRF

-4442 IEAGDM
+4442 IDAGEM

-4513 VDSQKHIVIF
+4513 VDGQKHIVIF

-4542 EDASNKLPCNCGA
+4542 EDASNKLLCNCGA

>member
-15 GSSNSGTGRR
+15 GSCNSGTGRR

-37 VSGAHPNA
+37 VSGA

-71 VLGESSDS
+71 VLGESTDS
-79 SSAEEEAFGGFGTVA
+79 SSGEEEAFGGFGPVA
-94 EQKLI
+94 EQKRI
-99 QSPSTTSSAGPPVQ
+99 QSPSTTPLGLPIQ

-132 GLPSPS
+132 CLPSPS
-138 SLPTHTQAIPEG
+138 SLPSPTQAKPEG
-150 PDRPAE
+150 PERPAE

-179 SSKKAWI
+179 SSKKAWS

-196 RPAGFELGMDTEE
+196 RQDGSEVGMETEE
-209 DKDRKGAKRLP
+209 DKDRKGAKRTPL
-220 VGSAQPHDTEAKLP
+220 GSAQPHGTEAKLP
-234 KGGRGESKVTNL
+234 KGGRGESKVTTL
-246 KRLTET
+246 KRLRAT
-252 KLAPL
+252 KLSPL

-285 AAAAAAQLSTSIEC
+285 AAAAAATAAAQLSTSIEC
-299 GEGKHKAFRVRG
+299 EEGKHKAFRVRG

-322 QAMLSNVDGAEDQ
+322 HGLLRSVDGAEYQ
-335 DSSNPPS
+335 DSSDPPA
-342 SPSASKPGRTV
+342 SPSPSKPGKVV

-365 RIVPPSKRTDA
+365 RIVPSSKRTDA
-376 TIAKQLLQRAK
+376 AIAKQLLQRAK

-402 GSGARAIEAGIR
+402 GSGTRAVDSGIR

-444 EDEGSFGTPPPHTKI
+444 EDEGNFGTPPPHMKI
-459 ARIETTP
+459 ARLETTP

-485 ALVAST
+485 VLVSST
-491 SAVTS
+491 PAVTS
-496 TAPIDS
+496 TGTTAPIDS
-502 LPPPSS
+502 LPPPPPPP
-508 PAPIPSVPTA
+508 PAPLPTA
-518 AASLLNS
+518 PSTTASLLNNN

-538 APSCGSSAVS
+538 AASCGSSAVSQHSS

-578 LSEPEDHSPSSQ
+578 LSEPEDHSLSSQ

-610 EPEHVLAERSRRG
+610 EPERVLAERSRRG

-632 GQKQSVRESLTTGAK
+632 SQSQRARETLTTGAK

-658 MSSSALVNSQQAS
+658 MSSSTLVNSQQAS

-686 TPPQPPQSGSSN
+686 TPPQPPQSASSN
-698 TAAISEHHP
+698 TAAISEHHS
-707 QSSWMPHPIQPF
+707 QSPWISHPIPPF
-719 LPGPSVLSSLSDK
+719 LSGPSVLSSLSDK

-747 LSHPKHQYFS
+747 LSHPEQQYFS

-776 PPPLTPEDV
+776 PPPLTAEDV
-785 GLLPQGV
+785 GLLPHGV
-792 SGTGGAAPVAFPAP
+792 SGAGGAAPGVFPAS

-816 FAPLHPHTHR
+816 FAPHHQHTHHQ
-826 QHPSSSRFDAPLQK
+826 QHPSSSRFDAPHQK

-857 RIFESVTLQSS
+857 RIFESVTLHSS

-874 SLSPHQTSSSSTR
+874 SLSPHQTSSSSNR
-887 TSRRRRRVVSG
+887 TSRRRRRLVSG
-898 TFRGHP
+898 IIRGHP
-904 RSPSHSMTRRSSQIG
+904 RSPSHSMTRRSSQMG
-919 GQMVVGKGA
+919 GPMSMGKGS

-933 MTGSVSSS
+933 LTGSVPCC
-941 NPSSLPGVSASPLAT
+941 NPSSLPGASASPIAT
-956 SALTPAPFSTF
+956 SALTPPFSTF
-967 STVSRGLASQGTPD
+967 STVSMGLAPQGTPD
-981 SRRGA
+981 GRRGA
-986 TGNPPPMSAT
+986 IGNPPPLSTT

-1017 GGKGGKEKSSS
+1017 AGKGGKEKTSSA
-1028 GPQEPAP
+1028 PQEPAQ
-1035 KEKERDTDKNREK
+1035 KEKERDLEKNREK

-1073 SAPSSLFTVDGRD
+1073 NAPSSLFTVDGRD
-1086 SEGAVLSLP
+1086 SEDALLSIA

-1104 STSVDIV
+1104 STSVDTV
-1111 SDTASPD
+1111 SDTASSD
-1118 VRGLH
+1118 VRGPH
-1123 SSVPVSIAKGRL
+1123 STVPISIAKGRL
-1135 PKKGRPS
+1135 SKKNRPS
-1142 EKGAETEDGEK
+1142 EKGAEVEDGEK
-1153 EKEKRSTPNQ
+1153 EKEKQSAPSQ
-1163 QTTSLPGQPGRQQ
+1163 QTASLPGQPGRQQ

-1188 AEKHPVTD
+1188 AEKQPVTD

-1204 KAKAQLFEIKKNKLK
+1204 KAKAQLFAIKKSKLK

-1225 VQGQESD
+1225 VQSQESD
-1232 SSETS
+1232 SSEAS

-1377 FLQKQGKGKKD
+1377 FLQKQGKCKKD

-1393 LSERKESL
+1393 SSEKKDSL
-1401 NPVKGPNS
+1401 VPVKVMVS
-1409 ESGSK
+1409 ESGPK
-1414 PTPAPPK
+1414 PASAPLK
-1421 EEPLRKKSE
+1421 EEPPRKKSE
-1430 TPPLKLSEE
+1430 TPPLKLGEE
-1439 KSKQQPLSKQSS
+1439 KSRLQPLSKQSS
-1451 PALASSPAPVDLP
+1451 PALASSPAPVEPLQGP
-1464 QTPSTVAAQAQ
+1464 GAAQ
-1475 SPALTPDPKQLS
+1475 SPGLTPDAKPLS
-1487 GTSSFTSKK
+1487 ATSSVTSKK
-1496 GHKTQQSVPA
+1496 GHKPQPSVP
-1506 STSSSSSSTSSS
+1506 TSSSSSSS
-1518 SSSSTSSSSSSSAQ
+1518 SSSSTSSSASSSSSSSPSSSAQ

-1543 ASQQQQRPLTSQAPS
+1543 PSQQQQRPLTSQAPS

-1567 LSESKKKPQQH
+1567 LCEPKKKPQQH
-1578 SLQQQSSTT
+1578 SSLQQSSTT
-1587 AVSDTVESRQLKK
+1587 TISDIVESKQLKK
-1600 PTSRSVPL
+1600 PTSRSIPP
-1608 SPKHRPKDK
+1608 SPKQRPKDK
-1617 PLTTK
+1617 PLSTK
-1622 PSSSSTLNWLS
+1622 PPSSSTLNWLS

-1638 GQVKSR
+1638 GQAKSR

-1658 RDHDVEKVWEAGGL
+1658 RDLDVEKVWEAGGL
-1672 SLLTSVPVTPRVLCF
+1672 SLLTSVPVTPRVLCY

-1726 CCRRCRYC
+1726 CCRRCRFC

-1877 TECHPAEWRTALER
+1877 TERHPAEWRTALER

-1896 VRNVLTALL
+1896 VRHVLTALL
-1905 NSRTSTHLLRYRQ
+1905 NSRTSSHLLRYKQ
-1918 TVKPPELNPETEESL
+1918 AVKPPELNPETEESL

-1947 TEVPSTPPSDS
+1947 TEVPVTPPTDS
-1958 PPDLESVEKKM
+1958 PPDLESVDKKM
-1969 DQGRYNSLL
+1969 DQGRYNSVL
-1978 EFSDDVVRIIQ
+1978 EFSDDITRIIQ
-1989 TAING
+1989 TAINS

-2020 PWFKVKESTFWERQ
+2020 PWFKVKESRLWERQ
-2034 KVSANSGLLPNAVL
+2034 KVSSNGLLPNAVL

-2067 AEHPHFMKKI
+2067 AELPHLMKKI

-2085 PGEPES
+2085 PGEPDS
-2091 PASPPPLPPS
+2091 PASPSPSLPPS

-2110 DREDSPELP
+2110 DRDDSPELP
-2119 PPPGVTD
+2119 PPPGISD

-2137 DENTNEGGR
+2137 DENTNDGGR
-2146 LLYIGQNEWAHV
+2146 LLYIGQNEWTHV

-2233 HRDLIK
+2233 HKDLIK

-2251 ILVDLDGISLR
+2251 ILVDLEGIRLR

-2308 VYWSTLDARKRCVYT
+2308 VYWSTSDARKRCVYT
-2323 CRILVCHPPVAESDL
+2323 CRILVCHPPVVESDL
-2338 MSMMAPEEN
+2338 RNMMAPEEN
-2347 RTTAHSPPP
+2347 RTITHSPPP
-2356 IIDFPDPFE
+2356 IADFPDPFE

-2374 PTNTP
+2374 PANTP

-2395 QRSVG
+2395 QRSLG
-2400 PRPMPTPGGTSQPQ
+2400 PRPMPSPGGTSQPQ

-2428 GKRNIDSRRHS
+2428 SLRNIDSRRHS

-2450 NRQRGVTSPPQILS
+2450 NRQRVVTSSPQVVS

-2476 PARDPEKSKHPSKD
+2476 PARDPEKSKHLSKE
-2490 STKSPVQ
+2490 SAKGPVQ
-2497 REDERGRLFSTDRNR
+2497 REDEKGRLFSTDRNR
-2512 QQPSRDQGLRDA
+2512 HQTNKDQGLRDA
-2524 DKGRMSSRDQAF
+2524 DKGRASSQDQAS
-2536 KDFDKSRSS
+2536 KDSDKNRSS

-2553 DKGDI
+2553 DKGEI
-2558 SAKET
+2558 SAKEP
-2563 EKRRPLSKEAGLK
+2563 EKRRPLSKDLGVK
-2576 ESDRGRPLSRDP
+2576 ESERRRPPSRD
-2588 LRDSVKG
+2588 SEKG
-2595 RQANRDSEKGRQA
+2595 RQVNRDSEKGRQT
-2608 SRESSSRET
+2608 SRDSSNSVT
-2617 DKSKSSS
+2617 DRSKSSS
-2624 RDPSYKDTDKARSL
+2624 RNPNYKDIEKARSL
-2638 GRDIG
+2638 SRDAG
-2643 QRDSE
+2643 LRDTEKQRQ
-2648 KHRQYS
+2648 HC
-2654 RETGKDSGQGKDRP
+2654 RETGKDSGPGKDRP

-2681 DSSYRS
+2681 ESSYRS
-2687 TERNKDSGSGKD
+2687 TEKNKDSGSGKD
-2699 SNPGSQ
+2699 NNLGSQ
-2705 SKQTGGESKSARLAP
+2705 SKQTGGESKSPRLAP
-2720 AGSGQSSPPV
+2720 AGSGQSSPPA
-2730 GTAVLTG
+2730 GNAVLTG
-2737 QHRGG
+2737 QQRGG

-2757 QDVSANLSL
+2757 QDVSASV
-2766 LPRHRSTPI
+2766 LPRHRATPT
-2775 SNIIQCKDKPS
+2775 SNITQSKDKPS
-2786 SGKEGSSGTGN
+2786 SGKESSSGGTGN
-2797 LIPSSLHKDSVV
+2797 VMPASLHKDSVV
-2809 GKSGSPQPSF
+2809 GKSGSPQSSF
-2819 QKSNT
+2819 QKST
-2824 RKSNDYSSSP
+2824 SRKSNDYSSGP
-2834 VTAAAVKPL
+2834 ATAAAAAMKPV
-2843 WSSRTSGE
+2843 WPSRTPAE
-2851 DDAVKRG
+2851 DDVAKRG
-2858 SMHLASP
+2858 SMHPAST

-2875 PKVKTAGSR
+2875 PKIKTAGSR
-2884 DVSKDRDREKTLQNS
+2884 ELPKDREREKTFQNS
-2899 NSSNKIPLLN
+2899 NSSNKIPPLN
-2909 NNTKATGSSN
+2909 NNTKATGSAN
-2919 THATNPSSHNSSNSK
+2919 AHATNPSSHNSTNSK
-2934 APILGNS
+2934 ALLLGNS

-2950 DKHENQ
+2950 EKLESQ
-2956 RGDRSSSKSR
+2956 GGDRSVSKSR
-2966 ENYSCPERKNSSSL
+2966 ENYSCPERKNSSGL

-2986 QQAGLAPEKGVKT
+2986 QPAGLAPEKGAKIA
-2999 SSQSHT
+2999 SQSHT
-3005 QQATNQLPLS
+3005 KTTTTNQLPLS
-3015 SRDKKRSVKPP
+3015 TREKKRSVKPP
-3026 AATPLKTDIKTDP
+3026 AVTPLKTDIKTDP

-3051 SCPTTT
+3051 CPTTT
-3057 ASTVSPAG
+3057 TSTVPPAG

-3085 NSSESD
+3085 DSSESD
-3091 TQTQTEEDDLRKEH
+3091 TRTQMEEEDLRKEH
-3105 SRSELRDHHSL
+3105 SLSELRDHHSL
-3116 LAQGTEDEGDGAED
+3116 LTQGTEDEGDGPED
-3130 DHDRGMEDKH
+3130 DRDRGMDDKH

-3159 ARARANMFFGLTPF
+3159 ARARSNMFFGLTPF
-3173 YGVRSYGEEDFP
+3173 YGVRSYGEEDLP
-3185 FYSSGDGAGAMV
+3185 FYGSGDGAGAVV
-3197 KRRTGGRKKSA
+3197 KKRTGGRKKSA

-3229 DDDSGMK
+3229 DEDSAMK
-3236 HRGKDPYYYNF
+3236 QRGKDPYYYNF

-3255 EGLPSIEGLDQC
+3255 EALPSIEGIDRC

-3281 EQHQQ
+3281 EQQQQ
-3286 RVQEKAE
+3286 RAQGKAE

-3319 DNSICTTSTTTTT
+3319 DTSVCTTSTTTTT
-3332 ATSSA
+3332 TATSSS
-3337 TPHKSTPKR
+3337 TPHKSAPKR
-3346 RGRERHTEKPDSHD
+3346 RGRERHTEKPDAHD

-3394 KSQSQSQGQDPLE
+3394 KSQPQSQGQDPLE

-3438 EFVLNTPSMSL
+3438 EFVLNTPSMSMQ
-3449 PALGQQ
+3449 ALGQQ

-3468 YVGVDVNRRKDI
+3468 YVGVDVNRPKDI
-3480 LFDDFSQPLPSAESG
+3480 LFDDFSQQLPSAESG
-3495 GVVESS
+3495 AVVESS

-3521 SVLTTRSPT
+3521 SVLTTRSPS
-3530 VSTSQNH
+3530 VNASQNH

-3544 NTSDRSMLG
+3544 DTSDRTMLG
-3553 LNSDPETISGEK
+3553 LTSDPETIRGEK
-3565 SADKKRAGPGVSPS
+3565 SGDKKRAGPGVSPS
-3579 ENQHDAATLGNR
+3579 ESQHEATTLGNR
-3591 DRQDTEGHMTPE
+3591 DTQVTEGHMTPE
-3603 QFIPSPAIGQVV
+3603 QFIPSPSIGQVV
-3615 EPSANQD
+3615 EPPGNQD

-3641 GQKYLP
+3641 GQKYIP

-3653 GSPSPV
+3653 GSPCTV
-3659 PGPGPSQAQVS
+3659 PGPGPSQTQVS

-3701 VTQKISATGVMDT
+3701 VAQKMSAAGVLD
-3714 SSPAVL
+3714 SSSSAVL

-3731 GLSTAQPI
+3731 ALSTAQSI
-3739 FPAGGKVLGTMS
+3739 FPAGGKVLGTMA
-3751 HPSQIHTFTGQT
+3751 HPSQIHTFTGATQ
-3763 HTGFQTGIPS
+3763 TGFQTGIPS
-3773 TTSGLLIGLPSQ
+3773 TTSGLLIGLP
-3785 PHDHSQI
+3785 HDQSQI
-3792 LVSEAGRPRELG
+3792 LVSEAGRPHELG
-3804 PSVTIV
+3804 PGVAIM
-3810 SSPSSLISSP
+3810 SSPSSQ

-3841 KKLARSRNQPTLA
+3841 KKLARSRSQPTLA
-3854 PSEVGPSNMTLIN
+3854 PSEVGPPNMTLIN
-3867 LSSPQITASIPGQPG
+3867 LSSPQITASISGQPG
-3882 GLVELST
+3882 GLV
-3889 ISTSQRKV
+3889 STSQRKV
-3897 PNIIKRPK
+3897 PNIIKRPT
-3905 SGSVMY
+3905 SGGVMY

-3919 QRIPGPAQP
+3919 QRISGPGQP
-3928 GILGHDSST
+3928 GILGCDSST
-3937 HLLPCT
+3937 HLIPCT
-3943 VSGLNPSQSVLN
+3943 VSGLNSSQSVLN
-3955 VVSVPPSGG
+3955 VVSVASSGATG
-3964 LLAQGTVSLSTPVLS
+3964 LLAPGTVSLSTPVLS
-3979 SAEIT
+3979 STEIT
-3984 GPISNLL
+3984 GPISSLL
-3991 FKASPHGLGLS
+3991 FKAGPHGLGL
-4002 DQPVVLQSAGAPL
+4002 QSAGGPL
-4015 MSQLSC
+4015 ISHISS
-4021 SVQTSSASSI
+4021 SVQTCIASSI
-4031 CVLPSQQTISMAVS
+4031 CVLPSQQTFSMAVNR
-4045 QHGETEG
+4045 QGETEV
-4052 SNVHLQHQPQ
+4052 SNIHLQHHSQHINRAQ
-4062 PVNSSQTADSCP
+4062 TLDSSPHT
-4074 NTVTLA
+4074 TVTLA
-4080 RSPSTPLSPAKGRV
+4080 TSLSPANRRV

-4107 QTRRTTPIPRSSHHR
+4107 QSSRTTPISRSSEQR

-4128 VMSAAAAGSGAAKG
+4128 LRAEKG
-4142 KQKAKRSRQSPD
+4142 KPKSKRSRQSPD
-4154 VSSGKK
+4154 ITSVKK
-4160 LKASQAE
+4160 LKASQTE
-4167 EHRGNPAGRI
+4167 EHQSNPAGRHHSK
-4177 PSSNPSS
+4177 PS
-4184 SKELSSPEP
+4184 SKELSSSEP
-4193 MDTGKPP
+4193 MDTGKPA
-4200 DKATNKSMFG
+4200 DKATSKSVLG
-4210 KKKSFEGHVL
+4210 KKKTSESPVL
-4220 PGKVVGKDKLSAT
+4220 PGKVVGKDKPSAD
-4233 GGAGSLL
+4233 GGAGSLP

-4288 TDKVQEARSNAQL
+4288 TDKVQEARSNARL

-4381 QPPEYRPQEDDDEEG
+4381 QPPEYRPQEDDDDEG
-4396 QLRTARRASIEL
+4396 QLRTARRASMEL
-4408 PLAARF
+4408 PLAVRF

-4442 IEAGDM
+4442 IDAAEM

-4513 VDSQKHIVIF
+4513 VDGLKHIVIL

>member
-1 MAHSCRW
+1 MRLA
-8 RFPARPG
+8 
-15 GSSNSGTGRR
+15 
-25 AGRIRVTASLRS
+25 
-37 VSGAHPNA
+37 
-45 AGLGPGFDAALQV
+45 
-58 SSVIGS
+58 
-64 NLQKFRD
+64 
-71 VLGESSDS
+71 SDS
-79 SSAEEEAFGGFGTVA
+79 VHAGFATITTSPLTDRVMWGCVRLSELPSSFFMMSSMRSLQWEYTVWGCLPPTPGLHSHTTYLEEAFGGFGPVA
-94 EQKLI
+94 EEKRI
-99 QSPSTTSSAGPPVQ
+99 QSPSTTPSAGPPIQ

-118 GRPPRALTAQKAAA
+118 GRPPRALTAQKATAS
-132 GLPSPS
+132 LPSPS
-138 SLPTHTQAIPEG
+138 SLPSPTQAKPEG
-150 PDRPAE
+150 PERPSE

-179 SSKKAWI
+179 SSKKAWSA
-186 TGSHAAGEDS
+186 GSHAAGDDS
-196 RPAGFELGMDTEE
+196 RQAGSELGMDTEE
-209 DKDRKGAKRLP
+209 DKDRKGTRRMPL
-220 VGSAQPHDTEAKLP
+220 GSAQPYDTEAKIP
-234 KGGRGESKVTNL
+234 KGGRGDSKVTNL
-246 KRLTET
+246 KRLRAT

-285 AAAAAAQLSTSIEC
+285 AAAAAAAAAAQLSTSIEC
-299 GEGKHKAFRVRG
+299 GEGKHKVFRVRG

-322 QAMLSNVDGAEDQ
+322 QPMLRNADGAEEQ
-335 DSSNPPS
+335 DSSNPPA
-342 SPSASKPGRTV
+342 SPSPSKPGRTV

-365 RIVPPSKRTDA
+365 RIVPSSKRTDA

-387 KGAQKRLEKEAVAIG
+387 KGAQKRLEKGAVAIG
-402 GSGARAIEAGIR
+402 GSGTGAIDAGIR

-444 EDEGSFGTPPPHTKI
+444 EDEGSFGAPPPHMKI
-459 ARIETTP
+459 ARLETTP

-485 ALVAST
+485 VLVSST
-491 SAVTS
+491 PAVSSTGT

-502 LPPPSS
+502 LPPPPP
-508 PAPIPSVPTA
+508 PAPIPTVPST

-525 NTNNAAN
+525 TNNAAN

-538 APSCGSSAVS
+538 AASCGSSAVSQHSS

-590 GEREANLLHSSRPPS
+590 GEREANLVHSSRPPS
-605 PPSEP
+605 PPS

-632 GQKQSVRESLTTGAK
+632 SQSQRVRETLSSGAK
-647 KPIISPPTGVL
+647 KPLISPPTGVL
-658 MSSSALVNSQQAS
+658 MSSSTLVNSQQAS

-686 TPPQPPQSGSSN
+686 TPPQPPQSASSN
-698 TAAISEHHP
+698 TAAISEHHS
-707 QSSWMPHPIQPF
+707 QSPWMTHPIPPF
-719 LPGPSVLSSLSDK
+719 LSGPSVLSSSSDK

-747 LSHPKHQYFS
+747 LSHTEQQYFS

-776 PPPLTPEDV
+776 PPPLTAEDV

-792 SGTGGAAPVAFPAP
+792 SGAGGAAPVVFPAP
-806 GSGAGTGTRL
+806 GSGTGTGTRL
-816 FAPLHPHTHR
+816 FAPLHSHTHH
-826 QHPSSSRFDAPLQK
+826 QHPSSSRFDPPHQK

-874 SLSPHQTSSSSTR
+874 SLSPHQTSSSSSR
-887 TSRRRRRVVSG
+887 TSRRRRRPVSG
-898 TFRGHP
+898 TVRSHP

-919 GQMVVGKGA
+919 GPMSMGKGS

-933 MTGSVSSS
+933 LTSCS
-941 NPSSLPGVSASPLAT
+941 NSSSLPGVSASPLAT
-956 SALTPAPFSTF
+956 CALTPPFSTF
-967 STVSRGLASQGTPD
+967 STVSMGLAPQGTPD

-986 TGNPPPMSAT
+986 AGNPPPLSTA
-996 SSTSSPLFPL
+996 SSTSSPLFPI

-1012 DTGRG
+1012 DTVRG
-1017 GGKGGKEKSSS
+1017 AGKGGKEKSLSA
-1028 GPQEPAP
+1028 PQDPAS
-1035 KEKERDTDKNREK
+1035 KEKERDSEKNREK

-1073 SAPSSLFTVDGRD
+1073 NAPSSMFTVDGRD
-1086 SEGAVLSLP
+1086 SEDALLSIAT
-1095 PKKAPGRKK
+1095 KKAPGRKK
-1104 STSVDIV
+1104 STSVDMV
-1111 SDTASPD
+1111 SDTASSD
-1118 VRGLH
+1118 LRG
-1123 SSVPVSIAKGRL
+1123 SPSTVPMSIAKGRL
-1135 PKKGRPS
+1135 SKKGRPS
-1142 EKGAETEDGEK
+1142 EKGAEMEDGEK
-1153 EKEKRSTPNQ
+1153 EKEKQSAPSQ
-1163 QTTSLPGQPGRQQ
+1163 QTASLPGQPGRQQ

-1188 AEKHPVTD
+1188 AEKQPVTD

-1204 KAKAQLFEIKKNKLK
+1204 KAKAQLFEIKKSKLK
-1219 PAEQTK
+1219 PAEQLK
-1225 VQGQESD
+1225 GQGQESD
-1232 SSETS
+1232 SSEAS

-1393 LSERKESL
+1393 LSEKKEGL
-1401 NPVKGPNS
+1401 NPVKGPIS
-1409 ESGSK
+1409 DSGPK

-1421 EEPLRKKSE
+1421 EEPPSKKSE
-1430 TPPLKLSEE
+1430 TPPLKVGEE
-1439 KSKQQPLSKQSS
+1439 KSRQQPLSKQSS
-1451 PALASSPAPVDLP
+1451 PALASSPAPVEPP
-1464 QTPSTVAAQAQ
+1464 QAPSTVAAHTQ
-1475 SPALTPDPKQLS
+1475 SPALTPDARQLPV
-1487 GTSSFTSKK
+1487 TSSVTSKK
-1496 GHKTQQSVPA
+1496 GHKPQQSVP
-1506 STSSSSSSTSSS
+1506 TSSSSSSS
-1518 SSSSTSSSSSSSAQ
+1518 SSSSTSSSSSSSSSSSPSSSSQ

-1543 ASQQQQRPLTSQAPS
+1543 PSQQQQQQQQQRPLTSQATS
-1558 KKDASPKIS
+1558 KKDASPKIP
-1567 LSESKKKPQQH
+1567 LSEPKKKPQQH
-1578 SLQQQSSTT
+1578 SSHQQSSTT
-1587 AVSDTVESRQLKK
+1587 TYSDTVESKQLKK
-1600 PTSRSVPL
+1600 PTSRSVPP
-1608 SPKHRPKDK
+1608 SPKQRLKDK

-1622 PSSSSTLNWLS
+1622 PTSSSTLNWLS

-1638 GQVKSR
+1638 GQAKSR

-1726 CCRRCRYC
+1726 CCRRCRFC

-1877 TECHPAEWRTALER
+1877 TERHPAEWRTALER

-1896 VRNVLTALL
+1896 VRHVLTALL
-1905 NSRTSTHLLRYRQ
+1905 NSRTSSHLLRYRQ
-1918 TVKPPELNPETEESL
+1918 AVKPPELNPETEESL

-1947 TEVPSTPPSDS
+1947 TEVAPTPPSDF
-1958 PPDLESVEKKM
+1958 PPDLDSVEKKM
-1969 DQGRYNSLL
+1969 DLGRYNSVL
-1978 EFSDDVVRIIQ
+1978 EFSDDITRIIQ
-1989 TAING
+1989 TAINS

-2020 PWFKVKESTFWERQ
+2020 PWFKVKESRLWERQ

-2067 AEHPHFMKKI
+2067 AELPHLMKKI

-2085 PGEPES
+2085 PGEPDS
-2091 PASPPPLPPS
+2091 PASPPS
-2101 LPPPPPLLP
+2101 LPPALPPPHPLLP
-2110 DREDSPELP
+2110 DREDSQELP
-2119 PPPGVTD
+2119 PPPGVSD

-2137 DENTNEGGR
+2137 DENTNESGR
-2146 LLYIGQNEWAHV
+2146 LLYIGQNEWTHV

-2209 NYHFMCARQCHC
+2209 NYHFMCARQSHC

-2239 GEVVSGFEVTRR
+2239 GEVVSEFEVTRR
-2251 ILVDLDGISLR
+2251 ILVDLEGISLR

-2323 CRILVCHPPVAESDL
+2323 CRILVCHPPVVESDL
-2338 MSMMAPEEN
+2338 KNMMAPEEN
-2347 RTTAHSPPP
+2347 RTIAHSPPP
-2356 IIDFPDPFE
+2356 IA
-2365 SPRRSDTLS
+2365 
-2374 PTNTP
+2374 
-2379 KLRVYTR
+2379 
-2386 NRHPSYPPC
+2386 
-2395 QRSVG
+2395 
-2400 PRPMPTPGGTSQPQ
+2400 GGTSHPQ
-2414 SHEIVTVGDSLVNP
+2414 SHEIVTVGDSMVNP
-2428 GKRNIDSRRHS
+2428 SMRNIDSRRHS

-2450 NRQRGVTSPPQILS
+2450 NRQRGVTFPLQIVS

-2476 PARDPEKSKHPSKD
+2476 PARDPEKSKHLSKE
-2490 STKSPVQ
+2490 SAKSPVQ
-2497 REDERGRLFSTDRNR
+2497 RDDERGRLFSTDRNR
-2512 QQPSRDQGLRDA
+2512 QQPSRDHGLRDA
-2524 DKGRMSSRDQAF
+2524 DKGKGSSQDLAP
-2536 KDFDKSRSS
+2536 KDSDKNRSS

-2553 DKGDI
+2553 DKGGI
-2558 SAKET
+2558 PAKEP
-2563 EKRRPLSKEAGLK
+2563 EKRRLLSKDSGLK
-2576 ESDRGRPLSRDP
+2576 DSERGRPPSRDP
-2588 LRDSVKG
+2588 LRDSEKG
-2595 RQANRDSEKGRQA
+2595 RQVNRDSEKRRQA
-2608 SRESSSRET
+2608 SRDSSNRET

-2624 RDPSYKDTDKARSL
+2624 RDPSYKDMEKARSL
-2638 GRDIG
+2638 SRDAG
-2643 QRDSE
+2643 LRDSE
-2648 KHRQYS
+2648 KHRQHS

-2668 SSRDSDKGRPPSR
+2668 SSRDSDKSRPPSK

-2687 TERNKDSGSGKD
+2687 TEKNKESGSGKD

-2705 SKQTGGESKSARLAP
+2705 SKQAGGESKSPRLAP

-2737 QHRGG
+2737 QQRGG

-2757 QDVSANLSL
+2757 QDVSASL
-2766 LPRHRSTPI
+2766 LPRHRATPTSPI
-2775 SNIIQCKDKPS
+2775 TQSKDKPS
-2786 SGKEGSSGTGN
+2786 SGKESSSGTGN
-2797 LIPSSLHKDSVV
+2797 VMPASLHKDSVV
-2809 GKSGSPQPSF
+2809 AKSGSPQSPF
-2819 QKSNT
+2819 QKSNS
-2824 RKSNDYSSSP
+2824 RKSNDYSSGP
-2834 VTAAAVKPL
+2834 ATAAAMKPV
-2843 WSSRTSGE
+2843 WSSRAPAE
-2851 DDAVKRG
+2851 DEVVKRG

-2865 AAASAAKEKH
+2865 AAASAAKDKQ
-2875 PKVKTAGSR
+2875 PKVKTAGNR
-2884 DVSKDRDREKTLQNS
+2884 EVSKDREREKTLQNS
-2899 NSSNKIPLLN
+2899 NSNNKIPLLN
-2909 NNTKATGSSN
+2909 NNTKATGSTN
-2919 THATNPSSHNSSNSK
+2919 AHATNPGSHNSSNSK
-2934 APILGNS
+2934 APVLGNS

-2950 DKHENQ
+2950 EKPENQ
-2956 RGDRSSSKSR
+2956 AGDRSSSKSR

-2986 QQAGLAPEKGVKT
+2986 QQGGLAPEKGVKT

-3005 QQATNQLPLS
+3005 KPTTNQLSLS
-3015 SRDKKRSVKPP
+3015 SREKKRSVKPP
-3026 AATPLKTDIKTDP
+3026 TVPPLKTDIKTDP
-3039 NGTSTVGGISSS
+3039 NGTSAVGGISS

-3057 ASTVSPAG
+3057 TSTVSPAA

-3085 NSSESD
+3085 DSSESD
-3091 TQTQTEEDDLRKEH
+3091 TQTQTEDDDLRKEH
-3105 SRSELRDHHSL
+3105 LRSELRDHHSL
-3116 LAQGTEDEGDGAED
+3116 LTQGTEDEGDGPED
-3130 DHDRGMEDKH
+3130 DHDRGMDDKH

-3159 ARARANMFFGLTPF
+3159 ARARSNMFFGLTPF
-3173 YGVRSYGEEDFP
+3173 YGVRSYGEEDLP
-3185 FYSSGDGAGAMV
+3185 FYGSGDGAGPVV

-3224 GDSGE
+3224 GDSG
-3229 DDDSGMK
+3229 DDEDSGM
-3236 HRGKDPYYYNF
+3236 RGKDPYYYNF
-3247 TRTIINPG
+3247 TRTIINPS

-3281 EQHQQ
+3281 EQQQQ
-3286 RVQEKAE
+3286 RAQGKAE

-3300 TLGKQRIGQLDGV
+3300 TLGKQHIGQLDGI

-3319 DNSICTTSTTTTT
+3319 DTSICTTSTTSTTTTT
-3332 ATSSA
+3332 ATSSS

-3360 SSKEADNSGG
+3360 STKEADNSGG

-3394 KSQSQSQGQDPLE
+3394 KSQPQSQGQDPLE

-3438 EFVLNTPSMSL
+3438 EFVLNTPSMSMQ
-3449 PALGQQ
+3449 ALGQQ

-3468 YVGVDVNRRKDI
+3468 YVGVDVNRPKDI
-3480 LFDDFSQPLPSAESG
+3480 LFDDFSQQLPSAESG

-3521 SVLTTRSPT
+3521 SVLTTRSPS
-3530 VSTSQNH
+3530 VNTSQNH
-3537 TAGSLIS
+3537 AAGSLIS
-3544 NTSDRSMLG
+3544 DTSERTMLG
-3553 LNSDPETISGEK
+3553 LTSDPDSIRGEK
-3565 SADKKRAGPGVSPS
+3565 SGDKKRAGPGVSPS
-3579 ENQHDAATLGNR
+3579 ENQHDSTNR
-3591 DRQDTEGHMTPE
+3591 DTQVTEGHMTPE
-3603 QFIPSPAIGQVV
+3603 QFISSPAIGQVV
-3615 EPSANQD
+3615 EPPGNQD

-3628 TPGLPSSPSLPLQ
+3628 TPGLPSSSSLPLQ

-3670 SPAVL
+3670 SPAVI
-3675 KPGPDKLIVVNQQ
+3675 KPGPDKLILVNQQ

-3701 VTQKISATGVMDT
+3701 VAQKISATGVIDT
-3714 SSPAVL
+3714 SSSAVL

-3731 GLSTAQPI
+3731 ALSTAQPI
-3739 FPAGGKVLGTMS
+3739 FPAGGKVLGTMP
-3751 HPSQIHTFTGQT
+3751 HPSQIHTFTGATQ
-3763 HTGFQTGIPS
+3763 TGFQTGIPS
-3773 TTSGLLIGLPSQ
+3773 TTSGLLIGLPHDQ
-3785 PHDHSQI
+3785 PQI
-3792 LVSEAGRPRELG
+3792 LVSEAGRPHELG
-3804 PSVTIV
+3804 HGVAIV
-3810 SSPSSLISSP
+3810 SSPSSLTSSP

-3841 KKLARSRNQPTLA
+3841 KKLARSRSQPTLA
-3854 PSEVGPSNMTLIN
+3854 PSEMGPPNMTLIN
-3867 LSSPQITASIPGQPG
+3867 LSSPQITAGIPGQ
-3882 GLVELST
+3882 LST
-3889 ISTSQRKV
+3889 ITTSQRKV

-3905 SGSVMY
+3905 SGGVMY
-3911 LDPTTLLQ
+3911 LDPSTLLQ
-3919 QRIPGPAQP
+3919 QRIPGTAQP

-3937 HLLPCT
+3937 HLIPCT

-3955 VVSVPPSGG
+3955 VVSVPPSGAAG
-3964 LLAQGTVSLSTPVLS
+3964 LLAPGSVSLSTPVLS

-4002 DQPVVLQSAGAPL
+4002 DQPMVLQSAGAPL
-4015 MSQLSC
+4015 MSQLSS
-4021 SVQTSSASSI
+4021 SVQTSIASSI
-4031 CVLPSQQTISMAVS
+4031 CVLPSQQTFSMAVN
-4045 QHGETEG
+4045 QQGETEV
-4052 SNVHLQHQPQ
+4052 SNVHLQHQSQ
-4062 PVNSSQTADSCP
+4062 PINRAQTVDSSP
-4074 NTVTLA
+4074 NTTVTLA
-4080 RSPSTPLSPAKGRV
+4080 TSLSPAKGRV
-4094 VGVFTQTQTSAHS
+4094 VGVFSQTQTSAHS
-4107 QTRRTTPIPRSSHHR
+4107 QSRRTTPISRSSEQR

-4128 VMSAAAAGSGAAKG
+4128 IGAEKG
-4142 KQKAKRSRQSPD
+4142 KQKTKRSRQSSD
-4154 VSSGKK
+4154 ITSVKK

-4167 EHRGNPAGRI
+4167 EHLSNPAGRHH
-4177 PSSNPSS
+4177 SNQS
-4184 SKELSSPEP
+4184 SKELSPPEP
-4193 MDTGKPP
+4193 MDTGKPA
-4200 DKATNKSMFG
+4200 DKATNKSVLG
-4210 KKKSFEGHVL
+4210 KKKTSDGPVL
-4220 PGKVVGKDKLSAT
+4220 PGKVVGIDKSSAA
-4233 GGAGSLL
+4233 GGARSLP

-4288 TDKVQEARSNAQL
+4288 TDKVQEARSNARL

-4359 RAEIHHRR
+4359 RAEISHRR

-4381 QPPEYRPQEDDDEEG
+4381 QPPEYKPQEDDDDEG
-4396 QLRTARRASIEL
+4396 QLRTARRASMEL
-4408 PLAARF
+4408 PLAVRF

-4442 IEAGDM
+4442 IDAGEM

>member
-15 GSSNSGTGRR
+15 GSCNSGTGRR

-79 SSAEEEAFGGFGTVA
+79 SSEEVSTGQDGG
-94 EQKLI
+94 
-99 QSPSTTSSAGPPVQ
+99 SPM
-113 EKKPR
+113 KKPR
-118 GRPPRALTAQKAAA
+118 GRPPRALTAQKVK
-132 GLPSPS
+132 
-138 SLPTHTQAIPEG
+138 PEG
-150 PDRPAE
+150 PERPAE

-179 SSKKAWI
+179 SSKKAWS

-196 RPAGFELGMDTEE
+196 RQTGSELGMETEE
-209 DKDRKGAKRLP
+209 DKDKKGAKRTPL
-220 VGSAQPHDTEAKLP
+220 GCAQPHDTEAKLP

-246 KRLTET
+246 KRLRAT

-285 AAAAAAQLSTSIEC
+285 AAAAAQLSASIEC
-299 GEGKHKAFRVRG
+299 VEGKHNAFRVRG

-322 QAMLSNVDGAEDQ
+322 QPMLRDVDGTEYQ
-335 DSSNPPS
+335 VSSDLPA
-342 SPSASKPGRTV
+342 SPSPSKLGRTV

-365 RIVPPSKRTDA
+365 RIVPSTKRTDA

-402 GSGARAIEAGIR
+402 GSGTGTIDSGIR
-414 KTQLKNIRQFIMPV
+414 KTQVKNIRQFIMPV

-444 EDEGSFGTPPPHTKI
+444 EDEGNFGTQPPHMKI
-459 ARIETTP
+459 ARLEPTP
-466 SSVSTSAQPTSTTS
+466 SSISTSAQPTSTSTIS

-485 ALVAST
+485 VLVSST
-491 SAVTS
+491 PAVTS
-496 TAPIDS
+496 TGTAVQIDS
-502 LPPPSS
+502 LPPPPP
-508 PAPIPSVPTA
+508 PAPLPTVPSTA
-518 AASLLNS
+518 ASMLNNN

-538 APSCGSSAVS
+538 AASCGSSAVSQHSS

-563 DDSSCDSQASEATQA
+563 DDSSCDSQASEATHA

-632 GQKQSVRESLTTGAK
+632 NPSQRVRETLTTGAK
-647 KPIISPPTGVL
+647 KPIISPPTGVI
-658 MSSSALVNSQQAS
+658 MSSSTLVNSQHAS

-686 TPPQPPQSGSSN
+686 TPPQPPQSASSN
-698 TAAISEHHP
+698 TAAISEHHS
-707 QSSWMPHPIQPF
+707 QSPWITHPIPPF
-719 LPGPSVLSSLSDK
+719 LSGPSVLSSLSDK

-747 LSHPKHQYFS
+747 LSHPEQQYFS

-770 IFDNFR
+770 VFDNFR
-776 PPPLTPEDV
+776 PPPLTAEDV
-785 GLLPQGV
+785 GLLPHGV
-792 SGTGGAAPVAFPAP
+792 SGAGGAAPVVFPAP

-816 FAPLHPHTHR
+816 FSPLHPHSHH
-826 QHPSSSRFDAPLQK
+826 QHPSSSRFDAPHQK

-857 RIFESVTLQSS
+857 RIFESVTLHSS

-874 SLSPHQTSSSSTR
+874 SLSPHQTSSSSNR
-887 TSRRRRRVVSG
+887 TSRRRRRLVLG
-898 TFRGHP
+898 ILRGHP

-919 GQMVVGKGA
+919 GPMLMGKGS
-928 SEMSV
+928 SEMSAL
-933 MTGSVSSS
+933 TGSVPCS

-956 SALTPAPFSTF
+956 SALTPPFSTF
-967 STVSRGLASQGTPD
+967 STVSMGLAPQGTPD
-981 SRRGA
+981 SRRA
-986 TGNPPPMSAT
+986 AAGNPPPLSTTSAT
-996 SSTSSPLFPL
+996 SGTLFPH

-1017 GGKGGKEKSSS
+1017 AGKGGKEKTLSA
-1028 GPQEPAP
+1028 PQEPAQ
-1035 KEKERDTDKNREK
+1035 KEKERDSEKNREK

-1060 EKRSKVSTPDGSP
+1060 EKRSKVSTPDDSP
-1073 SAPSSLFTVDGRD
+1073 NAPSSLFTVDGRD
-1086 SEGAVLSLP
+1086 SEDALLSIA
-1095 PKKAPGRKK
+1095 PKKVPGRKK
-1104 STSVDIV
+1104 STSVETI
-1111 SDTASPD
+1111 SDTASSE
-1118 VRGLH
+1118 VRGAH
-1123 SSVPVSIAKGRL
+1123 STVPLSIAKGRL
-1135 PKKGRPS
+1135 SKKNRPS
-1142 EKGAETEDGEK
+1142 EKGAEIDDGEK
-1153 EKEKRSTPNQ
+1153 EKEKQSAPSQ

-1188 AEKHPVTD
+1188 AEKQPVTD

-1204 KAKAQLFEIKKNKLK
+1204 KAKAQLFEIKKSKLK

-1225 VQGQESD
+1225 GQGQESD
-1232 SSETS
+1232 SSEAS

-1298 PQSPPIKPR
+1298 PQSPPSKPR

-1323 RSRRCGQCSGCQVP
+1323 RSRRCSQCPGCQVP

-1377 FLQKQGKGKKD
+1377 FLQKQGKCKKD

-1393 LSERKESL
+1393 LSEKKEGFIL
-1401 NPVKGPNS
+1401 VKGLVS
-1409 ESGSK
+1409 ESGPK
-1414 PTPAPPK
+1414 PPSAPLK
-1421 EEPLRKKSE
+1421 EEPVRKKSE
-1430 TPPLKLSEE
+1430 TPELKLGEE
-1439 KSKQQPLSKQSS
+1439 KSRLQPLSKQSS
-1451 PALASSPAPVDLP
+1451 PALASSPASVEPLHA
-1464 QTPSTVAAQAQ
+1464 PSTAQAH
-1475 SPALTPDPKQLS
+1475 SPALTPDAKPLS
-1487 GTSSFTSKK
+1487 VTSSVT
-1496 GHKTQQSVPA
+1496 T
-1506 STSSSSSSTSSS
+1506 
-1518 SSSSTSSSSSSSAQ
+1518 Q

-1543 ASQQQQRPLTSQAPS
+1543 PSHQQHRPLTSQAPS

-1567 LSESKKKPQQH
+1567 LSEPKKKPLQQ
-1578 SLQQQSSTT
+1578 SSQQQSSTT
-1587 AVSDTVESRQLKK
+1587 TVSDIGTKNWAH
-1600 PTSRSVPL
+1600 TCI
-1608 SPKHRPKDK
+1608 K

-1622 PSSSSTLNWLS
+1622 PPSSSTLNWLS

-1638 GQVKSR
+1638 GQAKSR

-1658 RDHDVEKVWEAGGL
+1658 RDLDVEKVWEAGGL

-1726 CCRRCRYC
+1726 CCRRCRFC

-1745 QQLLECDK
+1745 QLLECDK

-1877 TECHPAEWRTALER
+1877 TERHPAEWRTALER

-1896 VRNVLTALL
+1896 VRHVLTALL
-1905 NSRTSTHLLRYRQ
+1905 NSRTSSHLLRYKQ
-1918 TVKPPELNPETEESL
+1918 AVKPPQLNPETEESL

-1947 TEVPSTPPSDS
+1947 TEVTSAPPSDS
-1958 PPDLESVEKKM
+1958 PPDLESVDKKM
-1969 DQGRYNSLL
+1969 DHGRYNSVL
-1978 EFSDDVVRIIQ
+1978 EFSDDITRIIQ
-1989 TAING
+1989 TAINS

-2020 PWFKVKESTFWERQ
+2020 PWFKVKESRLWERQ

-2067 AEHPHFMKKI
+2067 AELPHLMKKI
-2077 IPAPRPKT
+2077 IPAPQPKT
-2085 PGEPES
+2085 PGEPDS

-2110 DREDSPELP
+2110 DRDDSPELP
-2119 PPPGVTD
+2119 PPPGICD
-2126 NRQCVLCLKYG
+2126 NRKCVLCLKYG

-2146 LLYIGQNEWAHV
+2146 LLYIGQNEWTHV

-2251 ILVDLDGISLR
+2251 ILVDLEGIRLR

-2283 DCLGILTELSDCK
+2283 ECLGILTELSDCK

-2323 CRILVCHPPVAESDL
+2323 CRILVCHPLVVESDL
-2338 MSMMAPEEN
+2338 KNMMAPEEN
-2347 RTTAHSPPP
+2347 RTIAHSPPS
-2356 IIDFPDPFE
+2356 IADPFE

-2374 PTNTP
+2374 PANTP
-2379 KLRVYTR
+2379 KLRKLI
-2386 NRHPSYPPC
+2386 SL
-2395 QRSVG
+2395 
-2400 PRPMPTPGGTSQPQ
+2400 
-2414 SHEIVTVGDSLVNP
+2414 IVTVGDSLVNP
-2428 GKRNIDSRRHS
+2428 GMRNIDSRRHS

-2450 NRQRGVTSPPQILS
+2450 NRLRVFTSPPQVLS

-2476 PARDPEKSKHPSKD
+2476 PARDPEKSKHLSKE
-2490 STKSPVQ
+2490 SN
-2497 REDERGRLFSTDRNR
+2497 RL
-2512 QQPSRDQGLRDA
+2512 
-2524 DKGRMSSRDQAF
+2524 
-2536 KDFDKSRSS
+2536 S
-2545 RELGQKDS
+2545 RELGQKES
-2553 DKGDI
+2553 DKNEI
-2558 SAKET
+2558 SAKEP
-2563 EKRRPLSKEAGLK
+2563 EKRRPLSKDSGLK
-2576 ESDRGRPLSRDP
+2576 ESER
-2588 LRDSVKG
+2588 
-2595 RQANRDSEKGRQA
+2595 RQPPSRDSEKGRQLNKDSEKGRQT
-2608 SRESSSRET
+2608 SRDSSNSVK
-2617 DKSKSSS
+2617 DKNKSSS
-2624 RDPSYKDTDKARSL
+2624 KNPNYKDIEKARSL
-2638 GRDIG
+2638 SRDAG
-2643 QRDSE
+2643 LRDSE
-2648 KHRQYS
+2648 KQRQHCRET
-2654 RETGKDSGQGKDRP
+2654 RETGKD
-2668 SSRDSDKGRPPSR
+2668 
-2681 DSSYRS
+2681 
-2687 TERNKDSGSGKD
+2687 
-2699 SNPGSQ
+2699 
-2705 SKQTGGESKSARLAP
+2705 L
-2720 AGSGQSSPPV
+2720 
-2730 GTAVLTG
+2730 
-2737 QHRGG
+2737 
-2742 STKQTDKQGKHGGKD
+2742 
-2757 QDVSANLSL
+2757 
-2766 LPRHRSTPI
+2766 
-2775 SNIIQCKDKPS
+2775 
-2786 SGKEGSSGTGN
+2786 
-2797 LIPSSLHKDSVV
+2797 
-2809 GKSGSPQPSF
+2809 
-2819 QKSNT
+2819 
-2824 RKSNDYSSSP
+2824 
-2834 VTAAAVKPL
+2834 
-2843 WSSRTSGE
+2843 
-2851 DDAVKRG
+2851 
-2858 SMHLASP
+2858 
-2865 AAASAAKEKH
+2865 
-2875 PKVKTAGSR
+2875 
-2884 DVSKDRDREKTLQNS
+2884 
-2899 NSSNKIPLLN
+2899 
-2909 NNTKATGSSN
+2909 
-2919 THATNPSSHNSSNSK
+2919 
-2934 APILGNS
+2934 
-2941 TKAHGKAQG
+2941 
-2950 DKHENQ
+2950 
-2956 RGDRSSSKSR
+2956 
-2966 ENYSCPERKNSSSL
+2966 
-2980 DSLQQL
+2980 
-2986 QQAGLAPEKGVKT
+2986 
-2999 SSQSHT
+2999 
-3005 QQATNQLPLS
+3005 
-3015 SRDKKRSVKPP
+3015 
-3026 AATPLKTDIKTDP
+3026 
-3039 NGTSTVGGISSS
+3039 
-3051 SCPTTT
+3051 
-3057 ASTVSPAG
+3057 
-3065 QGTRRS
+3065 
-3071 ARSALFSSPSASSS
+3071 
-3085 NSSESD
+3085 
-3091 TQTQTEEDDLRKEH
+3091 
-3105 SRSELRDHHSL
+3105 
-3116 LAQGTEDEGDGAED
+3116 
-3130 DHDRGMEDKH
+3130 
-3140 HEDDSD
+3140 
-3146 GSGSAKRRYPRRS
+3146 
-3159 ARARANMFFGLTPF
+3159 
-3173 YGVRSYGEEDFP
+3173 
-3185 FYSSGDGAGAMV
+3185 
-3197 KRRTGGRKKSA
+3197 
-3208 EGQVDGADD
+3208 GQVHTLIFD
-3217 MSTSSSS
+3217 
-3224 GDSGE
+3224 
-3229 DDDSGMK
+3229 
-3236 HRGKDPYYYNF
+3236 Y
-3247 TRTIINPG
+3247 
-3255 EGLPSIEGLDQC
+3255 C
-3267 LGRGSQLQR
+3267 L
-3276 FLKDE
+3276 E
-3281 EQHQQ
+3281 
-3286 RVQEKAE
+3286 
-3293 EDMLSAL
+3293 
-3300 TLGKQRIGQLDGV
+3300 QRIGQLDGV

-3319 DNSICTTSTTTTT
+3319 DTSICTTSTTTTT
-3332 ATSSA
+3332 ATSSS

-3346 RGRERHTEKPDSHD
+3346 RGRERHPEKPDSHD
-3360 SSKEADNSGG
+3360 SSKEAENSGG

-3394 KSQSQSQGQDPLE
+3394 KSQPQSQGQDPLE

-3438 EFVLNTPSMSL
+3438 EFVLNTPSMSMQ
-3449 PALGQQ
+3449 ALGQQ

-3460 SELLLDEG
+3460 SELLLDDG
-3468 YVGVDVNRRKDI
+3468 YVGVDVNRPKDI
-3480 LFDDFSQPLPSAESG
+3480 LFDDFSQQLPSAESG
-3495 GVVESS
+3495 AVVESS

-3521 SVLTTRSPT
+3521 SVLTTRSPS
-3530 VSTSQNH
+3530 VNTSQNH
-3537 TAGSLIS
+3537 TAVSLIS
-3544 NTSDRSMLG
+3544 DTSDRTMLG
-3553 LNSDPETISGEK
+3553 LAPDPEMIRGEK
-3565 SADKKRAGPGVSPS
+3565 NGDKKRAGPGVSPS
-3579 ENQHDAATLGNR
+3579 QNHHDATTLGNR
-3591 DRQDTEGHMTPE
+3591 DAQVTEGHMTPE

-3615 EPSANQD
+3615 EPPGNQG

-3628 TPGLPSSPSLPLQ
+3628 TPGLPNSPSLPLQ
-3641 GQKYLP
+3641 VQKYIP
-3647 ASAAAA
+3647 APAAAA
-3653 GSPSPV
+3653 GSPSTV
-3659 PGPGPSQAQVS
+3659 PGPGPSQTQVS
-3670 SPAVL
+3670 SPAVI
-3675 KPGPDKLIVVNQQ
+3675 KPAPDKLIVVNQQ

-3701 VTQKISATGVMDT
+3701 VAQNISAGVMDR
-3714 SSPAVL
+3714 
-3720 SSMTLTTGLNT
+3720 LNT
-3731 GLSTAQPI
+3731 TLSTAQSI
-3739 FPAGGKVLGTMS
+3739 FPAGGKVMGTMA
-3751 HPSQIHTFTGQT
+3751 HPSQIHSFKGTT
-3763 HTGFQTGIPS
+3763 HTGFQTGLPS
-3773 TTSGLLIGLPSQ
+3773 TTSGLLIGLPHDQ
-3785 PHDHSQI
+3785 PQI

-3804 PSVTIV
+3804 PGVAIV
-3810 SSPSSLISSP
+3810 SCPSSQ

-3841 KKLARSRNQPTLA
+3841 KKLARTRRQPTLA

-3882 GLVELST
+3882 GLVELSSL
-3889 ISTSQRKV
+3889 STSQRKV

-3905 SGSVMY
+3905 SGRVMY

-3919 QRIPGPAQP
+3919 QRIPGIAQP

-3937 HLLPCT
+3937 HLIPCT

-3955 VVSVPPSGG
+3955 VVSVPTSGATG
-3964 LLAQGTVSLSTPVLS
+3964 LLAPGSVSLSTPLLGS
-3979 SAEIT
+3979 TEIT
-3984 GPISNLL
+3984 GPIGNLL
-3991 FKASPHGLGLS
+3991 FKASPHGLGL
-4002 DQPVVLQSAGAPL
+4002 QSAGAPL
-4015 MSQLSC
+4015 ISHLSS
-4021 SVQTSSASSI
+4021 SVQTSIASSI
-4031 CVLPSQQTISMAVS
+4031 CILPSQQTISMAVN
-4045 QHGETEG
+4045 QHGETEI
-4052 SNVHLQHQPQ
+4052 SNIHLQHQSQHGNRAPS
-4062 PVNSSQTADSCP
+4062 VDSSP
-4074 NTVTLA
+4074 NTTVTLA
-4080 RSPSTPLSPAKGRV
+4080 TSLSSAKRRV
-4094 VGVFTQTQTSAHS
+4094 VGVFTQTQTSTHS
-4107 QTRRTTPIPRSSHHR
+4107 HSSRTTPISRSSEQR

-4128 VMSAAAAGSGAAKG
+4128 LGAEKG
-4142 KQKAKRSRQSPD
+4142 KPKSKRSRQSPD
-4154 VSSGKK
+4154 ITTVKK

-4167 EHRGNPAGRI
+4167 EHQTSLIVFA
-4177 PSSNPSS
+4177 SS

-4193 MDTGKPP
+4193 MDTGKPA
-4200 DKATNKSMFG
+4200 DKATNKRYG
-4210 KKKSFEGHVL
+4210 VIHARGPVL
-4220 PGKVVGKDKLSAT
+4220 PGKDKPSAA
-4233 GGAGSLL
+4233 GGAGSLT
-4240 VASPPDQDGNSRDTG
+4240 VPSPPGQDGNSRDTG

-4288 TDKVQEARSNAQL
+4288 TDKVQEARSNARL

-4354 PHGSA
+4354 PHGSV

-4381 QPPEYRPQEDDDEEG
+4381 QPPEYRPQEDDDDEG
-4396 QLRTARRASIEL
+4396 QLRTARRASMEL
-4408 PLAARF
+4408 PLAVRF

-4442 IEAGDM
+4442 IDAGEM

-4513 VDSQKHIVIF
+4513 VDGQKHIVIL

-4555 KKCRKFLN
+4555 KKCRKSLN

>member
-37 VSGAHPNA
+37 ISGAHPNA
-45 AGLGPGFDAALQV
+45 SGLGPGFDAALQV

-79 SSAEEEAFGGFGTVA
+79 SSGEEEAFGGFGTVA
-94 EQKLI
+94 EQKRI
-99 QSPSTTSSAGPPVQ
+99 QSPSTTSSAGPPIQ

-132 GLPSPS
+132 CLPSPS
-138 SLPTHTQAIPEG
+138 SLPSPTQAKPEG

-161 PGRPPGTGEKRR
+161 PGRPPGSGEKRR

-179 SSKKAWI
+179 SSKKAWS
-186 TGSHAAGEDS
+186 TGSHAPGDDS
-196 RPAGFELGMDTEE
+196 RQAGSELGVETEE
-209 DKDRKGAKRLP
+209 DKDRKGAKRTSL
-220 VGSAQPHDTEAKLP
+220 GSAQPHDTEAKLP

-246 KRLTET
+246 KRLRAT

-285 AAAAAAQLSTSIEC
+285 AAAAAAAAQLSTSIEC
-299 GEGKHKAFRVRG
+299 GEGKHKAFRARG
-311 GDRGT
+311 ADRGT
-316 EPHTPQ
+316 EPHIPQ
-322 QAMLSNVDGAEDQ
+322 QPMLRNVDGAEDQ
-335 DSSNPPS
+335 DPSNPPVS
-342 SPSASKPGRTV
+342 LSPSKPGKTV

-365 RIVPPSKRTDA
+365 RIVPSSKRTDA

-402 GSGARAIEAGIR
+402 GSGAGTIEGGIR

-444 EDEGSFGTPPPHTKI
+444 EDEGSFGTPPPHMKM
-459 ARIETTP
+459 ARLETTP
-466 SSVSTSAQPTSTTS
+466 SSVSTSAQPTSTAS

-485 ALVAST
+485 VPVSST
-491 SAVTS
+491 PAITS
-496 TAPIDS
+496 TGTTAPIDS
-502 LPPPSS
+502 LPPPPP
-508 PAPIPSVPTA
+508 PAPTPSVPST
-518 AASLLNS
+518 AASLLNN

-538 APSCGSSAVS
+538 AASCGSSAVSQHSS

-590 GEREANLLHSSRPPS
+590 GERVANLLHSSRPPS

-610 EPEHVLAERSRRG
+610 EPEHVLAERNRRG

-632 GQKQSVRESLTTGAK
+632 SQSQRVRETLTTGAK

-686 TPPQPPQSGSSN
+686 TPPQPPQSASSN

-707 QSSWMPHPIQPF
+707 QSPWMSHPIPPF

-747 LSHPKHQYFS
+747 LSHPEQQYFS

-776 PPPLTPEDV
+776 PPPLTAEDV

-792 SGTGGAAPVAFPAP
+792 SGAGGAAPVAFPAP
-806 GSGAGTGTRL
+806 GSGTGTGTRL
-816 FAPLHPHTHR
+816 FAPLHPHTHH

-874 SLSPHQTSSSSTR
+874 SLSPHQTSSSSSR
-887 TSRRRRRVVSG
+887 TSRRRRRLVSG
-898 TFRGHP
+898 TPRGHP

-919 GQMVVGKGA
+919 GHMSVGKG
-928 SEMSV
+928 SSDMSAL
-933 MTGSVSSS
+933 TGSVTNS

-967 STVSRGLASQGTPD
+967 STVSLGLASQGTPD
-981 SRRGA
+981 NRRGA
-986 TGNPPPMSAT
+986 AGNPPPLSAT
-996 SSTSSPLFPL
+996 SSSSSPLFPL

-1017 GGKGGKEKSSS
+1017 AGKG
-1028 GPQEPAP
+1028 
-1035 KEKERDTDKNREK
+1035 
-1048 EKENKREGRKDL
+1048 
-1060 EKRSKVSTPDGSP
+1060 
-1073 SAPSSLFTVDGRD
+1073 
-1086 SEGAVLSLP
+1086 
-1095 PKKAPGRKK
+1095 
-1104 STSVDIV
+1104 
-1111 SDTASPD
+1111 D

-1123 SSVPVSIAKGRL
+1123 STVPVSIAKGRL
-1135 PKKGRPS
+1135 SKKGRPS
-1142 EKGAETEDGEK
+1142 EKGTEIEDGEK
-1153 EKEKRSTPNQ
+1153 EKEKQSAPSQ
-1163 QTTSLPGQPGRQQ
+1163 QTASLPGQPGRQQ

-1188 AEKHPVTD
+1188 AEKQPVTD

-1204 KAKAQLFEIKKNKLK
+1204 KAKAQLFEIKKSKMK
-1219 PAEQTK
+1219 PADQTK

-1393 LSERKESL
+1393 LSEKREGL
-1401 NPVKGPNS
+1401 NPVKGPIS
-1409 ESGSK
+1409 ESGPK
-1414 PTPAPPK
+1414 PTPAAPK
-1421 EEPLRKKSE
+1421 EEPPRKKSE
-1430 TPPLKLSEE
+1430 TPPLKLGEE
-1439 KSKQQPLSKQSS
+1439 KSRQQPSSKQSS
-1451 PALASSPAPVDLP
+1451 PALASSPAPVEPP
-1464 QTPSTVAAQAQ
+1464 QAPSTVTAQ
-1475 SPALTPDPKQLS
+1475 SQSPVLTPDTKQLS
-1487 GTSSFTSKK
+1487 VTSSVTSKK
-1496 GHKTQQSVPA
+1496 GHKPQQSAP
-1506 STSSSSSSTSSS
+1506 SSSSSSS
-1518 SSSSTSSSSSSSAQ
+1518 SSSSTSSSSSSSSSSSPSSSAQ
-1532 NSPSQSTQSHQ
+1532 NSPSQCTQSHQ
-1543 ASQQQQRPLTSQAPS
+1543 PSQQQQRPLTSQAPS
-1558 KKDASPKIS
+1558 KKDASPKIP
-1567 LSESKKKPQQH
+1567 LSELKKKPQQH
-1578 SLQQQSSTT
+1578 SSQQQSATT
-1587 AVSDTVESRQLKK
+1587 VSDTVDSKQLKK
-1600 PTSRSVPL
+1600 PTSRSVPP
-1608 SPKHRPKDK
+1608 SPKQRPKDK
-1617 PLTTK
+1617 PLTAK
-1622 PSSSSTLNWLS
+1622 PPSSSTLNWLS

-1638 GQVKSR
+1638 GQTKSR

-1726 CCRRCRYC
+1726 CCRRCRFC

-1793 PGKSWDAQWSH
+1793 PGKSWDAKWSH

-1877 TECHPAEWRTALER
+1877 TERHPAEWRTALER

-1896 VRNVLTALL
+1896 VRHVLTALL
-1905 NSRTSTHLLRYRQ
+1905 NSRTSSHLLRYRQ
-1918 TVKPPELNPETEESL
+1918 AVKPPELNPETEESL

-1947 TEVPSTPPSDS
+1947 TEVTPTPPSDS
-1958 PPDLESVEKKM
+1958 PPDLESIEKKM
-1969 DQGRYNSLL
+1969 DQGRYKSVL
-1978 EFSDDVVRIIQ
+1978 EFSDDIVRIIQ
-1989 TAING
+1989 TAINS

-2020 PWFKVKESTFWERQ
+2020 PWFKVKESRFWERQ
-2034 KVSANSGLLPNAVL
+2034 NVSANSGLLPNAVL

-2067 AEHPHFMKKI
+2067 AEHPHLMKKI

-2085 PGEPES
+2085 PGEPDS

-2119 PPPGVTD
+2119 PPPGVSD

-2146 LLYIGQNEWAHV
+2146 LLYIGQNEWTHV

-2251 ILVDLDGISLR
+2251 ILVDLEGISLR

-2323 CRILVCHPPVAESDL
+2323 CRILVCHPPVVESDL
-2338 MSMMAPEEN
+2338 KNMMAPEEN
-2347 RTTAHSPPP
+2347 RTIAHSPSP
-2356 IIDFPDPFE
+2356 ITDFPDPFE

-2374 PTNTP
+2374 PANTP

-2395 QRSVG
+2395 QRSLG
-2400 PRPMPTPGGTSQPQ
+2400 PRPIPTPGGASQPQ

-2428 GKRNIDSRRHS
+2428 SMRNIDSRRHS
-2439 SPSLSPPPHQL
+2439 SPCLSPPPHQL

-2476 PARDPEKSKHPSKD
+2476 PARDPEKAKHLSKD
-2490 STKSPVQ
+2490 SAKSPIQ
-2497 REDERGRLFSTDRNR
+2497 RDDERGRLFSTDRNR
-2512 QQPSRDQGLRDA
+2512 QQASRDQGLRDT
-2524 DKGRMSSRDQAF
+2524 DKGRVSSQDQAS
-2536 KDFDKSRSS
+2536 KDSDKTRSS

-2553 DKGDI
+2553 DKTETP
-2558 SAKET
+2558 AKEP
-2563 EKRRPLSKEAGLK
+2563 EKRRPLSKDSGLK
-2576 ESDRGRPLSRDP
+2576 ESERGRPLSRDP
-2588 LRDSVKG
+2588 LRDSEKG
-2595 RQANRDSEKGRQA
+2595 RQVNRDSEKGRQT
-2608 SRESSSRET
+2608 SRESSNRET

-2624 RDPSYKDTDKARSL
+2624 RDPSYKDMEKARSL
-2638 GRDIG
+2638 SRDAG
-2643 QRDSE
+2643 LRDSE

-2654 RETGKDSGQGKDRP
+2654 RETGKDSGQGKDRL

-2681 DSSYRS
+2681 DSNYRS
-2687 TERNKDSGSGKD
+2687 TEKNKDSGSGKE

-2705 SKQTGGESKSARLAP
+2705 SKQAGGESKNPRLAP

-2737 QHRGG
+2737 QQRGG
-2742 STKQTDKQGKHGGKD
+2742 STKQMDKLGKHGSKD
-2757 QDVSANLSL
+2757 HDVSVSL
-2766 LPRHRSTPI
+2766 LPRHRSTPT
-2775 SNIIQCKDKPS
+2775 SNITQSKDKAS
-2786 SGKEGSSGTGN
+2786 SGKESSSGTGN
-2797 LIPSSLHKDSVV
+2797 LMPASLHKDSVI
-2809 GKSGSPQPSF
+2809 GKSGSPQSSF
-2819 QKSNT
+2819 HKSNA
-2824 RKSNDYSSSP
+2824 RKSNDYSSGP
-2834 VTAAAVKPL
+2834 ATAAAMKPL
-2843 WSSRTSGE
+2843 WPSRTPAE
-2851 DDAVKRG
+2851 DDIVKRG
-2858 SMHLASP
+2858 STHLASP
-2865 AAASAAKEKH
+2865 AAASAAKDKH
-2875 PKVKTAGSR
+2875 PKVKMAGSR
-2884 DVSKDRDREKTLQNS
+2884 EVSKDREREKSLQNNN

-2909 NNTKATGSSN
+2909 NNTKAAGSSN
-2919 THATNPSSHNSSNSK
+2919 THATNPTSHNSSNSK
-2934 APILGNS
+2934 APVLGNS

-2950 DKHENQ
+2950 EKLENQ
-2956 RGDRSSSKSR
+2956 AGDRSSSKSR

-2980 DSLQQL
+2980 DNLQQL
-2986 QQAGLAPEKGVKT
+2986 QQGGLAPDKGVKT

-3005 QQATNQLPLS
+3005 KPTTNQLPLS
-3015 SRDKKRSVKPP
+3015 SREKKRSVKPP
-3026 AATPLKTDIKTDP
+3026 TVTPLKTDIKTDP

-3051 SCPTTT
+3051 CPTTAT
-3057 ASTVSPAG
+3057 STVSPAG
-3065 QGTRRS
+3065 QGTRRC

-3085 NSSESD
+3085 DSSESD
-3091 TQTQTEEDDLRKEH
+3091 TQTQTEEDDLCKDH
-3105 SRSELRDHHSL
+3105 SRSELRDHRSL
-3116 LAQGTEDEGDGAED
+3116 LTQGTEDEGDGPED
-3130 DHDRGMEDKH
+3130 DNDRGMDDKH

-3159 ARARANMFFGLTPF
+3159 ARARSNMFFGLTPF
-3173 YGVRSYGEEDFP
+3173 YGVRSYGEEDLP
-3185 FYSSGDGAGAMV
+3185 FYGSGDGAGTVV

-3229 DDDSGMK
+3229 DEDSGMK
-3236 HRGKDPYYYNF
+3236 QRGKDPYYYNF

-3255 EGLPSIEGLDQC
+3255 EGLPSIEGIDQC

-3281 EQHQQ
+3281 EQQQQ
-3286 RVQEKAE
+3286 RAQGKAE

-3319 DNSICTTSTTTTT
+3319 DTSICTTSTTTTT
-3332 ATSSA
+3332 ATSSS

-3360 SSKEADNSGG
+3360 SSKEADNSAG

-3394 KSQSQSQGQDPLE
+3394 KSQPQSQGQDPLE
-3407 AQLSLST
+3407 AQLSLGT

-3438 EFVLNTPSMSL
+3438 EFVLNTPSMSMQ
-3449 PALGQQ
+3449 ALGQQ

-3468 YVGVDVNRRKDI
+3468 YVDVNRRKDI

-3495 GVVESS
+3495 GVVETS

-3544 NTSDRSMLG
+3544 DTSDRTMLA
-3553 LNSDPETISGEK
+3553 LTSDPEAISGDK
-3565 SADKKRAGPGVSPS
+3565 SGDKKRAGPGVSPS
-3579 ENQHDAATLGNR
+3579 ENQHDTATLANR
-3591 DRQDTEGHMTPE
+3591 DTQVTEGHMTPE

-3615 EPSANQD
+3615 EPPGNQD

-3628 TPGLPSSPSLPLQ
+3628 TPGLPSSPSLP
-3641 GQKYLP
+3641 QKYLP

-3653 GSPSPV
+3653 SSPSPV

-3670 SPAVL
+3670 SPAVI

-3714 SSPAVL
+3714 SSQAVL

-3739 FPAGGKVLGTMS
+3739 FPAGGKVLGTMP
-3751 HPSQIHTFTGQT
+3751 HPSQIHTFTGATQ
-3763 HTGFQTGIPS
+3763 TGFQTGIPS

-3785 PHDHSQI
+3785 PHDQSQI
-3792 LVSEAGRPRELG
+3792 LVSEAGRPHELG
-3804 PSVTIV
+3804 PSVAIV
-3810 SSPSSLISSP
+3810 SSPSSLTSSP

-3841 KKLARSRNQPTLA
+3841 KKLARSRSQPTLA
-3854 PSEVGPSNMTLIN
+3854 PSEVGPPNMTLIN

-3889 ISTSQRKV
+3889 LSTSQRKV

-3905 SGSVMY
+3905 SGGVMY
-3911 LDPTTLLQ
+3911 LDHTALLQ

-3955 VVSVPPSGG
+3955 VVSVPPSGATG
-3964 LLAQGTVSLSTPVLS
+3964 LLAPGSVSLSTPVLS

-4002 DQPVVLQSAGAPL
+4002 DQPMVLQSAGAPL
-4015 MSQLSC
+4015 MSQLSS
-4021 SVQTSSASSI
+4021 SVQTSIASSI
-4031 CVLPSQQTISMAVS
+4031 CVLPSQQTISMAVN
-4045 QHGETEG
+4045 QQGETEG
-4052 SNVHLQHQPQ
+4052 NNVHLQHQSQ
-4062 PVNSSQTADSCP
+4062 PVNRAQTMDSSQ
-4074 NTVTLA
+4074 NTTVPLA
-4080 RSPSTPLSPAKGRV
+4080 PGPANPLSPAKGRV
-4094 VGVFTQTQTSAHS
+4094 VGLFTQTSAHS
-4107 QTRRTTPIPRSSHHR
+4107 QSSRTTPISRSSDQR
-4122 PPNSTT
+4122 LPNSTT
-4128 VMSAAAAGSGAAKG
+4128 AVVVSGSEKG
-4142 KQKAKRSRQSPD
+4142 KQKTKRSRQSTD
-4154 VSSGKK
+4154 LASGKK
-4160 LKASQAE
+4160 LKTSQPE
-4167 EHRGNPAGRI
+4167 EHHSNPAGH
-4177 PSSNPSS
+4177 PHSNPS

-4193 MDTGKPP
+4193 MDTGKTT
-4200 DKATNKSMFG
+4200 DKATNKSVLG
-4210 KKKSFEGHVL
+4210 KKKTSQGPVV
-4220 PGKVVGKDKLSAT
+4220 PGKVLGKDKPAAA
-4233 GGAGSLL
+4233 GGAGSLP
-4240 VASPPDQDGNSRDTG
+4240 VASPPDQDDNSRDIG
-4255 LDSKPKKGIIFEI
+4255 LDNKPKKGIIFEI

-4288 TDKVQEARSNAQL
+4288 TDKVQEARSNARL

-4359 RAEIHHRR
+4359 RAEINHRR

-4381 QPPEYRPQEDDDEEG
+4381 QPPEYRPQEEDDEEG
-4396 QLRTARRASIEL
+4396 QLRTARRASMEL
-4408 PLAARF
+4408 PLTVRF

-4442 IEAGDM
+4442 IDAGEM

-4523 ASRRIYCGE
+4523 ASRRIYSGE

-4542 EDASNKLPCNCGA
+4542 EDASNKLPCNCGT

>member
-37 VSGAHPNA
+37 ILGAHPNA

-79 SSAEEEAFGGFGTVA
+79 SSGEEEAFGGFGTVA
-94 EQKLI
+94 EQKGV
-99 QSPSTTSSAGPPVQ
+99 QSPSTTSLGK

-118 GRPPRALTAQKAAA
+118 GRPPRSLTIQKAATS
-132 GLPSPS
+132 LHTPS
-138 SLPTHTQAIPEG
+138 SLSSPTQVKPE
-150 PDRPAE
+150 DNERTAE

-179 SSKKAWI
+179 SSKKAWS

-196 RPAGFELGMDTEE
+196 RQAGSELGVDTEE
-209 DKDRKGAKRLP
+209 DKDKKGARRMPL
-220 VGSAQPHDTEAKLP
+220 GSAQPHDTEAKLS
-234 KGGRGESKVTNL
+234 KGGCSESKVGNL
-246 KRLTET
+246 KRLKGT

-257 KSRLKTLPGVP
+257 KSRLKTLPGAP

-285 AAAAAAQLSTSIEC
+285 AAATAAAQLSTSVDC

-322 QAMLSNVDGAEDQ
+322 QTIVRNVDGPEDQ
-335 DSSNPPS
+335 DSSNSPA
-342 SPSASKPGRTV
+342 SPSPSKPGRTV

-402 GSGARAIEAGIR
+402 GSGAGAIEAGIR

-444 EDEGSFGTPPPHTKI
+444 EDEGSFGTPPPHMKI
-459 ARIETTP
+459 PRLEATP
-466 SSVSTSAQPTSTTS
+466 SSVSTSVQPTSTTS

-485 ALVAST
+485 VLVSPA

-496 TAPIDS
+496 IGTTSLVDS
-502 LPPPSS
+502 LPPPPP
-508 PAPIPSVPTA
+508 PAPVPTVPPT

-525 NTNNAAN
+525 NNTNNAAN

-538 APSCGSSAVS
+538 VASCGSSAVSQHSS

-563 DDSSCDSQASEATQA
+563 DDSSCDSQASEATQV
-578 LSEPEDHSPSSQ
+578 LSEAEDHSPSSQ
-590 GEREANLLHSSRPPS
+590 GEREASLLHSSRPPS

-610 EPEHVLAERSRRG
+610 EPEPEPERVLAERSRRG
-623 RRGQGVGRG
+623 RRGQGVARG
-632 GQKQSVRESLTTGAK
+632 SQNQKVRETLSTGGK

-658 MSSSALVNSQQAS
+658 MSSPTLVNSQQAS
-671 STASSSSSPPPPPLL
+671 STASSPSSPPPPPLL
-686 TPPQPPQSGSSN
+686 TPPQPPQSASTN
-698 TAAISEHHP
+698 TVISEHHP
-707 QSSWMPHPIQPF
+707 QSPWISHPIPPF
-719 LPGPSVLSSLSDK
+719 LSGPSVLSSLQDK

-747 LSHPKHQYFS
+747 LSHPEHQYFS

-776 PPPLTPEDV
+776 PPPLTAEDV
-785 GLLPQGV
+785 GLLPQSV
-792 SGTGGAAPVAFPAP
+792 SGAGGAATVAFPAP

-816 FAPLHPHTHR
+816 FAPLHPHTHH
-826 QHPSSSRFDAPLQK
+826 QHPPSSRFDAPLQK

-857 RIFESVTLQSS
+857 RIFESVTLHQSS

-874 SLSPHQTSSSSTR
+874 SLSPHQTPSTSSR
-887 TSRRRRRVVSG
+887 LSRRRKRLPLG
-898 TFRGHP
+898 TLRDHL
-904 RSPSHSMTRRSSQIG
+904 RSPSHSMTRRSSQVG
-919 GQMVVGKGA
+919 VPTSVGKG
-928 SEMSV
+928 STEKSV
-933 MTGSVSSS
+933 LTGTVSSS
-941 NPSSLPGVSASPLAT
+941 NPSSLPVVSASPLAT
-956 SALTPAPFSTF
+956 SALTPPFSTF
-967 STVSRGLASQGTPD
+967 SSVSLGLASQRTPD
-981 SRRGA
+981 IRRGA
-986 TGNPPPMSAT
+986 AGNQAPLSTT
-996 SSTSSPLFPL
+996 SSASSPLFPL
-1006 FPSSAQ
+1006 FPSGAQ

-1017 GGKGGKEKSSS
+1017 CGKGGKDKSLSV
-1028 GPQEPAP
+1028 PQEPAP
-1035 KEKERDTDKNREK
+1035 KEKERDSEKNREK
-1048 EKENKREGRKDL
+1048 EKENKREGRKDM

-1073 SAPSSLFTVDGRD
+1073 NAPSSLFTVDGRD
-1086 SEGAVLSLP
+1086 SEDALLP
-1095 PKKAPGRKK
+1095 LAPKKTPGRKK
-1104 STSVDIV
+1104 SASVDMV
-1111 SDTASPD
+1111 TDSASSEAH
-1118 VRGLH
+1118 GLH
-1123 SSVPVSIAKGRL
+1123 STVPLSIAKARI

-1142 EKGAETEDGEK
+1142 EKGAEMEDGEK
-1153 EKEKRSTPNQ
+1153 EKEKQSASSQ
-1163 QTTSLPGQPGRQQ
+1163 QTASLPGQPGRQQ
-1176 LPVSSLGSMLAQ
+1176 LPVSSLGSMLAE
-1188 AEKHPVTD
+1188 AEKQPVTD

-1204 KAKAQLFEIKKNKLK
+1204 KAKAQLFEIKKSKLK
-1219 PAEQTK
+1219 PADQTK

-1232 SSETS
+1232 SSEAS

-1312 AVQEAPPKKGR
+1312 VVQEAPPKKGR

-1377 FLQKQGKGKKD
+1377 FLQKQGKAKKD

-1393 LSERKESL
+1393 VSDKKEGL
-1401 NPVKGPNS
+1401 NLVKGPNS
-1409 ESGSK
+1409 ESGPK
-1414 PTPAPPK
+1414 PSPAPPK
-1421 EEPLRKKSE
+1421 EEPPRKKSE
-1430 TPPLKLSEE
+1430 TPLKLGEE
-1439 KSKQQPLSKQSS
+1439 KSRPQPPSKQSS
-1451 PALASSPAPVDLP
+1451 PALASSPAPEEPP
-1464 QTPSTVAAQAQ
+1464 QALSTVTTQAQ
-1475 SPALTPDPKQLS
+1475 SPAQTPDPKQLS
-1487 GTSSFTSKK
+1487 VTSPVTGKK
-1496 GHKTQQSVPA
+1496 GQKPQHEP
-1506 STSSSSSSTSSS
+1506 
-1518 SSSSTSSSSSSSAQ
+1518 
-1532 NSPSQSTQSHQ
+1532 
-1543 ASQQQQRPLTSQAPS
+1543 
-1558 KKDASPKIS
+1558 
-1567 LSESKKKPQQH
+1567 KKKPQEQP
-1578 SLQQQSSTT
+1578 SQQQN
-1587 AVSDTVESRQLKK
+1587 A
-1600 PTSRSVPL
+1600 
-1608 SPKHRPKDK
+1608 K

-1622 PSSSSTLNWLS
+1622 PPSSSTLNWLS

-1644 APCDGVHRIRVDFK
+1644 APCDGVHRIRMDFK

-1726 CCRRCRYC
+1726 CCRRCRFC

-1745 QQLLECDK
+1745 QLLECDK
-1753 CRNSYHPECLGP
+1753 CHNSYHPECLGP

-1786 KSCGATK
+1786 TSCGATK
-1793 PGKSWDAQWSH
+1793 PGKTRDAQWSH

-1817 KGNFC
+1817 KSNFC

-1828 YDDDDYDSKMMEC
+1828 CDDDDYDSKMMEC
-1841 GRCNHWVH
+1841 GRCNRWVH

-1862 LSKLPESVAYTCTKC
+1862 LSKRPESVSYTCTKC

-1896 VRNVLTALL
+1896 IRHVLSALL
-1905 NSRTSTHLLRYRQ
+1905 NSRTSAHLLRYRQ
-1918 TVKPPELNPETEESL
+1918 AVKPPELNPETEESL

-1947 TEVPSTPPSDS
+1947 TEVTPTPASDS

-1969 DQGRYNSLL
+1969 EQGRYNSVL
-1978 EFSDDVVRIIQ
+1978 EFSDDIVRIIQ
-1989 TAING
+1989 TAINS

-2020 PWFKVKESTFWERQ
+2020 PWFKVKESRFWERQ
-2034 KVSANSGLLPNAVL
+2034 KVSASSGLLPNAVL

-2053 HNYAQWQERQELSR
+2053 HNYAQWQGRQELSH
-2067 AEHPHFMKKI
+2067 AEHPHLMKKI
-2077 IPAPRPKT
+2077 IPAPQPNT
-2085 PGEPES
+2085 PGEPDS
-2091 PASPPPLPPS
+2091 STSPPPAGHKYVYKYLPT
-2101 LPPPPPLLP
+2101 LVIY
-2110 DREDSPELP
+2110 DREDGPELP
-2119 PPPGVTD
+2119 PPPGISD

-2146 LLYIGQNEWAHV
+2146 LLYIGQNEWTHV

-2200 GCCLTSCTS
+2200 SCCLTSCTS

-2221 VFLEDKKVYCPK
+2221 VFLEDKKIYCPK
-2233 HRDLIK
+2233 HRNLIK
-2239 GEVVSGFEVTRR
+2239 GEVVSEFEVTRR
-2251 ILVDLDGISLR
+2251 VLVDLEGMSLR
-2262 RKWLAGLE
+2262 RKWLTGLE

-2283 DCLGILTELSDCK
+2283 DCLGILTELSDSK

-2338 MSMMAPEEN
+2338 KTKVAPEEN
-2347 RTTAHSPPP
+2347 RTIAHSPPP
-2356 IIDFPDPFE
+2356 VADFPDPFE

-2395 QRSVG
+2395 QRSHG
-2400 PRPMPTPGGTSQPQ
+2400 PRPMPSPGGTSQSQ
-2414 SHEIVTVGDSLVNP
+2414 NHEVVTVGDSLGNL
-2428 GKRNIDSRRHS
+2428 GMQNIDSRRHS

-2450 NRQRGVTSPPQILS
+2450 NRQRGVTLPLQISS
-2464 RPLTSPP
+2464 RPLT
-2471 PLIPS
+2471 
-2476 PARDPEKSKHPSKD
+2476 
-2490 STKSPVQ
+2490 
-2497 REDERGRLFSTDRNR
+2497 
-2512 QQPSRDQGLRDA
+2512 
-2524 DKGRMSSRDQAF
+2524 
-2536 KDFDKSRSS
+2536 
-2545 RELGQKDS
+2545 KDS
-2553 DKGDI
+2553 DK
-2558 SAKET
+2558 S
-2563 EKRRPLSKEAGLK
+2563 
-2576 ESDRGRPLSRDP
+2576 
-2588 LRDSVKG
+2588 
-2595 RQANRDSEKGRQA
+2595 
-2608 SRESSSRET
+2608 
-2617 DKSKSSS
+2617 
-2624 RDPSYKDTDKARSL
+2624 
-2638 GRDIG
+2638 
-2643 QRDSE
+2643 
-2648 KHRQYS
+2648 
-2654 RETGKDSGQGKDRP
+2654 
-2668 SSRDSDKGRPPSR
+2668 RPPSR

-2687 TERNKDSGSGKD
+2687 TERNKNSGSGKD

-2705 SKQTGGESKSARLAP
+2705 SKQAGGESKSTRLAP
-2720 AGSGQSSPPV
+2720 ADSSQSSPPV
-2730 GTAVLTG
+2730 GTTVVTG
-2737 QHRGG
+2737 QQRSG
-2742 STKQTDKQGKHGGKD
+2742 SIKQTGKQGKHGGKD
-2757 QDVSANLSL
+2757 QDVSASLSL
-2766 LPRHRSTPI
+2766 LHRCRST
-2775 SNIIQCKDKPS
+2775 SNIIQPKDKLG
-2786 SGKEGSSGTGN
+2786 SGKETSSGTGN
-2797 LIPSSLHKDSVV
+2797 LMTGSHHKDSVV

-2819 QKSNT
+2819 QKST
-2824 RKSNDYSSSP
+2824 VWKSNDYSSGSAS
-2834 VTAAAVKPL
+2834 AAAVRPL
-2843 WSSRTSGE
+2843 WLSRTPAE
-2851 DDAVKRG
+2851 DDVTKRG
-2858 SMHLASP
+2858 SIHLASP

-2875 PKVKTAGSR
+2875 PKVKAGSR
-2884 DVSKDRDREKTLQNS
+2884 EVSKDREREKTLQNN
-2899 NSSNKIPLLN
+2899 NSSNKNLLLN
-2909 NNTKATGSSN
+2909 NNTKATGSCN

-2934 APILGNS
+2934 AAVLGNS
-2941 TKAHGKAQG
+2941 TKTHGKAQG
-2950 DKHENQ
+2950 EKHENQ
-2956 RGDRSSSKSR
+2956 EGDRSSSKSR
-2966 ENYSCPERKNSSSL
+2966 ENYPCPERKNSSNL
-2980 DSLQQL
+2980 NNLQQL
-2986 QQAGLAPEKGVKT
+2986 QQVGLAPEKGLKT

-3005 QQATNQLPLS
+3005 KPTNNQPQFPS
-3015 SRDKKRSVKPP
+3015 KEKKRSVKLPTV
-3026 AATPLKTDIKTDP
+3026 TPLKTDLKPDP
-3039 NGTSTVGGISSS
+3039 NGTSAVGGISSS

-3057 ASTVSPAG
+3057 TSTVSPAG
-3065 QGTRRS
+3065 QGTRPS
-3071 ARSALFSSPSASSS
+3071 AHSGLFSPPSTS
-3085 NSSESD
+3085 NSDSSESD
-3091 TQTQTEEDDLRKEH
+3091 TQTQTEEDDLCKERSH
-3105 SRSELRDHHSL
+3105 SKLRDHHSL
-3116 LAQGTEDEGDGAED
+3116 LTQGTEDEGDGPED
-3130 DHDRGMEDKH
+3130 DHNRGMDDKH

-3159 ARARANMFFGLTPF
+3159 ARARSNMFFGLTPF
-3173 YGVRSYGEEDFP
+3173 YGVRSYGEEDLP
-3185 FYSSGDGAGAMV
+3185 FYGSGDGAGAMV

-3229 DDDSGMK
+3229 DEDNGMK
-3236 HRGKDPYYYNF
+3236 QRGKDPYYYNF

-3255 EGLPSIEGLDQC
+3255 EGLPSIEGIDQC

-3281 EQHQQ
+3281 EQQQQ
-3286 RVQEKAE
+3286 RTQ
-3293 EDMLSAL
+3293 
-3300 TLGKQRIGQLDGV
+3300 GKQHIGQLDGV

-3319 DNSICTTSTTTTT
+3319 DTSVCTTSTTTTT
-3332 ATSSA
+3332 ATSSS

-3360 SSKEADNSGG
+3360 LRKEADNSSG

-3381 NQKEN
+3381 NLKEN
-3386 CLPLGGGV
+3386 CLPLGV
-3394 KSQSQSQGQDPLE
+3394 KSQTQNQGQDPLE

-3438 EFVLNTPSMSL
+3438 EFVLNTPSMSMQ
-3449 PALGQQ
+3449 ALGQQ

-3480 LFDDFSQPLPSAESG
+3480 LFEDFPQPLPNAEGG
-3495 GVVESS
+3495 GVVEST

-3544 NTSDRSMLG
+3544 DTSDHTMLG
-3553 LNSDPETISGEK
+3553 LTSDPEAISGEK
-3565 SADKKRAGPGVSPS
+3565 SGNKKRAGPGRSPS
-3579 ENQHDAATLGNR
+3579 ENQHDATTLGNR
-3591 DRQDTEGHMTPE
+3591 DTQVTEGHITPE
-3603 QFIPSPAIGQVV
+3603 QFIPSPAVGQVV
-3615 EPSANQD
+3615 EPPGNQE

-3647 ASAAAA
+3647 ASAVAA
-3653 GSPSPV
+3653 GSPSSV

-3670 SPAVL
+3670 SPAVI

-3731 GLSTAQPI
+3731 GLSPAQPI
-3739 FPAGGKVLGTMS
+3739 FPAGGKVLGTMP
-3751 HPSQIHTFTGQT
+3751 HPSQIHTFTGATQA
-3763 HTGFQTGIPS
+3763 GFPAGSPS

-3785 PHDHSQI
+3785 PHEQSQI
-3792 LVSEAGRPRELG
+3792 LVSEAGRPHELG
-3804 PSVTIV
+3804 PSVAIV
-3810 SSPSSLISSP
+3810 SSPSSLTSSP
-3820 TVLASAHG
+3820 AVLASAHG
-3828 KKRPISRL
+3828 RKRPISRL

-3841 KKLARSRNQPTLA
+3841 KKLARSRSQPTLA
-3854 PSEVGPSNMTLIN
+3854 PSEVGPPNMTLIN

-3889 ISTSQRKV
+3889 LSTSQRKV

-3905 SGSVMY
+3905 SGGLMY

-3919 QRIPGPAQP
+3919 QRIPGSTPP
-3928 GILGHDSST
+3928 GILGHDSSA

-3955 VVSVPPSGG
+3955 VVSVPPSGATG
-3964 LLAQGTVSLSTPVLS
+3964 ILAPGSVSLSALS
-3979 SAEIT
+3979 STEIT

-4002 DQPVVLQSAGAPL
+4002 DQPMVLQSAGGAPL
-4015 MSQLSC
+4015 MSQLS
-4021 SVQTSSASSI
+4021 SPVQTSIASSI
-4031 CVLPSQQTISMAVS
+4031 CVLPSQQTISMAVN
-4045 QHGETEG
+4045 QQVETEG
-4052 SNVHLQHQPQ
+4052 SNVHLQHQSQ
-4062 PVNSSQTADSCP
+4062 LVNRAQVVDSSSNT
-4074 NTVTLA
+4074 TVTLTPGLA
-4080 RSPSTPLSPAKGRV
+4080 TPLSPAKGRV

-4107 QTRRTTPIPRSSHHR
+4107 QSSRTTPISRSSEQW
-4122 PPNSTT
+4122 PSNSTS
-4128 VMSAAAAGSGAAKG
+4128 VVSAVVAVSGAEKG
-4142 KQKAKRSRQSPD
+4142 KQKVKRSRQSSD
-4154 VSSGKK
+4154 LTSGKK

-4167 EHRGNPAGRI
+4167 DR
-4177 PSSNPSS
+4177 

-4193 MDTGKPP
+4193 MDTGKPS
-4200 DKATNKSMFG
+4200 DKPPVSSSVLG
-4210 KKKSFEGHVL
+4210 KMKTSEGPVL
-4220 PGKVVGKDKLSAT
+4220 PGEVMGKDKVSAARA
-4233 GGAGSLL
+4233 AGPLL
-4240 VASPPDQDGNSRDTG
+4240 VASPPDQDGNSTDTG

-4288 TDKVQEARSNAQL
+4288 TDKVQEARSNAKL

-4344 PEETDEPPIN
+4344 PQESNEPPIN

-4381 QPPEYRPQEDDDEEG
+4381 QPPEYRPQEEEDEEG
-4396 QLRTARRASIEL
+4396 QLRTARRASMEQ
-4408 PLAARF
+4408 PLTVRF
-4414 KQLKATSKETVGV
+4414 KQLKAIFKQTVGV

-4442 IEAGDM
+4442 IDAGEM

-4458 SVLTDKREKYYDGK
+4458 SVLTDKRENYYSGK

-4513 VDSQKHIVIF
+4513 VDGQKHIVIF

-4555 KKCRKFLN
+4555 KNCRKFLN

>member
-79 SSAEEEAFGGFGTVA
+79 SSGEEEAFGGFGTVA
-94 EQKLI
+94 EQKRI
-99 QSPSTTSSAGPPVQ
+99 QSPSTVSSVGPPLP

-132 GLPSPS
+132 SLPSPS
-138 SLPTHTQAIPEG
+138 SLPSPTQAKPEG
-150 PDRPAE
+150 PERPAE

-179 SSKKAWI
+179 SSKKAWS

-196 RPAGFELGMDTEE
+196 RHVGSELGIDTEE
-209 DKDRKGAKRLP
+209 DKDRKGAKRTPL
-220 VGSAQPHDTEAKLP
+220 GSAQPHDTEAKLP
-234 KGGRGESKVTNL
+234 KGGRGESKVTSL
-246 KRLTET
+246 KRLRAT

-285 AAAAAAQLSTSIEC
+285 AAAAAAAAAAQLSTSIEC
-299 GEGKHKAFRVRG
+299 GDGKNKAFRVRG

-322 QAMLSNVDGAEDQ
+322 QPMLRNMDGAEDQ
-335 DSSNPPS
+335 DSSNPPA
-342 SPSASKPGRTV
+342 SPSPSKPGKTV

-365 RIVPPSKRTDA
+365 RIVPSSKRTDA

-402 GSGARAIEAGIR
+402 GSGAGTIEAGIR

-444 EDEGSFGTPPPHTKI
+444 EDEGSFGTPPPHMKM
-459 ARIETTP
+459 ARLETTP

-480 SSPSP
+480 SCPSP
-485 ALVAST
+485 VLVSST
-491 SAVTS
+491 PAVTS
-496 TAPIDS
+496 TGNTAPIDS
-502 LPPPSS
+502 LPPPPP
-508 PAPIPSVPTA
+508 PAPTPSVTST

-525 NTNNAAN
+525 NTNSAAN

-538 APSCGSSAVS
+538 AASCGSSAMS

-610 EPEHVLAERSRRG
+610 EPEHVLAERNRRG

-632 GQKQSVRESLTTGAK
+632 SQRVRETLTTGGK

-658 MSSSALVNSQQAS
+658 MSSSTLVNSQQAS

-686 TPPQPPQSGSSN
+686 TPPQAPQSASSN

-707 QSSWMPHPIQPF
+707 QSSWMSHPIPPF
-719 LPGPSVLSSLSDK
+719 LSGPSVLSSLSDK

-747 LSHPKHQYFS
+747 LSHPEQQYFS

-776 PPPLTPEDV
+776 PPPLTAEDV
-785 GLLPQGV
+785 GLLPQGL
-792 SGTGGAAPVAFPAP
+792 SGAGGAAPVAFPAP
-806 GSGAGTGTRL
+806 GSGSGKGTRL
-816 FAPLHPHTHR
+816 FAPLHTHTHH

-874 SLSPHQTSSSSTR
+874 SLSPHQRSSSSSR

-898 TFRGHP
+898 IPRGHP
-904 RSPSHSMTRRSSQIG
+904 RSPSHSMTRRSSQMG
-919 GQMVVGKGA
+919 GQISVGKGS

-933 MTGSVSSS
+933 LTGSVSSS

-956 SALTPAPFSTF
+956 SALISPPFSTF
-967 STVSRGLASQGTPD
+967 TTVSLGLASQGTPD
-981 SRRGA
+981 TRRGA
-986 TGNPPPMSAT
+986 AGNPPPLSTT
-996 SSTSSPLFPL
+996 SSSSSPLFPL

-1017 GGKGGKEKSSS
+1017 AGKGGKEKSLSA
-1028 GPQEPAP
+1028 PQEPAP
-1035 KEKERDTDKNREK
+1035 KEKERDSEKNREK

-1073 SAPSSLFTVDGRD
+1073 NAPSSLFTVDGRD
-1086 SEGAVLSLP
+1086 SEDALSSIA

-1111 SDTASPD
+1111 SDTASPE
-1118 VRGLH
+1118 VRGVH
-1123 SSVPVSIAKGRL
+1123 STVPMSIAKGRIS
-1135 PKKGRPS
+1135 KKGRPP
-1142 EKGAETEDGEK
+1142 EKGAEIEDGEK
-1153 EKEKRSTPNQ
+1153 EKEKQSAPSQ
-1163 QTTSLPGQPGRQQ
+1163 QIASLPGQPGREQ
-1176 LPVSSLGSMLAQ
+1176 LAVSSIVS
-1188 AEKHPVTD
+1188 ETD

-1204 KAKAQLFEIKKNKLK
+1204 KAKAQLFEIKKSKLK
-1219 PAEQTK
+1219 PADQTK

-1232 SSETS
+1232 SSEAS

-1377 FLQKQGKGKKD
+1377 IPQKQAKGKKD

-1393 LSERKESL
+1393 LAEKKEGL
-1401 NPVKGPNS
+1401 NPVKGPVS
-1409 ESGSK
+1409 ESGPK
-1414 PTPAPPK
+1414 PALALPK
-1421 EEPLRKKSE
+1421 EEPPRKKSE
-1430 TPPLKLSEE
+1430 TPPLKVGEE
-1439 KSKQQPLSKQSS
+1439 KSRQQPTSKQSS
-1451 PALASSPAPVDLP
+1451 PALASSPAPVEPP
-1464 QTPSTVAAQAQ
+1464 QSVTAQGQ
-1475 SPALTPDPKQLS
+1475 SPALTPDTKQLS
-1487 GTSSFTSKK
+1487 VMSSVTSKK
-1496 GHKTQQSVPA
+1496 GHKPQLSVP
-1506 STSSSSSSTSSS
+1506 TSSSSSS
-1518 SSSSTSSSSSSSAQ
+1518 SSSSTSSSSSSSSSSSPSSSAQ
-1532 NSPSQSTQSHQ
+1532 NSPSQSSQSHHQ
-1543 ASQQQQRPLTSQAPS
+1543 PSQQQQQQQRPLTSQTPS
-1558 KKDASPKIS
+1558 KKDASPKIP
-1567 LSESKKKPQQH
+1567 LSEPKKKPQQH
-1578 SLQQQSSTT
+1578 SSQQQSITT
-1587 AVSDTVESRQLKK
+1587 TVSETAESKPLKK
-1600 PTSRSVPL
+1600 PTSRSVPP
-1608 SPKHRPKDK
+1608 SPKQRPKDK
-1617 PLTTK
+1617 PLTAK
-1622 PSSSSTLNWLS
+1622 PPSSSTLNWLS

-1638 GQVKSR
+1638 GQTKSR

-1726 CCRRCRYC
+1726 CCRRCRFC
-1734 QACGRQHQKTK
+1734 QACGHQHQKTK
-1745 QQLLECDK
+1745 QLLECDK

-1841 GRCNHWVH
+1841 GRCKHWVH

-1877 TECHPAEWRTALER
+1877 TEHHPAEWRTALER

-1896 VRNVLTALL
+1896 VRHVLTALL
-1905 NSRTSTHLLRYRQ
+1905 NSRTSSHLLRYRQ
-1918 TVKPPELNPETEESL
+1918 AVKPPELNPETEESL

-1947 TEVPSTPPSDS
+1947 TEVTPAPPSDS

-1969 DQGRYNSLL
+1969 DQGRYNSVL
-1978 EFSDDVVRIIQ
+1978 EFSDDIVRIIQ

-2020 PWFKVKESTFWERQ
+2020 PWFKVKESRFWERQ
-2034 KVSANSGLLPNAVL
+2034 NVSANSGLLPNAVL

-2067 AEHPHFMKKI
+2067 AEHPHLMKKI

-2085 PGEPES
+2085 PGEPDS

-2119 PPPGVTD
+2119 PPPGVSD

-2146 LLYIGQNEWAHV
+2146 LLYIGQNEWTHV

-2251 ILVDLDGISLR
+2251 ILVDLEGISLR

-2283 DCLGILTELSDCK
+2283 DCLGILTELSDSK

-2323 CRILVCHPPVAESDL
+2323 CRILVCHPPVVESDL
-2338 MSMMAPEEN
+2338 KNMMAPEEN
-2347 RTTAHSPPP
+2347 RTIAHSPPS
-2356 IIDFPDPFE
+2356 ITDFPDPFE

-2374 PTNTP
+2374 PANTP

-2395 QRSVG
+2395 QRSLG
-2400 PRPMPTPGGTSQPQ
+2400 PRPMPSPGGTSQPQ

-2428 GKRNIDSRRHS
+2428 SMRNIDSRRHS

-2476 PARDPEKSKHPSKD
+2476 PARDPEKSKHLSKD
-2490 STKSPVQ
+2490 TKSSVQ
-2497 REDERGRLFSTDRNR
+2497 RDDERGKLFSTDRNR

-2524 DKGRMSSRDQAF
+2524 DKGRVSGQDQAS
-2536 KDFDKSRSS
+2536 KDSDKNRSS

-2553 DKGDI
+2553 DKGEI
-2558 SAKET
+2558 PAKEP
-2563 EKRRPLSKEAGLK
+2563 EKRRPLSKDSGLK
-2576 ESDRGRPLSRDP
+2576 ESERGRPLSRDS
-2588 LRDSVKG
+2588 LRDSEKS
-2595 RQANRDSEKGRQA
+2595 RQVNRDSEKGRQT
-2608 SRESSSRET
+2608 SRESSNRET

-2624 RDPSYKDTDKARSL
+2624 REPSYKDRSVS
-2638 GRDIG
+2638 RDAG

-2654 RETGKDSGQGKDRP
+2654 RETGKDSGQGKDRL

-2681 DSSYRS
+2681 DSSYRG
-2687 TERNKDSGSGKD
+2687 TEKNKDSGSGKD

-2705 SKQTGGESKSARLAP
+2705 SKQAGGDSKSPRLAP
-2720 AGSGQSSPPV
+2720 ACSGQSSPPV

-2737 QHRGG
+2737 QQRGG

-2757 QDVSANLSL
+2757 QDVSASLGLLS
-2766 LPRHRSTPI
+2766 RHRSNPT
-2775 SNIIQCKDKPS
+2775 SNITQSKEKAS
-2786 SGKEGSSGTGN
+2786 SGKESSSGTGN
-2797 LIPSSLHKDSVV
+2797 LMPSSLHKDSVV
-2809 GKSGSPQPSF
+2809 GKSGSPQSSF
-2819 QKSNT
+2819 QKSNA
-2824 RKSNDYSSSP
+2824 RKSNDYSSGP
-2834 VTAAAVKPL
+2834 ATAAAMKPL
-2843 WSSRTSGE
+2843 WPSRTPAE
-2851 DDAVKRG
+2851 DDVVKRG

-2865 AAASAAKEKH
+2865 AAASAAKDKH

-2884 DVSKDRDREKTLQNS
+2884 EVSKDREREKSLQNS
-2899 NSSNKIPLLN
+2899 NSSNKTPLLN

-2934 APILGNS
+2934 TPVLGNS

-2950 DKHENQ
+2950 EKLENQ
-2956 RGDRSSSKSR
+2956 GGDRSSSKSR
-2966 ENYSCPERKNSSSL
+2966 ENYSGPERKNSSSL
-2980 DSLQQL
+2980 DNLQQL
-2986 QQAGLAPEKGVKT
+2986 QQGGLASEKGVKT
-2999 SSQSHT
+2999 SSQPHT
-3005 QQATNQLPLS
+3005 KQATNQLPLS
-3015 SRDKKRSVKPP
+3015 SREKKRSVKPP
-3026 AATPLKTDIKTDP
+3026 TVTPLKTDIKTDP

-3051 SCPTTT
+3051 CPTTT
-3057 ASTVSPAG
+3057 TSTVSPAG
-3065 QGTRRS
+3065 QGTRHS

-3085 NSSESD
+3085 DSSESD

-3116 LAQGTEDEGDGAED
+3116 TQGTEDEGDGPED
-3130 DHDRGMEDKH
+3130 DHDRGMDDKH

-3159 ARARANMFFGLTPF
+3159 ARARSNMFFGLTPF
-3173 YGVRSYGEEDFP
+3173 YGVRSYGEEDLP
-3185 FYSSGDGAGAMV
+3185 FYGSGDGAGAVV

-3229 DDDSGMK
+3229 DEDSGMK
-3236 HRGKDPYYYNF
+3236 QRVKDPYYYNF

-3255 EGLPSIEGLDQC
+3255 EGLPSIEGIDQC

-3281 EQHQQ
+3281 EQQQQ
-3286 RVQEKAE
+3286 RTQGKAE

-3319 DNSICTTSTTTTT
+3319 DTSICTTSTTTTT
-3332 ATSSA
+3332 ATSSS

-3394 KSQSQSQGQDPLE
+3394 KSQPQSQGQDPLE

-3438 EFVLNTPSMSL
+3438 EFVLNTPSMSMQ
-3449 PALGQQ
+3449 ALGQQ

-3468 YVGVDVNRRKDI
+3468 YVDVNRRKDI

-3521 SVLTTRSPT
+3521 SVLTTRSPS

-3537 TAGSLIS
+3537 TAGNLMSD
-3544 NTSDRSMLG
+3544 TSDRTMMG
-3553 LNSDPETISGEK
+3553 LTSDPETISGDK
-3565 SADKKRAGPGVSPS
+3565 SGDKKRAGPGVSPS
-3579 ENQHDAATLGNR
+3579 ENQRDGTTLGNR
-3591 DRQDTEGHMTPE
+3591 DTQVTEGHMTPE

-3615 EPSANQD
+3615 EPPGNQD

-3628 TPGLPSSPSLPLQ
+3628 TPGLPSSPSLP
-3641 GQKYLP
+3641 QKYLP
-3647 ASAAAA
+3647 ASATAA

-3659 PGPGPSQAQVS
+3659 HGPGPSQAQVS
-3670 SPAVL
+3670 SPAVI
-3675 KPGPDKLIVVNQQ
+3675 KPGPDKLIVVSQQ

-3701 VTQKISATGVMDT
+3701 VTQKISATGVMD
-3714 SSPAVL
+3714 SSSQTVL

-3731 GLSTAQPI
+3731 GLSTAQQI
-3739 FPAGGKVLGTMS
+3739 FPAGGKVLGTMP
-3751 HPSQIHTFTGQT
+3751 HPSQIHTFTGATQA
-3763 HTGFQTGIPS
+3763 GFQTGIPS

-3785 PHDHSQI
+3785 AHDQSQI
-3792 LVSEAGRPRELG
+3792 LVSEASRAHELG
-3804 PSVTIV
+3804 HSVAIV
-3810 SSPSSLISSP
+3810 SSPSSLTSSP
-3820 TVLASAHG
+3820 TILASAHG

-3841 KKLARSRNQPTLA
+3841 KKLARSRSQPTLA
-3854 PSEVGPSNMTLIN
+3854 PSEMGPPNMTVIN
-3867 LSSPQITASIPGQPG
+3867 LSSSIPGQPG
-3882 GLVELST
+3882 SLVELNT
-3889 ISTSQRKV
+3889 LSTSQRKV

-3905 SGSVMY
+3905 SGGVMY
-3911 LDPTTLLQ
+3911 LDPNTLLQ
-3919 QRIPGPAQP
+3919 QRIPGTAQP

-3955 VVSVPPSGG
+3955 VVSVPPSGATG
-3964 LLAQGTVSLSTPVLS
+3964 LLAPGSVSLSTPVLS
-3979 SAEIT
+3979 STDIT

-3991 FKASPHGLGLS
+3991 FKAGPHGLGLS
-4002 DQPVVLQSAGAPL
+4002 DQAMVLQSAGGAPL
-4015 MSQLSC
+4015 MSQLSS
-4021 SVQTSSASSI
+4021 SVQTSIASSI

-4045 QHGETEG
+4045 QQGETDS
-4052 SNVHLQHQPQ
+4052 SNVHLHHQHQP
-4062 PVNSSQTADSCP
+4062 VNRAQTVDSSP
-4074 NTVTLA
+4074 NTTVTLA
-4080 RSPSTPLSPAKGRV
+4080 HGPATPLSPAKGRV
-4094 VGVFTQTQTSAHS
+4094 VGVFTQTSAYS
-4107 QTRRTTPIPRSSHHR
+4107 QSSRTTPISRSSEQR
-4122 PPNSTT
+4122 PHNSATA
-4128 VMSAAAAGSGAAKG
+4128 VAVSGAEKG
-4142 KQKAKRSRQSPD
+4142 KQKTKRSRQSTD
-4154 VSSGKK
+4154 LTSGKR

-4167 EHRGNPAGRI
+4167 EHESNPAGR
-4177 PSSNPSS
+4177 PHSNPSS
-4184 SKELSSPEP
+4184 SKELGSPEP
-4193 MDTGKPP
+4193 MDTGKPT
-4200 DKATNKSMFG
+4200 DKATNKSVLG
-4210 KKKSFEGHVL
+4210 KKKTSEGSVL
-4220 PGKVVGKDKLSAT
+4220 PGKVIGKDKPSAA
-4233 GGAGSLL
+4233 GGTGSLP

-4288 TDKVQEARSNAQL
+4288 TDKVQEARSNARL

-4359 RAEIHHRR
+4359 RAEINQRR

-4381 QPPEYRPQEDDDEEG
+4381 QPPEYRPQEEEDDEG
-4396 QLRTARRASIEL
+4396 QLRTARRASMEL
-4408 PLAARF
+4408 PLTIRF

-4442 IEAGDM
+4442 IDAGEM

-4513 VDSQKHIVIF
+4513 VDGQKHIVIF